1 MKRLKKLVSSILIT
15 MLTVATLG
23 IISAVKAA
31 SAGPLYL
38 GIVSLRRSGYGYQ
51 QGGASGKVWKIA
63 EYDSENGKT
72 ADLSKTIYCIKGG
85 PGFGSSDMA
94 TGGVPTISKYT
105 QKFNLKD
112 LASIP
117 STYSK
122 ILPTGTNYNSLMW
135 LLDNIYIMPAAGTD
149 NKTAREA
156 FLESKIPDEFYE
168 YVTDDDIDVVQQLAI
183 WYFTNP
189 SGDKYH
195 YETTNL
201 KVNSIANVDSNY
213 VSIGD
218 LAQYNGGDDGRDR
231 EDAIEALFQYYITN
245 AKANSNY
252 KSTNNTTSPIEIV
265 KNNATMTKVGSNYVA
280 GPYKINQL
288 LNVDYTLSAT
298 FTDINGKTITPTIGI
313 KNSSGNIVSTTKS
326 LKELVGQEFYLS
338 MPVSSNI
345 SGIKMTVNTSYT
357 SKTVDY
363 WSVADAPTT
372 EQPVV
377 IVDETPFKFSD
388 TTSIVVP
395 KPFDLSLRKFITN
408 INGTEITNRIPQV
421 DVSKLASGEATT
433 ATYNHPKNPLRV
445 AIGDEVTYTIR
456 VYNEGEVDGYVEEIT
471 DHLPEQLEFI
481 VDDQVNIQYGWK
493 IASSSDLKTIKTEYL
508 SKAKETTDG
517 ANKISAFNGK
527 TLAYKDVKIK
537 CRVVSTDPMPT
548 KITNIADIT
557 RFTDGDGNTVTDRDS
572 QANNVQLPTG
582 KDLENYRDSE
592 INRGEEYIPGQQ
604 DDDDFEKLTLK
615 DFDLSLRKFIT
626 GVNGTAITNREPKV
640 NVTPLNN
647 GGTTAIYNHPKTP
660 VSVAIGDL
668 VEYTIRVYNEA
679 EIDGYVEEI
688 TDHLPDQLE
697 FVSGNATNTKYGW
710 VVDST
715 NSKIIR
721 TNYLSK
727 AKESSAGSN
736 KIKAFNGTTLDYKD
750 VKVVCKVVSTDPMPT
765 KITNIADI
773 SNFTDGNGNK
783 VTDRDSQ
790 ENNVNI
796 PSDLP
801 GYKDDEIGKDYVP
814 GQQDDDDFEKLKI
827 KEFDLALR
835 KFITKL
841 NDEEITS
848 RIPQPD
854 VTKLAD
860 GTATTAT
867 YNHPKN
873 PIDVTIGDI
882 VEYTIR
888 VYNEGEVDGYVQEIT
903 DHLPDQLEFVANDET
918 NIKYGWTVDGNN
930 SKIIRTKY
938 LSKENDTAEGENKIT
953 SFNGTTLDYKDVK
966 VVCKVIETK
975 PMPTKIT
982 NIADISD
989 FTDGN
994 GNKVKD
1000 RDSQENNVNIPS
1012 DLPGYKDDE
1021 IGKNYV
1027 PGQQDDDDFE
1037 KLKIKEFDLALRKF
1051 ITKVNDENISS
1062 RVPVVDITQLKNGT
1076 ATTAT
1081 YDHPKTPIKVKIDDV
1096 VEYTIRVY
1104 NEGGVDG
1111 YVEEIT
1117 DHLPDQLEFIA
1128 DNETNK
1134 KYGWSVDN
1142 QNSKVV
1148 KTTYLSKANEKVAGE
1163 NKIPAFDGTTLSY
1176 KEVKIACKVISTN
1189 PMPTKITNIADISDF
1204 TNGNGEK
1211 VKDRDSEEN
1220 NVNIPSDLPGYK
1232 DDEIGKDYVP
1242 GQQDDDDFEK
1252 LEVKPL
1258 EFDLA
1263 LRKFIT
1269 KVNDE
1274 EITSRIPKVD
1284 ITKLASGEATT
1295 AIYNHSKTPV
1305 EVAIDDIVEYT
1316 IRVYNEGEI
1325 DGYAEEIKD
1334 HLPDQ
1339 LELIADNETNKAYG
1353 WTVDDQD
1360 SKVIKTTYLSKAN
1373 EKVAGENKIP
1383 AFDGTTLSYKDV
1395 KVVCKVVE
1403 TNQMPKKITNLADV
1417 SDFTDGDGNKVTDRD
1432 SEKDNVKIPED
1443 RPGYK
1448 DDESNKDY
1456 VPGQEDDDDF
1466 EKVTVA
1472 KFDLSLRKFITAV
1485 NDTEIT
1491 SRIPQVDVTPIKD
1504 GSGTT
1509 AKYDHPKDPVL
1520 VSNGNI
1526 VTYTIR
1532 VYNEGEIDGYASEI
1546 KDDMPQGLKFLTDN
1560 KTNIEYRWKMLDKD
1574 GKETENLDEAVSI
1587 VTDYLSKEQE
1597 KTAGANLLKAFDGEK
1612 LDYRDV
1618 KVAFEVTEPN
1628 TSDRILINQAQISK
1642 NTNKDGK
1649 DVKDQDSVPDK
1660 WNEGEDD
1667 QDIEKVKVQ
1676 YFDLSLRKW
1685 VTQAIVTENGE
1696 DKIIESGHKA
1706 EDDPEDVVKVDLK
1719 KSKINKVTIK
1729 FRYKIRVKNEGNI
1742 AGYAKELKDYIPDG
1756 LKFVAE
1762 DNPLW
1767 KQIDEKT
1774 ITTDQTKD
1782 ILLQPG
1788 DTTEVEVLLT
1798 WINDSE
1804 NFGVMDNWAEI
1815 SKDHNDFNSPDID
1828 STPDNNKKGEDDID
1842 DAPVSVGV
1850 QTGQIRTF
1858 TTIGLAVLVILSSG
1872 VALIKKFVL

>member
-1 MKRLKKLVSSILIT
+1 MESMKKFKKLVSSILIT

-23 IISAVKAA
+23 SISAVKAA

-38 GIVSLRRSGYGYQ
+38 GIVSLRRAGYGYQ
-51 QGGASGKVWKIA
+51 QEGSKVWKIA
-63 EYDSENGKT
+63 EYDSENGRT
-72 ADLSKTIYCIKGG
+72 ANLSKTIYCIKGG

-122 ILPTGTNYNSLMW
+122 ILPTGSNYNSLMW
-135 LLDNIYIMPAAGTD
+135 LLDNIYIMPAIGTD
-149 NKTAREA
+149 NTTAREE
-156 FLESKIPDEFYE
+156 FLKSKIPNELYGLI
-168 YVTDDDIDVVQQLAI
+168 TDDDIDAVQQLAI

-195 YETTNL
+195 YETSNF
-201 KVNSIANVDSNY
+201 KINSIANVDSNY
-213 VSIGD
+213 ASMGD
-218 LAQYNGGDDGRDR
+218 IFGDDGWDR

-265 KNNATMTKVGSNYVA
+265 KSNATMTKVGSNYVA

-288 LNVDYTLSAT
+288 LNVDYTLNAT
-298 FTDINGKTITPTIGI
+298 FTDINGTTITPSIGI
-313 KNSSGNIVSTTKS
+313 KDVSGNVTATTKT
-326 LKELVGQEFYLS
+326 LKELVGQEFYLI
-338 MPVSSNI
+338 MPTSSNI

-377 IVDETPFKFSD
+377 IVNETPLNFSD

-433 ATYNHPKNPLRV
+433 ATYNHPKTPLKV
-445 AIGDEVTYTIR
+445 AIGDVVTYTIR
-456 VYNEGEVDGYVEEIT
+456 VYNEGDIDGYVEEIT
-471 DHLPEQLEFI
+471 DHLPDQLEFI
-481 VDDQVNIQYGWK
+481 VDDQVNIEYGWK
-493 IASSSDLKTIKTEYL
+493 IASSTDLKTIKTEYL
-508 SKAKETTDG
+508 SKANETTDG
-517 ANKISAFNGK
+517 ANKISAFNGT

-537 CRVVSTDPMPT
+537 CRVVATDPMAD

-557 RFTDGDGNTVTDRDS
+557 KFTDGDGNTVTDRDS
-572 QANNVQLPTG
+572 QENNVNLPTG
-582 KDLENYRDSE
+582 KDLENYKDSE

-615 DFDLSLRKFIT
+615 EFDLSLRKFIT
-626 GVNGTAITNREPKV
+626 GVNGTAITNREPQV
-640 NVTPLNN
+640 NVTPLKN

-697 FVSGNATNTKYGW
+697 FVAGNEINTKYGW

-727 AKESSAGSN
+727 AKEASEGAN
-736 KIKAFNGTTLDYKD
+736 KIKAFDGTKLDYKD
-750 VKVVCKVVSTDPMPT
+750 VKVVCKVVSTEPMPT

-773 SNFTDGNGNK
+773 TKFTDGNGNT

-854 VTKLAD
+854 VSKLAD

-867 YNHPKN
+867 YNHPK
-873 PIDVTIGDI
+873 
-882 VEYTIR
+882 
-888 VYNEGEVDGYVQEIT
+888 
-903 DHLPDQLEFVANDET
+903 
-918 NIKYGWTVDGNN
+918 
-930 SKIIRTKY
+930 
-938 LSKENDTAEGENKIT
+938 
-953 SFNGTTLDYKDVK
+953 
-966 VVCKVIETK
+966 
-975 PMPTKIT
+975 
-982 NIADISD
+982 
-989 FTDGN
+989 
-994 GNKVKD
+994 
-1000 RDSQENNVNIPS
+1000 
-1012 DLPGYKDDE
+1012 
-1021 IGKNYV
+1021 
-1027 PGQQDDDDFE
+1027 
-1037 KLKIKEFDLALRKF
+1037 
-1051 ITKVNDENISS
+1051 
-1062 RVPVVDITQLKNGT
+1062 
-1076 ATTAT
+1076 
-1081 YDHPKTPIKVKIDDV
+1081 TPISVAIGDV

-1104 NEGGVDG
+1104 NEAEVDG

-1128 DNETNK
+1128 GNEINT
-1134 KYGWSVDN
+1134 KYGWTVDSN
-1142 QNSKVV
+1142 NSKII
-1148 KTTYLSKANEKVAGE
+1148 KTKYLSKANETTEGD
-1163 NKIPAFDGTTLSY
+1163 NKIKAFDGTKLDY
-1176 KEVKIACKVISTN
+1176 KDVKVVCKVVSTD
-1189 PMPTKITNIADISDF
+1189 PMPTKITNIADITKF
-1204 TNGNGEK
+1204 TDGNGNI
-1211 VKDRDSEEN
+1211 VTDRDSQEN

-1252 LEVKPL
+1252 LKIK

-1269 KVNDE
+1269 KVNNT
-1274 EITSRIPKVD
+1274 EIKSRIPQVD
-1284 ITKLASGEATT
+1284 TTPLKNGTGTT
-1295 AIYNHSKTPV
+1295 AIYNHSKEPV
-1305 EVAIDDIVEYT
+1305 KVSLGAVVEYT
-1316 IRVYNEGEI
+1316 IRVYNEGQV
-1325 DGYAEEIKD
+1325 DGYVEEIKD

-1339 LELIADNETNKAYG
+1339 LEFIKDNETNKKYG
-1353 WTVDDQD
+1353 WTVDSTD
-1360 SKVIKTTYLSKAN
+1360 SKVIKTSYLCKAN

-1383 AFDGTTLSYKDV
+1383 AFDGTTLSYKEV
-1395 KVVCKVVE
+1395 KVACKVVS
-1403 TNQMPKKITNLADV
+1403 TDPMPSKITNLADI
-1417 SDFTDGDGNKVTDRD
+1417 SDFTDGEGNKVTDRD
-1432 SEKDNVKIPED
+1432 SKEDNVKIPED

-1448 DDESNKDY
+1448 DDESKKDY

-1466 EKVTVA
+1466 EKVTLV

-1485 NDTEIT
+1485 NNTEIT

-1504 GSGTT
+1504 GSSTT

-1532 VYNEGEIDGYASEI
+1532 VFNEGEMDGYASEI

-1628 TSDRILINQAQISK
+1628 TSDRILINQAQISRDSD
-1642 NTNKDGK
+1642 KDGN
-1649 DVKDQDSVPDK
+1649 DVTDQDSVPDK

-1696 DKIIESGHKA
+1696 EKIIESGHKA

-1742 AGYAKELKDYIPDG
+1742 AGYAKELKDYIPNG
-1756 LKFVAE
+1756 LKFVPE

-1788 DTTEVEVLLT
+1788 DTTEVEVVLT

-1850 QTGQIRTF
+1850 QTGQIKTF

-1872 VALIKKFVL
+1872 VVLIKKFVL

>member
-1 MKRLKKLVSSILIT
+1 MKKFKKLVSSILIT

-23 IISAVKAA
+23 SFSAVKAA

-38 GIVSLRRSGYGYQ
+38 GIVSLRRAGYGYQ
-51 QGGASGKVWKIA
+51 QEGSKVWKIA

-122 ILPTGTNYNSLMW
+122 ILPTGSNYNSLMW
-135 LLDNIYIMPAAGTD
+135 LLDNIYIMPAIGTD
-149 NKTAREA
+149 NTTAREE
-156 FLESKIPDEFYE
+156 FLKSKIPNELYNLI
-168 YVTDDDIDVVQQLAI
+168 TDDDIDAVQQLAI

-195 YETTNL
+195 YETSNF
-201 KVNSIANVDSNY
+201 KINSIANVDSNY
-213 VSIGD
+213 ASMGD
-218 LAQYNGGDDGRDR
+218 IFGDDGWDR

-265 KNNATMTKVGSNYVA
+265 KSNATMTKVGSNYVA

-288 LNVDYTLSAT
+288 LNVDYTLNAT
-298 FTDINGKTITPTIGI
+298 FTDINGTTITPSIGI
-313 KNSSGNIVSTTKS
+313 KDVSGNVTATTKT
-326 LKELVGQEFYLS
+326 LKELVGQEFYLI
-338 MPVSSNI
+338 MPTSSNI

-377 IVDETPFKFSD
+377 IVNETPLNFSD

-433 ATYNHPKNPLRV
+433 ATYNHPKTPLKV
-445 AIGDEVTYTIR
+445 AIGDVVTYTIR
-456 VYNEGEVDGYVEEIT
+456 VYNEGDIDGYVEEIT
-471 DHLPEQLEFI
+471 DHLPDQLEFI
-481 VDDQVNIQYGWK
+481 VDDQVNIENGWK
-493 IASSSDLKTIKTEYL
+493 IASSTDLKTIKTEYL
-508 SKAKETTDG
+508 SKANETTDG
-517 ANKISAFNGK
+517 ANKISAFNGT

-537 CRVVSTDPMPT
+537 CRVVATDPMAD

-557 RFTDGDGNTVTDRDS
+557 KFTDGDGNTVTDRDS
-572 QANNVQLPTG
+572 QENNVNLPTG
-582 KDLENYRDSE
+582 KDLENYKDSE

-615 DFDLSLRKFIT
+615 EFDLSLRKFIT
-626 GVNGTAITNREPKV
+626 GVNGTAITNREPQV
-640 NVTPLNN
+640 NVTPLKN

-697 FVSGNATNTKYGW
+697 FVAGNEINTKYGW

-727 AKESSAGSN
+727 AKETSEGAN
-736 KIKAFNGTTLDYKD
+736 KIKAFDGTKLDYKD

-773 SNFTDGNGNK
+773 TKFTDGNGNT

-854 VTKLAD
+854 VSKLAD

-867 YNHPKN
+867 YNHPKT
-873 PIDVTIGDI
+873 PISVAIGDV

-888 VYNEGEVDGYVQEIT
+888 VYNEAEVDGYVEEIT
-903 DHLPDQLEFVANDET
+903 DHLPDQLEFVAGNET
-918 NIKYGWTVDGNN
+918 NTKYGWTVDSNN
-930 SKIIRTKY
+930 SKIIKTKY
-938 LSKENDTAEGENKIT
+938 LSKANETTEGDNKIKA
-953 SFNGTTLDYKDVK
+953 FDGTKLDYKDVK
-966 VVCKVIETK
+966 VVCKVVSTD

-994 GNKVKD
+994 GNKVTD
-1000 RDSQENNVNIPS
+1000 RDSQ
-1012 DLPGYKDDE
+1012 
-1021 IGKNYV
+1021 
-1027 PGQQDDDDFE
+1027 
-1037 KLKIKEFDLALRKF
+1037 
-1051 ITKVNDENISS
+1051 
-1062 RVPVVDITQLKNGT
+1062 
-1076 ATTAT
+1076 
-1081 YDHPKTPIKVKIDDV
+1081 
-1096 VEYTIRVY
+1096 
-1104 NEGGVDG
+1104 
-1111 YVEEIT
+1111 
-1117 DHLPDQLEFIA
+1117 
-1128 DNETNK
+1128 
-1134 KYGWSVDN
+1134 
-1142 QNSKVV
+1142 
-1148 KTTYLSKANEKVAGE
+1148 
-1163 NKIPAFDGTTLSY
+1163 
-1176 KEVKIACKVISTN
+1176 
-1189 PMPTKITNIADISDF
+1189 
-1204 TNGNGEK
+1204 
-1211 VKDRDSEEN
+1211 EN

-1252 LEVKPL
+1252 LKIK

-1269 KVNDE
+1269 KVNNT
-1274 EITSRIPKVD
+1274 EIKSRIPQVD
-1284 ITKLASGEATT
+1284 TTPLKNGTGTT
-1295 AIYNHSKTPV
+1295 AIYNHSKEPV
-1305 EVAIDDIVEYT
+1305 KVSLGAVVEYT
-1316 IRVYNEGEI
+1316 IRVYNEGQV
-1325 DGYAEEIKD
+1325 DGYVEEIKD

-1339 LELIADNETNKAYG
+1339 LEFIKDNETNKKYG
-1353 WTVDDQD
+1353 WTVDSTD
-1360 SKVIKTTYLSKAN
+1360 SKVIKTSYLSKAN

-1383 AFDGTTLSYKDV
+1383 AFDGTTLSYKEV
-1395 KVVCKVVE
+1395 KVACKVVS
-1403 TNQMPKKITNLADV
+1403 TDPMPSKITNLADI
-1417 SDFTDGDGNKVTDRD
+1417 SDFTDGEGNKVTDRD
-1432 SEKDNVKIPED
+1432 SKEDNVKIPED

-1448 DDESNKDY
+1448 DDESKKDY

-1466 EKVTVA
+1466 EKVTLV

-1485 NDTEIT
+1485 NNTEIT

-1504 GSGTT
+1504 GSSTT

-1532 VYNEGEIDGYASEI
+1532 VFNEGEMDGYASEI

-1642 NTNKDGK
+1642 DSDKDGN
-1649 DVKDQDSVPDK
+1649 DVTDQDSVPDK

-1685 VTQAIVTENGE
+1685 VIQAIVSENGE
-1696 DKIIESGHKA
+1696 EKIIESGHKA

-1742 AGYAKELKDYIPDG
+1742 AGYAKELKDYIPNG
-1756 LKFVAE
+1756 LKFVPE

-1788 DTTEVEVLLT
+1788 DTTEVEVVLT

-1850 QTGQIRTF
+1850 QTGQIKTF

-1872 VALIKKFVL
+1872 VVLIKKFVL

>member
-1 MKRLKKLVSSILIT
+1 MKKFKKLVSSILIT

-23 IISAVKAA
+23 SISAVKAA

-38 GIVSLRRSGYGYQ
+38 GIVSLRRAGYGYQ
-51 QGGASGKVWKIA
+51 QEGSKVWKIA

-122 ILPTGTNYNSLMW
+122 ILPTGSNYNSLMW
-135 LLDNIYIMPAAGTD
+135 LLDNIYIMPAIGTD
-149 NKTAREA
+149 NTTAREE
-156 FLESKIPDEFYE
+156 FLKSKIPNELYNLI
-168 YVTDDDIDVVQQLAI
+168 TDDDIDAVQQLAI

-195 YETTNL
+195 YETSNF
-201 KVNSIANVDSNY
+201 KINSIANVDSNY
-213 VSIGD
+213 ASMGD
-218 LAQYNGGDDGRDR
+218 IFGDDGWDR

-265 KNNATMTKVGSNYVA
+265 KSNATMTKVGNNYVA

-288 LNVDYTLSAT
+288 LNVDYTLNAT
-298 FTDINGKTITPTIGI
+298 FTDINGTTITPSIGI
-313 KNSSGNIVSTTKS
+313 KDVSGNVTATTKT
-326 LKELVGQEFYLS
+326 LKELVGQEFYLI
-338 MPVSSNI
+338 MPTSSNI

-377 IVDETPFKFSD
+377 IVNETPLNFSD
-388 TTSIVVP
+388 ATSIVVP

-433 ATYNHPKNPLRV
+433 ATYNHTKTPLKV
-445 AIGDEVTYTIR
+445 AIGDVVTYTIR
-456 VYNEGEVDGYVEEIT
+456 VYNEGDIDGYVEEIT
-471 DHLPEQLEFI
+471 DHLPDQLEFI
-481 VDDQVNIQYGWK
+481 VDDQVNIENGWK
-493 IASSSDLKTIKTEYL
+493 IASSTDLKTIKTEYL
-508 SKAKETTDG
+508 SKANETTDG
-517 ANKISAFNGK
+517 ANKISAFNGT

-537 CRVVSTDPMPT
+537 CRVVATDPMAD

-557 RFTDGDGNTVTDRDS
+557 KFTDGDGNTVTDRDS
-572 QANNVQLPTG
+572 QENNVNLPTG
-582 KDLENYRDSE
+582 KDLENYKDSE

-615 DFDLSLRKFIT
+615 EFDLSLRKFIT
-626 GVNGTAITNREPKV
+626 GVNGTAITNREPQV
-640 NVTPLNN
+640 NVTPLKN

-697 FVSGNATNTKYGW
+697 FVAGNEINTKYGW

-727 AKESSAGSN
+727 AKEASEGAN
-736 KIKAFNGTTLDYKD
+736 KIKAFDGTKLDYKD
-750 VKVVCKVVSTDPMPT
+750 VKVVCKVISTDPMPT

-773 SNFTDGNGNK
+773 TKFTDGNGNK

-854 VTKLAD
+854 VSKLAD

-867 YNHPKN
+867 YNHPK
-873 PIDVTIGDI
+873 
-882 VEYTIR
+882 
-888 VYNEGEVDGYVQEIT
+888 
-903 DHLPDQLEFVANDET
+903 
-918 NIKYGWTVDGNN
+918 
-930 SKIIRTKY
+930 
-938 LSKENDTAEGENKIT
+938 
-953 SFNGTTLDYKDVK
+953 
-966 VVCKVIETK
+966 
-975 PMPTKIT
+975 
-982 NIADISD
+982 
-989 FTDGN
+989 
-994 GNKVKD
+994 
-1000 RDSQENNVNIPS
+1000 
-1012 DLPGYKDDE
+1012 
-1021 IGKNYV
+1021 
-1027 PGQQDDDDFE
+1027 
-1037 KLKIKEFDLALRKF
+1037 
-1051 ITKVNDENISS
+1051 
-1062 RVPVVDITQLKNGT
+1062 
-1076 ATTAT
+1076 
-1081 YDHPKTPIKVKIDDV
+1081 TPISVAIGDV

-1104 NEGGVDG
+1104 NEAEVDG

-1117 DHLPDQLEFIA
+1117 DHLPDQLEFVA
-1128 DNETNK
+1128 GNETNT
-1134 KYGWSVDN
+1134 KYGWTVDSN
-1142 QNSKVV
+1142 NSKII
-1148 KTTYLSKANEKVAGE
+1148 KTKYLSKANETTEGD
-1163 NKIPAFDGTTLSY
+1163 NKIKAFDGTKLDY
-1176 KEVKIACKVISTN
+1176 KDVKVVCKVVSTD
-1189 PMPTKITNIADISDF
+1189 PMPTKITNIADITKF
-1204 TNGNGEK
+1204 TDGNGNT
-1211 VKDRDSEEN
+1211 VTDRDSQEN

-1252 LEVKPL
+1252 LKIK

-1269 KVNDE
+1269 KVNNT
-1274 EITSRIPKVD
+1274 EIKSRIPQVD
-1284 ITKLASGEATT
+1284 TTPLKNGTGTT
-1295 AIYNHSKTPV
+1295 AIYNHSKEPV
-1305 EVAIDDIVEYT
+1305 KVSLGAVVEYT
-1316 IRVYNEGEI
+1316 IRVYNEGQV
-1325 DGYAEEIKD
+1325 DGYVEEIKD

-1339 LELIADNETNKAYG
+1339 LEFIKDNETNKKYG
-1353 WTVDDQD
+1353 WTVDSTD
-1360 SKVIKTTYLSKAN
+1360 SKVIKTSYLSKAN

-1383 AFDGTTLSYKDV
+1383 AFDGTTLSYKEV
-1395 KVVCKVVE
+1395 KVACKVVS
-1403 TNQMPKKITNLADV
+1403 TDPMPSKITNLADI
-1417 SDFTDGDGNKVTDRD
+1417 SDFTDGEGNKVTDRD
-1432 SEKDNVKIPED
+1432 SKEDNVKIPED

-1448 DDESNKDY
+1448 DDESKKDY

-1466 EKVTVA
+1466 EKVTLV

-1485 NDTEIT
+1485 NNTEIT

-1504 GSGTT
+1504 GSSTT

-1532 VYNEGEIDGYASEI
+1532 VFNEGEMDGYASEI

-1642 NTNKDGK
+1642 DSDKDGN
-1649 DVKDQDSVPDK
+1649 DVTDQDSVPDK

-1696 DKIIESGHKA
+1696 EKIIESGHKA

-1742 AGYAKELKDYIPDG
+1742 AGYAKELKDYIPNG
-1756 LKFVAE
+1756 LKFVPE

-1788 DTTEVEVLLT
+1788 DTTEVEVVLT

-1850 QTGQIRTF
+1850 QTGQIKTF

-1872 VALIKKFVL
+1872 VVLIKKFVL

>member
-1 MKRLKKLVSSILIT
+1 MKKFKKLVSSILIT

-23 IISAVKAA
+23 SISAVKAA

-38 GIVSLRRSGYGYQ
+38 GIVSLRRAGYGYQ
-51 QGGASGKVWKIA
+51 QEGSKVWKIA

-122 ILPTGTNYNSLMW
+122 ILPTGSNYNSLMW
-135 LLDNIYIMPAAGTD
+135 LLDNIYIMPAIGTD
-149 NKTAREA
+149 NTTAREE
-156 FLESKIPDEFYE
+156 FLKSKIPNELYE
-168 YVTDDDIDVVQQLAI
+168 LITDDDIDAVQQLAI

-195 YETTNL
+195 YETSNF
-201 KVNSIANVDSNY
+201 KINSIANVDSNY
-213 VSIGD
+213 ASMGD
-218 LAQYNGGDDGRDR
+218 IFGDDGWDR

-265 KNNATMTKVGSNYVA
+265 KSNATMTKVGSNYVA

-288 LNVDYTLSAT
+288 LNVDYTLNAT
-298 FTDINGKTITPTIGI
+298 FTDINGTTITPSIGI
-313 KNSSGNIVSTTKS
+313 KDVSGNVTATTKT
-326 LKELVGQEFYLS
+326 LKELVGQEFYLI
-338 MPVSSNI
+338 MPTSSNI

-377 IVDETPFKFSD
+377 IVNETPLNFSD

-433 ATYNHPKNPLRV
+433 ATYNHTKTPLKV
-445 AIGDEVTYTIR
+445 AIGDVVTYTIR
-456 VYNEGEVDGYVEEIT
+456 VYNEGDIDGYVEEIT

-481 VDDQVNIQYGWK
+481 VDDQVNIEYGWK
-493 IASSSDLKTIKTEYL
+493 IASSTDLKTIKTEYL
-508 SKAKETTDG
+508 SKANETTDG
-517 ANKISAFNGK
+517 ANKISAFNGT

-537 CRVVSTDPMPT
+537 CRVVATEPMAD

-557 RFTDGDGNTVTDRDS
+557 KFTDGDGNTVTDRDS
-572 QANNVQLPTG
+572 QENNVNLPTG

-615 DFDLSLRKFIT
+615 EFDLSLRKFIT
-626 GVNGTAITNREPKV
+626 GVNGTAITNREPQV
-640 NVTPLNN
+640 NVTPLKN

-697 FVSGNATNTKYGW
+697 FVTGNEINTKYGW

-727 AKESSAGSN
+727 AKEASEGAN
-736 KIKAFNGTTLDYKD
+736 KIKAFDGEKLDYKD
-750 VKVVCKVVSTDPMPT
+750 VKVVCKVVSTEPMPT

-773 SNFTDGNGNK
+773 TKFTDGNGNT

-854 VTKLAD
+854 VSKLAD

-867 YNHPKN
+867 YNHPK
-873 PIDVTIGDI
+873 
-882 VEYTIR
+882 
-888 VYNEGEVDGYVQEIT
+888 
-903 DHLPDQLEFVANDET
+903 
-918 NIKYGWTVDGNN
+918 
-930 SKIIRTKY
+930 
-938 LSKENDTAEGENKIT
+938 
-953 SFNGTTLDYKDVK
+953 
-966 VVCKVIETK
+966 
-975 PMPTKIT
+975 
-982 NIADISD
+982 
-989 FTDGN
+989 
-994 GNKVKD
+994 
-1000 RDSQENNVNIPS
+1000 
-1012 DLPGYKDDE
+1012 
-1021 IGKNYV
+1021 
-1027 PGQQDDDDFE
+1027 
-1037 KLKIKEFDLALRKF
+1037 
-1051 ITKVNDENISS
+1051 
-1062 RVPVVDITQLKNGT
+1062 
-1076 ATTAT
+1076 
-1081 YDHPKTPIKVKIDDV
+1081 TPISVAIGDV

-1104 NEGGVDG
+1104 NEAEVDG

-1117 DHLPDQLEFIA
+1117 DHLPDQLEFVA
-1128 DNETNK
+1128 GNETNT
-1134 KYGWSVDN
+1134 KYGWTVDSN
-1142 QNSKVV
+1142 NSKII
-1148 KTTYLSKANEKVAGE
+1148 KTKYLSKANETAEGD
-1163 NKIPAFDGTTLSY
+1163 NKIKAFDGTKLDY
-1176 KEVKIACKVISTN
+1176 KDVKVVCKVVSTD
-1189 PMPTKITNIADISDF
+1189 PMPTKITNIADITKF
-1204 TNGNGEK
+1204 TDGNGNT
-1211 VKDRDSEEN
+1211 VTDRDSQEN

-1252 LEVKPL
+1252 LKIK

-1269 KVNDE
+1269 KVNNT
-1274 EITSRIPKVD
+1274 EIKSRIPQVD
-1284 ITKLASGEATT
+1284 TTPLKNGTGTT
-1295 AIYNHSKTPV
+1295 AIYNHSKEPV
-1305 EVAIDDIVEYT
+1305 KVSLGAIVEYT
-1316 IRVYNEGEI
+1316 IRVYNEGQV
-1325 DGYAEEIKD
+1325 DGYVEEIKD

-1339 LELIADNETNKAYG
+1339 LEFVKDNETNKKYG
-1353 WTVDDQD
+1353 WTVDSTD
-1360 SKVIKTTYLSKAN
+1360 SKVIKTSYLSKTN

-1383 AFDGTTLSYKDV
+1383 AFDGTTLSYKEV
-1395 KVVCKVVE
+1395 KVACKVVS
-1403 TNQMPKKITNLADV
+1403 TDPMPSKITNLADI
-1417 SDFTDGDGNKVTDRD
+1417 SDFTDGEGNKVTDRD
-1432 SEKDNVKIPED
+1432 SKEDNVKIPED

-1448 DDESNKDY
+1448 DDESKKDY

-1466 EKVTVA
+1466 EKVTLV

-1485 NDTEIT
+1485 NNTEIT

-1504 GSGTT
+1504 GSSTT

-1520 VSNGNI
+1520 VSNGKI

-1532 VYNEGEIDGYASEI
+1532 VFNEGEMDGYASEI

-1642 NTNKDGK
+1642 DSDKDGN
-1649 DVKDQDSVPDK
+1649 DVTDQDSVPDK

-1696 DKIIESGHKA
+1696 EKIIESGHKA

-1742 AGYAKELKDYIPDG
+1742 AGYAKELKDYIPNG
-1756 LKFVAE
+1756 LKFVPE

-1774 ITTDQTKD
+1774 ITTEQTKD

-1788 DTTEVEVLLT
+1788 DTTEVEVVLT

-1850 QTGQIRTF
+1850 QTGQIKTF

-1872 VALIKKFVL
+1872 VVLIKKFVL

>member
-1 MKRLKKLVSSILIT
+1 MKKFKKLVSSILIT

-23 IISAVKAA
+23 SISAVKAA

-38 GIVSLRRSGYGYQ
+38 GIVSLRRAGYGYQ
-51 QGGASGKVWKIA
+51 QEGSKVWKIA
-63 EYDSENGKT
+63 EYDSENGRT
-72 ADLSKTIYCIKGG
+72 ANLSKTIYCIKGG

-94 TGGVPTISKYT
+94 TGGVPTISRYT

-117 STYSK
+117 STYSR
-122 ILPTGTNYNSLMW
+122 ILPTGSNYNSLMW
-135 LLDNIYIMPAAGTD
+135 LLDNIYIMPAIGTD
-149 NKTAREA
+149 NTTAREE
-156 FLESKIPDEFYE
+156 FLKSKIPNELYE
-168 YVTDDDIDVVQQLAI
+168 LITDDDIDAVQQLAI

-195 YETTNL
+195 YETSNF
-201 KVNSIANVDSNY
+201 KINSIANVDSNY
-213 VSIGD
+213 ASMGD
-218 LAQYNGGDDGRDR
+218 IFGDDGWDR

-265 KNNATMTKVGSNYVA
+265 KSNATMTKVGSNYVA

-288 LNVDYTLSAT
+288 LNVDYTLNAT
-298 FTDINGKTITPTIGI
+298 FTDINGTTITPSIGI
-313 KNSSGNIVSTTKS
+313 KDVSGNVTATTKT
-326 LKELVGQEFYLS
+326 LKELVGQEFYLI
-338 MPVSSNI
+338 MPTSSNI

-377 IVDETPFKFSD
+377 IVNETPLNFSD
-388 TTSIVVP
+388 ETSIVVP

-433 ATYNHPKNPLRV
+433 ATYNHTKTPLKV
-445 AIGDEVTYTIR
+445 AIGDVVTYTIR
-456 VYNEGEVDGYVEEIT
+456 VYNEGDIDGYVEEIT
-471 DHLPEQLEFI
+471 DHLPDQLEFI
-481 VDDQVNIQYGWK
+481 VDDQVNIEYGWK
-493 IASSSDLKTIKTEYL
+493 IASSTDLKTIKTEYL
-508 SKAKETTDG
+508 SKANETTDG
-517 ANKISAFNGK
+517 ANKISAFNGT

-537 CRVVSTDPMPT
+537 CRVVATDPMAD

-557 RFTDGDGNTVTDRDS
+557 KFTDGDGNTVTDRDS
-572 QANNVQLPTG
+572 QENNVNLPTG
-582 KDLENYRDSE
+582 KDLENYKDSE

-615 DFDLSLRKFIT
+615 EFDLSLRKFIT
-626 GVNGTAITNREPKV
+626 GVNGTAITNREPQV
-640 NVTPLNN
+640 NVTPLKN

-697 FVSGNATNTKYGW
+697 FVSENEINTKYGW

-727 AKESSAGSN
+727 AKEASEGAN
-736 KIKAFNGTTLDYKD
+736 KIKAFDGTKLDYKD

-773 SNFTDGNGNK
+773 TKFTDGNGNT

-854 VTKLAD
+854 VSKLAD

-867 YNHPKN
+867 YNHPKT
-873 PIDVTIGDI
+873 PISVAIGDV

-888 VYNEGEVDGYVQEIT
+888 VYNEAEVDGYVEETT
-903 DHLPDQLEFVANDET
+903 DHLPDQLEFITGNEINT
-918 NIKYGWTVDGNN
+918 KYGWTVDSNN
-930 SKIIRTKY
+930 SKIIKTKY
-938 LSKENDTAEGENKIT
+938 LSKANETTEGDNKIKA
-953 SFNGTTLDYKDVK
+953 FDGTKLDYKDVK
-966 VVCKVIETK
+966 VVCKVVSTD

-982 NIADISD
+982 NIADITK

-994 GNKVKD
+994 GNTVTD
-1000 RDSQENNVNIPS
+1000 RDSQ
-1012 DLPGYKDDE
+1012 
-1021 IGKNYV
+1021 
-1027 PGQQDDDDFE
+1027 
-1037 KLKIKEFDLALRKF
+1037 
-1051 ITKVNDENISS
+1051 
-1062 RVPVVDITQLKNGT
+1062 
-1076 ATTAT
+1076 
-1081 YDHPKTPIKVKIDDV
+1081 
-1096 VEYTIRVY
+1096 
-1104 NEGGVDG
+1104 
-1111 YVEEIT
+1111 
-1117 DHLPDQLEFIA
+1117 
-1128 DNETNK
+1128 
-1134 KYGWSVDN
+1134 
-1142 QNSKVV
+1142 
-1148 KTTYLSKANEKVAGE
+1148 
-1163 NKIPAFDGTTLSY
+1163 
-1176 KEVKIACKVISTN
+1176 
-1189 PMPTKITNIADISDF
+1189 
-1204 TNGNGEK
+1204 
-1211 VKDRDSEEN
+1211 EN

-1252 LEVKPL
+1252 LKIK

-1269 KVNDE
+1269 KVNDTD
-1274 EITSRIPKVD
+1274 IKSRIPQVD
-1284 ITKLASGEATT
+1284 TTPLKNGTGTT
-1295 AIYNHSKTPV
+1295 AIYNHSKEPV
-1305 EVAIDDIVEYT
+1305 KVSLGAVVEYT
-1316 IRVYNEGEI
+1316 IRVYNEGQV
-1325 DGYAEEIKD
+1325 DGYVEEIKD

-1339 LELIADNETNKAYG
+1339 LEFIKDNETNKKYG
-1353 WTVDDQD
+1353 WTVDSTD
-1360 SKVIKTTYLSKAN
+1360 SKVIKTSYLCKAN

-1383 AFDGTTLSYKDV
+1383 AFDGTTLSYKEV
-1395 KVVCKVVE
+1395 KVACKVVS
-1403 TNQMPKKITNLADV
+1403 TDPMPSKITNLADI
-1417 SDFTDGDGNKVTDRD
+1417 SDFTDGEGNKVTDRD
-1432 SEKDNVKIPED
+1432 SKEDNVKIPED

-1448 DDESNKDY
+1448 DDESKKDY

-1466 EKVTVA
+1466 EKVTLV

-1485 NDTEIT
+1485 NNTEIT

-1504 GSGTT
+1504 GSSTT

-1532 VYNEGEIDGYASEI
+1532 VFNEGEMDGYASEI

-1642 NTNKDGK
+1642 DSDKDGN
-1649 DVKDQDSVPDK
+1649 DVTDQDSVPDK

-1685 VTQAIVTENGE
+1685 VTQAIITENGE
-1696 DKIIESGHKA
+1696 EKIIESGHKA

-1742 AGYAKELKDYIPDG
+1742 AGYAKELKDYIPNG

-1762 DNPLW
+1762 DNPQW

-1788 DTTEVEVLLT
+1788 DTTEVEVVLT

-1850 QTGQIRTF
+1850 QTGQIKTF

-1872 VALIKKFVL
+1872 VVLIKKFVL

>member
-1 MKRLKKLVSSILIT
+1 MKKFKKLVSSILIT

-23 IISAVKAA
+23 SISAVKAA

-38 GIVSLRRSGYGYQ
+38 GIVSLRRAGYGYQ
-51 QGGASGKVWKIA
+51 QEGSKVWKIA
-63 EYDSENGKT
+63 EYDSENGRT
-72 ADLSKTIYCIKGG
+72 ANLSKTIYCIKGG

-122 ILPTGTNYNSLMW
+122 ILPTGSNYNSLMW
-135 LLDNIYIMPAAGTD
+135 LLDNIYIMPAIGTD
-149 NKTAREA
+149 NTTAREE
-156 FLESKIPDEFYE
+156 FLKSKIPNELYNLI
-168 YVTDDDIDVVQQLAI
+168 TDDDIDAVQQLAI

-195 YETTNL
+195 YETSNF
-201 KVNSIANVDSNY
+201 KINSIANVDSNY
-213 VSIGD
+213 ASMGD
-218 LAQYNGGDDGRDR
+218 IFGDDGWDR

-265 KNNATMTKVGSNYVA
+265 KSNATMTKVGSNYVA

-288 LNVDYTLSAT
+288 LNVDYTLNAT
-298 FTDINGKTITPTIGI
+298 FTDINGTTITPSIGI
-313 KNSSGNIVSTTKS
+313 KDVSGNVTATTKT
-326 LKELVGQEFYLS
+326 LKELVGQEFYLI
-338 MPVSSNI
+338 MPTSSNI

-377 IVDETPFKFSD
+377 IVNETPLNFSD
-388 TTSIVVP
+388 ATSIVVP

-433 ATYNHPKNPLRV
+433 ATYNHTKTPLKV
-445 AIGDEVTYTIR
+445 AIGDVVTYTIR
-456 VYNEGEVDGYVEEIT
+456 VYNEGDIDGYVEEIT
-471 DHLPEQLEFI
+471 DHLPDQLEFI
-481 VDDQVNIQYGWK
+481 VDDQVNIEYGWK
-493 IASSSDLKTIKTEYL
+493 IASSTDLKTIKTEYL
-508 SKAKETTDG
+508 SKANETTDG
-517 ANKISAFNGK
+517 ANKISAFNGT

-537 CRVVSTDPMPT
+537 CRVVATDPMAD

-557 RFTDGDGNTVTDRDS
+557 KFTDGDGNTVTDRDS
-572 QANNVQLPTG
+572 QENNVNLPTG
-582 KDLENYRDSE
+582 KDLENYKDSE

-615 DFDLSLRKFIT
+615 EFDLSLRKFIT
-626 GVNGTAITNREPKV
+626 GVNGTAITNREPQV
-640 NVTPLNN
+640 NVTPLKN

-688 TDHLPDQLE
+688 TDHLPEQLE
-697 FVSGNATNTKYGW
+697 FVSRNEINTKYGW

-727 AKESSAGSN
+727 AKEASEGAN
-736 KIKAFNGTTLDYKD
+736 KIKAFDGEKLDYKD

-773 SNFTDGNGNK
+773 TKFTDGNGNT

-854 VTKLAD
+854 VSKLAD

-867 YNHPKN
+867 YNHPK
-873 PIDVTIGDI
+873 
-882 VEYTIR
+882 
-888 VYNEGEVDGYVQEIT
+888 
-903 DHLPDQLEFVANDET
+903 
-918 NIKYGWTVDGNN
+918 
-930 SKIIRTKY
+930 
-938 LSKENDTAEGENKIT
+938 
-953 SFNGTTLDYKDVK
+953 
-966 VVCKVIETK
+966 
-975 PMPTKIT
+975 
-982 NIADISD
+982 
-989 FTDGN
+989 
-994 GNKVKD
+994 
-1000 RDSQENNVNIPS
+1000 
-1012 DLPGYKDDE
+1012 
-1021 IGKNYV
+1021 
-1027 PGQQDDDDFE
+1027 
-1037 KLKIKEFDLALRKF
+1037 
-1051 ITKVNDENISS
+1051 
-1062 RVPVVDITQLKNGT
+1062 
-1076 ATTAT
+1076 
-1081 YDHPKTPIKVKIDDV
+1081 TPISVAIGDV

-1104 NEGGVDG
+1104 NEAEVDG

-1117 DHLPDQLEFIA
+1117 DHLPDQLEFVA
-1128 DNETNK
+1128 GNEINT
-1134 KYGWSVDN
+1134 KYGWTIDSN
-1142 QNSKVV
+1142 NSKII
-1148 KTTYLSKANEKVAGE
+1148 KTKYLSKANETAEGD
-1163 NKIPAFDGTTLSY
+1163 NKIKAFDGTKLDY
-1176 KEVKIACKVISTN
+1176 KDVKVVCKVVSTD
-1189 PMPTKITNIADISDF
+1189 PMPTKITNIADITKF
-1204 TNGNGEK
+1204 TDGNGNT
-1211 VKDRDSEEN
+1211 VTDRDSQEN

-1252 LEVKPL
+1252 LKIK

-1269 KVNDE
+1269 KVNNT
-1274 EITSRIPKVD
+1274 EIKSRIPQVD
-1284 ITKLASGEATT
+1284 TTPLKNGTGTT
-1295 AIYNHSKTPV
+1295 AIYNHSKEPV
-1305 EVAIDDIVEYT
+1305 KVSLGAVVEYT
-1316 IRVYNEGEI
+1316 IRVYNEGQV
-1325 DGYAEEIKD
+1325 DGYVEEIKD

-1339 LELIADNETNKAYG
+1339 LEFVKDNETNKKYG
-1353 WTVDDQD
+1353 WTVDSTD
-1360 SKVIKTTYLSKAN
+1360 SKVIKTSYLSKAN

-1383 AFDGTTLSYKDV
+1383 AFDGTTLSYKEV
-1395 KVVCKVVE
+1395 KVACKVVS
-1403 TNQMPKKITNLADV
+1403 TDPMPSKITNLADI
-1417 SDFTDGDGNKVTDRD
+1417 SDFTDGEGNKVTDRD
-1432 SEKDNVKIPED
+1432 SKEDNVKIPED

-1448 DDESNKDY
+1448 DDESKKDY

-1466 EKVTVA
+1466 EKVTLV

-1485 NDTEIT
+1485 NNTEIT

-1504 GSGTT
+1504 GSSTT

-1532 VYNEGEIDGYASEI
+1532 VFNEGEMDGYASEI

-1642 NTNKDGK
+1642 DSDKDGN
-1649 DVKDQDSVPDK
+1649 DVTDQDSVPDK

-1719 KSKINKVTIK
+1719 KSNINKVTIK

-1742 AGYAKELKDYIPDG
+1742 AGYAKELKDYIPNG
-1756 LKFVAE
+1756 LKFVPE

-1788 DTTEVEVLLT
+1788 DTTEVEVVLT

-1850 QTGQIRTF
+1850 QTGQIKTF

-1872 VALIKKFVL
+1872 VVLIKKFVL

>member
-1 MKRLKKLVSSILIT
+1 MKKFKKLVSIILIT

-23 IISAVKAA
+23 SISAVKAA

-38 GIVSLRRSGYGYQ
+38 GIVSLRRAGYGYQ
-51 QGGASGKVWKIA
+51 QEGSKVWKIA

-122 ILPTGTNYNSLMW
+122 ILPTGSNYNSLMW
-135 LLDNIYIMPAAGTD
+135 LLDNIYIMPAIGTD
-149 NKTAREA
+149 NTTAREE
-156 FLESKIPDEFYE
+156 FLKSKIPNELYDLI
-168 YVTDDDIDVVQQLAI
+168 TDDDIDAVQQLAI

-195 YETTNL
+195 YETSNF
-201 KVNSIANVDSNY
+201 KINSIANVDSNY
-213 VSIGD
+213 ASMGD
-218 LAQYNGGDDGRDR
+218 IFGDDGWDR

-265 KNNATMTKVGSNYVA
+265 KSNATMTKVGSNYVA

-288 LNVDYTLSAT
+288 LNVDYTLNAT
-298 FTDINGKTITPTIGI
+298 FTDINGTTITPSIGI
-313 KNSSGNIVSTTKS
+313 KDVSGNVTATTKT
-326 LKELVGQEFYLS
+326 LKELVGQEFYLI
-338 MPVSSNI
+338 MPTSSNI

-377 IVDETPFKFSD
+377 IVNETPLNFSD
-388 TTSIVVP
+388 ATSIVVP

-433 ATYNHPKNPLRV
+433 ATYNHTKTPLKV
-445 AIGDEVTYTIR
+445 AIGDVVTYTIR
-456 VYNEGEVDGYVEEIT
+456 VYNEGDIDGYVEEIT
-471 DHLPEQLEFI
+471 DHLPDQLEFI
-481 VDDQVNIQYGWK
+481 VDDQVNIEYGWK
-493 IASSSDLKTIKTEYL
+493 IASSTDLKTIKTEYL
-508 SKAKETTDG
+508 SKANETTDG
-517 ANKISAFNGK
+517 ANKISAFNGT

-537 CRVVSTDPMPT
+537 CRVVATDPMAD

-557 RFTDGDGNTVTDRDS
+557 KFTDGDGNTVTDRDS
-572 QANNVQLPTG
+572 QENNVNLPTG
-582 KDLENYRDSE
+582 KNLENYRDSE

-615 DFDLSLRKFIT
+615 EFDLSLRKFIT
-626 GVNGTAITNREPKV
+626 GVNGTAITNREPQV
-640 NVTPLNN
+640 NVTPLKN

-697 FVSGNATNTKYGW
+697 FVTGNEINTKYGW

-727 AKESSAGSN
+727 AKETSEGAN
-736 KIKAFNGTTLDYKD
+736 KIKAFDGTKLDYKD

-773 SNFTDGNGNK
+773 TKFTDGNGNT

-854 VTKLAD
+854 VSKLAD

-867 YNHPKN
+867 YNHPKT
-873 PIDVTIGDI
+873 PISVAIGDV

-888 VYNEGEVDGYVQEIT
+888 VYNEAEVDGYVEEIT
-903 DHLPDQLEFVANDET
+903 DHLPDQLEFVAGNET
-918 NIKYGWTVDGNN
+918 NTKYGWTVDSNN
-930 SKIIRTKY
+930 SKIIKTKY
-938 LSKENDTAEGENKIT
+938 LSKANETTEGDNKIKA
-953 SFNGTTLDYKDVK
+953 FDGTKLDYKDVK
-966 VVCKVIETK
+966 VVCKVVSTD

-982 NIADISD
+982 NIADITK

-994 GNKVKD
+994 GNTVTD

-1012 DLPGYKDDE
+1012 YLPGYKDDE
-1021 IGKNYV
+1021 IGKDYV

-1051 ITKVNDENISS
+1051 ITKVNNTEIKS
-1062 RVPVVDITQLKNGT
+1062 RIPQVDTTPLKNGT
-1076 ATTAT
+1076 GTTAI
-1081 YDHPKTPIKVKIDDV
+1081 YNHSKEPVKVSLGAV

-1104 NEGGVDG
+1104 NEGQVDG
-1111 YVEEIT
+1111 YVEEIK
-1117 DHLPDQLEFIA
+1117 DHLPDQLEFIK

-1134 KYGWSVDN
+1134 KYGWTVDSTD
-1142 QNSKVV
+1142 SKVI
-1148 KTTYLSKANEKVAGE
+1148 KTSYLSKANEKVAGE

-1176 KEVKIACKVISTN
+1176 KEVKVACKVVSTD
-1189 PMPTKITNIADISDF
+1189 PMPSKITNLADISDF
-1204 TNGNGEK
+1204 TDGE
-1211 VKDRDSEEN
+1211 
-1220 NVNIPSDLPGYK
+1220 
-1232 DDEIGKDYVP
+1232 
-1242 GQQDDDDFEK
+1242 
-1252 LEVKPL
+1252 
-1258 EFDLA
+1258 
-1263 LRKFIT
+1263 
-1269 KVNDE
+1269 
-1274 EITSRIPKVD
+1274 
-1284 ITKLASGEATT
+1284 
-1295 AIYNHSKTPV
+1295 
-1305 EVAIDDIVEYT
+1305 
-1316 IRVYNEGEI
+1316 
-1325 DGYAEEIKD
+1325 
-1334 HLPDQ
+1334 
-1339 LELIADNETNKAYG
+1339 
-1353 WTVDDQD
+1353 
-1360 SKVIKTTYLSKAN
+1360 
-1373 EKVAGENKIP
+1373 
-1383 AFDGTTLSYKDV
+1383 
-1395 KVVCKVVE
+1395 
-1403 TNQMPKKITNLADV
+1403 
-1417 SDFTDGDGNKVTDRD
+1417 GNKVTDRD
-1432 SEKDNVKIPED
+1432 SKEDNVKIPED

-1448 DDESNKDY
+1448 DDESKKDY

-1466 EKVTVA
+1466 EKVTLV

-1485 NDTEIT
+1485 NNTEIT

-1504 GSGTT
+1504 GSSTT

-1532 VYNEGEIDGYASEI
+1532 VFNEGEMDGYASEI

-1642 NTNKDGK
+1642 DSDKDGN
-1649 DVKDQDSVPDK
+1649 DVTDQDSVPDK

-1696 DKIIESGHKA
+1696 EKIIESGHKA

-1742 AGYAKELKDYIPDG
+1742 AGYAKELKDYIPNG
-1756 LKFVAE
+1756 LKFVPE

-1774 ITTDQTKD
+1774 ITTEQTKD

-1788 DTTEVEVLLT
+1788 DTTEVEVVLT

-1850 QTGQIRTF
+1850 QTGQIKTF

-1872 VALIKKFVL
+1872 VVLIKKFVL

>member
-1 MKRLKKLVSSILIT
+1 MKKFKKLVSSILIT

-23 IISAVKAA
+23 SISAVKAA

-38 GIVSLRRSGYGYQ
+38 GIVSLRRAGYGYQ
-51 QGGASGKVWKIA
+51 QEGSKVWKIA

-122 ILPTGTNYNSLMW
+122 ILPTGSNYNSLMW
-135 LLDNIYIMPAAGTD
+135 LLDNIYIMPAIGTD
-149 NKTAREA
+149 NTTAREE
-156 FLESKIPDEFYE
+156 FLKSKIPNELYDLI
-168 YVTDDDIDVVQQLAI
+168 TDDDIDAVQQLAI

-195 YETTNL
+195 YETSNF
-201 KVNSIANVDSNY
+201 KINSIANVDSNY
-213 VSIGD
+213 ASMGD
-218 LAQYNGGDDGRDR
+218 IFGDDGWDR

-265 KNNATMTKVGSNYVA
+265 KSNATMTKVGSNYVA

-288 LNVDYTLSAT
+288 LNIDYTLNAT
-298 FTDINGKTITPTIGI
+298 FTDINGTTITPSIGI
-313 KNSSGNIVSTTKS
+313 KDVSGNVTATTKT
-326 LKELVGQEFYLS
+326 LKELVGQEFYLI
-338 MPVSSNI
+338 MPTSSNI

-377 IVDETPFKFSD
+377 IVNETPLNFSD

-433 ATYNHPKNPLRV
+433 ATYNHPKTPLKV
-445 AIGDEVTYTIR
+445 AIGDVVTYTIR
-456 VYNEGEVDGYVEEIT
+456 VYNEGDIDGYVEEIT

-481 VDDQVNIQYGWK
+481 VDDQVNIEYGWK
-493 IASSSDLKTIKTEYL
+493 IASSTDLKTIKTEYL
-508 SKAKETTDG
+508 SKANETTDG
-517 ANKISAFNGK
+517 ANKISAFNGT

-537 CRVVSTDPMPT
+537 CRVVATEPMAD

-557 RFTDGDGNTVTDRDS
+557 KFTDGDGNTVTDRDS
-572 QANNVQLPTG
+572 QENNVNLPTG
-582 KDLENYRDSE
+582 KDLENYKDSE

-615 DFDLSLRKFIT
+615 EFDLSLRKFIT
-626 GVNGTAITNREPKV
+626 GVNGTAITNREPQV
-640 NVTPLNN
+640 NVTPLKN

-697 FVSGNATNTKYGW
+697 FIAGNEINTKYGW
-710 VVDST
+710 TVDSN
-715 NSKIIR
+715 NSKIIK
-721 TNYLSK
+721 TKYLSK
-727 AKESSAGSN
+727 ANETTEGDN
-736 KIKAFNGTTLDYKD
+736 KIKAFDGTKLDYKD
-750 VKVVCKVVSTDPMPT
+750 VKVVCKVVSTEPMPT

-773 SNFTDGNGNK
+773 TKFTDGNGNT

-854 VTKLAD
+854 VSKLAD

-867 YNHPKN
+867 YNHPK
-873 PIDVTIGDI
+873 
-882 VEYTIR
+882 
-888 VYNEGEVDGYVQEIT
+888 
-903 DHLPDQLEFVANDET
+903 
-918 NIKYGWTVDGNN
+918 
-930 SKIIRTKY
+930 
-938 LSKENDTAEGENKIT
+938 
-953 SFNGTTLDYKDVK
+953 
-966 VVCKVIETK
+966 
-975 PMPTKIT
+975 
-982 NIADISD
+982 
-989 FTDGN
+989 
-994 GNKVKD
+994 
-1000 RDSQENNVNIPS
+1000 
-1012 DLPGYKDDE
+1012 
-1021 IGKNYV
+1021 
-1027 PGQQDDDDFE
+1027 
-1037 KLKIKEFDLALRKF
+1037 
-1051 ITKVNDENISS
+1051 
-1062 RVPVVDITQLKNGT
+1062 
-1076 ATTAT
+1076 
-1081 YDHPKTPIKVKIDDV
+1081 TPISVAIGDV

-1104 NEGGVDG
+1104 NEAEVDG

-1128 DNETNK
+1128 GNEINT
-1134 KYGWSVDN
+1134 KYGWTVDSN
-1142 QNSKVV
+1142 NSKII
-1148 KTTYLSKANEKVAGE
+1148 KTKYLSKANETTEGD
-1163 NKIPAFDGTTLSY
+1163 NKIKAFDGTKLDY
-1176 KEVKIACKVISTN
+1176 KDVKVVCKVVSTE
-1189 PMPTKITNIADISDF
+1189 PMPTKITNIADITKF
-1204 TNGNGEK
+1204 TDGNGNT
-1211 VKDRDSEEN
+1211 VTDRDSQEN

-1252 LEVKPL
+1252 LKIK

-1269 KVNDE
+1269 KVNNT
-1274 EITSRIPKVD
+1274 EIKSRIPQVD
-1284 ITKLASGEATT
+1284 TTPLKNGTGTT
-1295 AIYNHSKTPV
+1295 AIYNHSKEPV
-1305 EVAIDDIVEYT
+1305 KVSLGAVVEYT
-1316 IRVYNEGEI
+1316 IRVYNEGQV
-1325 DGYAEEIKD
+1325 DGYVEEIKD

-1339 LELIADNETNKAYG
+1339 LEFIKDNETNKKYG
-1353 WTVDDQD
+1353 WTVDSTD
-1360 SKVIKTTYLSKAN
+1360 SKVIKTSYLSKAN

-1383 AFDGTTLSYKDV
+1383 AFDGTTLSYKEV
-1395 KVVCKVVE
+1395 KVACKVVS
-1403 TNQMPKKITNLADV
+1403 TDPMPSKITNLADI
-1417 SDFTDGDGNKVTDRD
+1417 SDFTDGEGNKVTDRD
-1432 SEKDNVKIPED
+1432 SKEDNVKIPED

-1448 DDESNKDY
+1448 DDESKKDY

-1466 EKVTVA
+1466 EKVTLV

-1485 NDTEIT
+1485 NNTEIT

-1504 GSGTT
+1504 GSSTT

-1532 VYNEGEIDGYASEI
+1532 VFNEGEMDGYASEI

-1642 NTNKDGK
+1642 DSDKDGN
-1649 DVKDQDSVPDK
+1649 DVTDQDSVPDK

-1696 DKIIESGHKA
+1696 EKIIESGHKA

-1742 AGYAKELKDYIPDG
+1742 AGYAKELKDYIPNG
-1756 LKFVAE
+1756 LKFVPE

-1788 DTTEVEVLLT
+1788 DTTEVEVVLT

-1850 QTGQIRTF
+1850 QTGQIKTF

-1872 VALIKKFVL
+1872 VVLIKKFVL

>member
-1 MKRLKKLVSSILIT
+1 MKKFKKLVSSILIT

-23 IISAVKAA
+23 SISAVKAA

-38 GIVSLRRSGYGYQ
+38 GIVSLRRAGYGYQ
-51 QGGASGKVWKIA
+51 QEGSKVWKIA

-122 ILPTGTNYNSLMW
+122 ILPTGSNYNSLMW
-135 LLDNIYIMPAAGTD
+135 LLDNIYIMPAIGTD
-149 NKTAREA
+149 NTTAREE
-156 FLESKIPDEFYE
+156 FLKSKIPNELYGLI
-168 YVTDDDIDVVQQLAI
+168 TDDDIDAVQQLAI

-195 YETTNL
+195 YETSNF
-201 KVNSIANVDSNY
+201 KINSIANVDSNY
-213 VSIGD
+213 ASMGD
-218 LAQYNGGDDGRDR
+218 IFGDDGWDR

-265 KNNATMTKVGSNYVA
+265 KSNATMTKVGSNYVA

-288 LNVDYTLSAT
+288 LNVDYTLNAT
-298 FTDINGKTITPTIGI
+298 FTDINGTTITPSIGI
-313 KNSSGNIVSTTKS
+313 KDVSGNVTATTKT
-326 LKELVGQEFYLS
+326 LKELVGQEFYLI
-338 MPVSSNI
+338 MPTSSNI

-377 IVDETPFKFSD
+377 IVNETPLNFSD
-388 TTSIVVP
+388 ATSIVVP

-433 ATYNHPKNPLRV
+433 ATYNHTKTPLKV
-445 AIGDEVTYTIR
+445 AIGDVVTYTIR
-456 VYNEGEVDGYVEEIT
+456 VYNEGDIDGYVEEIT
-471 DHLPEQLEFI
+471 DHLPDQLEFI
-481 VDDQVNIQYGWK
+481 VDDQVNIEYGWK
-493 IASSSDLKTIKTEYL
+493 IASSTDLKTIKTEYL
-508 SKAKETTDG
+508 SKANETTDG
-517 ANKISAFNGK
+517 ANKISAFNGT

-537 CRVVSTDPMPT
+537 CRVVATDPMAD

-557 RFTDGDGNTVTDRDS
+557 KFTDGDGNTVTDRDS
-572 QANNVQLPTG
+572 QENNVNLPTG
-582 KDLENYRDSE
+582 KDLENYKDSE

-615 DFDLSLRKFIT
+615 EFDLSLRKFIT
-626 GVNGTAITNREPKV
+626 GVNGTAITNREPQV
-640 NVTPLNN
+640 NVTPLKN

-697 FVSGNATNTKYGW
+697 FVTGNEINTKYGW

-727 AKESSAGSN
+727 AKEASEGAN
-736 KIKAFNGTTLDYKD
+736 KIKAFDGTKLDYKD

-773 SNFTDGNGNK
+773 TKFTDGNGNT

-854 VTKLAD
+854 VSKLAD

-867 YNHPKN
+867 YNHPKT
-873 PIDVTIGDI
+873 PISVTIG
-882 VEYTIR
+882 
-888 VYNEGEVDGYVQEIT
+888 
-903 DHLPDQLEFVANDET
+903 
-918 NIKYGWTVDGNN
+918 
-930 SKIIRTKY
+930 
-938 LSKENDTAEGENKIT
+938 
-953 SFNGTTLDYKDVK
+953 
-966 VVCKVIETK
+966 
-975 PMPTKIT
+975 
-982 NIADISD
+982 
-989 FTDGN
+989 
-994 GNKVKD
+994 
-1000 RDSQENNVNIPS
+1000 
-1012 DLPGYKDDE
+1012 
-1021 IGKNYV
+1021 
-1027 PGQQDDDDFE
+1027 
-1037 KLKIKEFDLALRKF
+1037 
-1051 ITKVNDENISS
+1051 
-1062 RVPVVDITQLKNGT
+1062 
-1076 ATTAT
+1076 
-1081 YDHPKTPIKVKIDDV
+1081 DV

-1104 NEGGVDG
+1104 NEAEVDG

-1117 DHLPDQLEFIA
+1117 DHLPDQLEFVA
-1128 DNETNK
+1128 GNETNT
-1134 KYGWSVDN
+1134 KYGWTVDSN
-1142 QNSKVV
+1142 NSKIIR
-1148 KTTYLSKANEKVAGE
+1148 TNYLSKAKEASEGA
-1163 NKIPAFDGTTLSY
+1163 NKIKAFDGTKLDY
-1176 KEVKIACKVISTN
+1176 KDVKVVCKVVSTD
-1189 PMPTKITNIADISDF
+1189 PMPTKITNIADITKF
-1204 TNGNGEK
+1204 TDGNGNT
-1211 VKDRDSEEN
+1211 VTDRDSQEN

-1252 LEVKPL
+1252 LKIK

-1269 KVNDE
+1269 KVNNT
-1274 EITSRIPKVD
+1274 EIKSRIPQVD
-1284 ITKLASGEATT
+1284 TTPLKNGTGTT
-1295 AIYNHSKTPV
+1295 AIYNHSKEPV
-1305 EVAIDDIVEYT
+1305 KVSLGAVVEYT
-1316 IRVYNEGEI
+1316 IRVYNEGQV
-1325 DGYAEEIKD
+1325 DGYVEEIKD

-1339 LELIADNETNKAYG
+1339 LEFIKDNETNKKYG
-1353 WTVDDQD
+1353 WTVDSTD
-1360 SKVIKTTYLSKAN
+1360 SKVIKTSYLCKAN

-1383 AFDGTTLSYKDV
+1383 AFDGTTLSYKEV
-1395 KVVCKVVE
+1395 KVACKVVS
-1403 TNQMPKKITNLADV
+1403 TDPMPSKITNLADI
-1417 SDFTDGDGNKVTDRD
+1417 SDFTDGEGNKVTDRD
-1432 SEKDNVKIPED
+1432 SKEDNVKIPED

-1448 DDESNKDY
+1448 DDESKKDY

-1466 EKVTVA
+1466 EKVTLV

-1485 NDTEIT
+1485 NNTEIT

-1504 GSGTT
+1504 GSSTT

-1532 VYNEGEIDGYASEI
+1532 VFNEGEMDGYASEI

-1642 NTNKDGK
+1642 DSDKDGN
-1649 DVKDQDSVPDK
+1649 DVTDQDSVPDK

-1696 DKIIESGHKA
+1696 EKIIESGHKA

-1742 AGYAKELKDYIPDG
+1742 AGYAKELKDYIPNG
-1756 LKFVAE
+1756 LKFVPE

-1788 DTTEVEVLLT
+1788 DTTEVEVVLT

-1850 QTGQIRTF
+1850 QTGQIKTF

-1872 VALIKKFVL
+1872 VVLIKKFVL

>member
-1 MKRLKKLVSSILIT
+1 MKKFKKLVSSILIT

-23 IISAVKAA
+23 SISTVKAA

-38 GIVSLRRSGYGYQ
+38 GIVSLRRAGYGYQ
-51 QGGASGKVWKIA
+51 QEGSKVWKIA

-122 ILPTGTNYNSLMW
+122 ILPTGSNYNSLMW
-135 LLDNIYIMPAAGTD
+135 LLDNIYIMPAIGTD
-149 NKTAREA
+149 NTTAREE
-156 FLESKIPDEFYE
+156 FLKSKIPNELYDLI
-168 YVTDDDIDVVQQLAI
+168 TDDDIDAVQQLAI

-195 YETTNL
+195 YETSNF
-201 KVNSIANVDSNY
+201 KINSIANVDSNY
-213 VSIGD
+213 ASMGD
-218 LAQYNGGDDGRDR
+218 IFGDDGWDR

-265 KNNATMTKVGSNYVA
+265 KSNATMTKVGSNYVA

-288 LNVDYTLSAT
+288 LNVDYTLNAT
-298 FTDINGKTITPTIGI
+298 FTDINGTTITPSIGI
-313 KNSSGNIVSTTKS
+313 KDVSGNVTATTKT
-326 LKELVGQEFYLS
+326 LKELVGQEFYLI
-338 MPVSSNI
+338 MPTSSNI

-377 IVDETPFKFSD
+377 IVNETPLNFSD

-433 ATYNHPKNPLRV
+433 ATYNHTKTPLKV
-445 AIGDEVTYTIR
+445 AIGDVVTYTIR
-456 VYNEGEVDGYVEEIT
+456 VYNEGDIDGYVEEIT
-471 DHLPEQLEFI
+471 DHLPDQLEFI
-481 VDDQVNIQYGWK
+481 VDDQVNIENGWK
-493 IASSSDLKTIKTEYL
+493 IASSTDLKTIKTEYL
-508 SKAKETTDG
+508 SKANETTDG
-517 ANKISAFNGK
+517 ANKISAFNGT

-537 CRVVSTDPMPT
+537 CRVVATDPMAD

-557 RFTDGDGNTVTDRDS
+557 KFTDGDGNTVTDRDS
-572 QANNVQLPTG
+572 QENNVNLPTG
-582 KDLENYRDSE
+582 KDLENYKDSE

-615 DFDLSLRKFIT
+615 EFDLSLRKFIT
-626 GVNGTAITNREPKV
+626 GVNGTAITNREPQV
-640 NVTPLNN
+640 NVTPLKN

-697 FVSGNATNTKYGW
+697 FVTGNEINTKYGW

-727 AKESSAGSN
+727 AKEASEGAN
-736 KIKAFNGTTLDYKD
+736 KIKAFDGTKLDYKD

-773 SNFTDGNGNK
+773 TKFTDGNGNT

-835 KFITKL
+835 KFITKV
-841 NDEEITS
+841 NNTEIKS
-848 RIPQPD
+848 RIPQVD
-854 VTKLAD
+854 
-860 GTATTAT
+860 TT
-867 YNHPKN
+867 P
-873 PIDVTIGDI
+873 
-882 VEYTIR
+882 
-888 VYNEGEVDGYVQEIT
+888 
-903 DHLPDQLEFVANDET
+903 
-918 NIKYGWTVDGNN
+918 
-930 SKIIRTKY
+930 
-938 LSKENDTAEGENKIT
+938 
-953 SFNGTTLDYKDVK
+953 
-966 VVCKVIETK
+966 
-975 PMPTKIT
+975 
-982 NIADISD
+982 
-989 FTDGN
+989 
-994 GNKVKD
+994 
-1000 RDSQENNVNIPS
+1000 
-1012 DLPGYKDDE
+1012 
-1021 IGKNYV
+1021 
-1027 PGQQDDDDFE
+1027 
-1037 KLKIKEFDLALRKF
+1037 
-1051 ITKVNDENISS
+1051 
-1062 RVPVVDITQLKNGT
+1062 LKNGT
-1076 ATTAT
+1076 GTTAI
-1081 YDHPKTPIKVKIDDV
+1081 YNHSKEPVKVSLGAV

-1104 NEGGVDG
+1104 NEGQVDG
-1111 YVEEIT
+1111 YVEEIK
-1117 DHLPDQLEFIA
+1117 DHLPDQLEFIK

-1134 KYGWSVDN
+1134 KYGWTVDSTD
-1142 QNSKVV
+1142 SKVI
-1148 KTTYLSKANEKVAGE
+1148 KTSYLSKANEKVAGE

-1176 KEVKIACKVISTN
+1176 KEVKVACKVVSTD
-1189 PMPTKITNIADISDF
+1189 PMPSKITNLADISDF
-1204 TNGNGEK
+1204 TDGE
-1211 VKDRDSEEN
+1211 
-1220 NVNIPSDLPGYK
+1220 
-1232 DDEIGKDYVP
+1232 
-1242 GQQDDDDFEK
+1242 
-1252 LEVKPL
+1252 
-1258 EFDLA
+1258 
-1263 LRKFIT
+1263 
-1269 KVNDE
+1269 
-1274 EITSRIPKVD
+1274 
-1284 ITKLASGEATT
+1284 
-1295 AIYNHSKTPV
+1295 
-1305 EVAIDDIVEYT
+1305 
-1316 IRVYNEGEI
+1316 
-1325 DGYAEEIKD
+1325 
-1334 HLPDQ
+1334 
-1339 LELIADNETNKAYG
+1339 
-1353 WTVDDQD
+1353 
-1360 SKVIKTTYLSKAN
+1360 
-1373 EKVAGENKIP
+1373 
-1383 AFDGTTLSYKDV
+1383 
-1395 KVVCKVVE
+1395 
-1403 TNQMPKKITNLADV
+1403 
-1417 SDFTDGDGNKVTDRD
+1417 GNKVTDRD
-1432 SEKDNVKIPED
+1432 SKEDNVKIPED

-1448 DDESNKDY
+1448 DDESKKDY

-1466 EKVTVA
+1466 EKVTLV

-1485 NDTEIT
+1485 NNTEIT

-1504 GSGTT
+1504 GSSTT

-1532 VYNEGEIDGYASEI
+1532 VFNEGEMDGYASEI

-1642 NTNKDGK
+1642 DSDKDGN
-1649 DVKDQDSVPDK
+1649 DVTDQDSVPDK

-1696 DKIIESGHKA
+1696 EKIIESGHKA

-1719 KSKINKVTIK
+1719 KSKINSVTIK

-1762 DNPLW
+1762 DNPQW

-1788 DTTEVEVLLT
+1788 DTTEVEVVLT

-1872 VALIKKFVL
+1872 VVLIKKFVL

>member
-1 MKRLKKLVSSILIT
+1 MKKFKKLVSSILIT

-23 IISAVKAA
+23 SISAVKAA

-38 GIVSLRRSGYGYQ
+38 GIVSLRRAGYGYQ
-51 QGGASGKVWKIA
+51 QEGSKVWKIA

-122 ILPTGTNYNSLMW
+122 ILPTGSNYNSLMW
-135 LLDNIYIMPAAGTD
+135 LLDNIYIMPAIGTD
-149 NKTAREA
+149 NTTAREE
-156 FLESKIPDEFYE
+156 FLKSKIPNELYDLI
-168 YVTDDDIDVVQQLAI
+168 TDDDIDAVQQLAI

-195 YETTNL
+195 YETSNF
-201 KVNSIANVDSNY
+201 KINSIANVDSNY
-213 VSIGD
+213 ASMGD
-218 LAQYNGGDDGRDR
+218 IFGDDGWDR

-265 KNNATMTKVGSNYVA
+265 KSNATMTKVGSNYVA

-288 LNVDYTLSAT
+288 LNIDYTLNAT
-298 FTDINGKTITPTIGI
+298 FTDINGTTITPSIGI
-313 KNSSGNIVSTTKS
+313 KDVSGNVTATTKT
-326 LKELVGQEFYLS
+326 LKELVGQEFYLI
-338 MPVSSNI
+338 MPTSSNI

-377 IVDETPFKFSD
+377 IVNETPLNFSD

-433 ATYNHPKNPLRV
+433 ATYNHPKTPLKV
-445 AIGDEVTYTIR
+445 AIGDVVTYTIR
-456 VYNEGEVDGYVEEIT
+456 VYNEGDIDGYVEEIT

-481 VDDQVNIQYGWK
+481 VDDQVNIEYGWK
-493 IASSSDLKTIKTEYL
+493 IASSTDLKTIKTEYL
-508 SKAKETTDG
+508 SKANETTDG
-517 ANKISAFNGK
+517 ANKISAFNGT

-537 CRVVSTDPMPT
+537 CRVVATEPMAD

-557 RFTDGDGNTVTDRDS
+557 KFTDGDGNTVTDRDS
-572 QANNVQLPTG
+572 QENNVNLPTG
-582 KDLENYRDSE
+582 KDLENYKDSE

-615 DFDLSLRKFIT
+615 EFDLSLRKFIT
-626 GVNGTAITNREPKV
+626 GVNGTAITNREPHV
-640 NVTPLNN
+640 NVTPLKN

-697 FVSGNATNTKYGW
+697 FVTGNEINTKYGW

-715 NSKIIR
+715 NPKIIR

-727 AKESSAGSN
+727 AKEASEGAN
-736 KIKAFNGTTLDYKD
+736 KIKAFDGTKLDYKD

-773 SNFTDGNGNK
+773 TKFTDGNGNT

-835 KFITKL
+835 KFITKV
-841 NDEEITS
+841 NNTEIKS
-848 RIPQPD
+848 RIPQVD
-854 VTKLAD
+854 
-860 GTATTAT
+860 TT
-867 YNHPKN
+867 P
-873 PIDVTIGDI
+873 
-882 VEYTIR
+882 
-888 VYNEGEVDGYVQEIT
+888 
-903 DHLPDQLEFVANDET
+903 
-918 NIKYGWTVDGNN
+918 
-930 SKIIRTKY
+930 
-938 LSKENDTAEGENKIT
+938 
-953 SFNGTTLDYKDVK
+953 
-966 VVCKVIETK
+966 
-975 PMPTKIT
+975 
-982 NIADISD
+982 
-989 FTDGN
+989 
-994 GNKVKD
+994 
-1000 RDSQENNVNIPS
+1000 
-1012 DLPGYKDDE
+1012 
-1021 IGKNYV
+1021 
-1027 PGQQDDDDFE
+1027 
-1037 KLKIKEFDLALRKF
+1037 
-1051 ITKVNDENISS
+1051 
-1062 RVPVVDITQLKNGT
+1062 LKNGT
-1076 ATTAT
+1076 GTTAI
-1081 YDHPKTPIKVKIDDV
+1081 YNHSKEPVKVSLGAV

-1104 NEGGVDG
+1104 NEGQVDG
-1111 YVEEIT
+1111 YVEEIK
-1117 DHLPDQLEFIA
+1117 DHLPDQLEFIK

-1134 KYGWSVDN
+1134 KYGWTVDSTD
-1142 QNSKVV
+1142 SKVI
-1148 KTTYLSKANEKVAGE
+1148 KTSYLSKANEKVAGE

-1176 KEVKIACKVISTN
+1176 KEVKVDCKVVSTD
-1189 PMPTKITNIADISDF
+1189 PMPSKITNLADISDF
-1204 TNGNGEK
+1204 TDGE
-1211 VKDRDSEEN
+1211 
-1220 NVNIPSDLPGYK
+1220 
-1232 DDEIGKDYVP
+1232 
-1242 GQQDDDDFEK
+1242 
-1252 LEVKPL
+1252 
-1258 EFDLA
+1258 
-1263 LRKFIT
+1263 
-1269 KVNDE
+1269 
-1274 EITSRIPKVD
+1274 
-1284 ITKLASGEATT
+1284 
-1295 AIYNHSKTPV
+1295 
-1305 EVAIDDIVEYT
+1305 
-1316 IRVYNEGEI
+1316 
-1325 DGYAEEIKD
+1325 
-1334 HLPDQ
+1334 
-1339 LELIADNETNKAYG
+1339 
-1353 WTVDDQD
+1353 
-1360 SKVIKTTYLSKAN
+1360 
-1373 EKVAGENKIP
+1373 
-1383 AFDGTTLSYKDV
+1383 
-1395 KVVCKVVE
+1395 
-1403 TNQMPKKITNLADV
+1403 
-1417 SDFTDGDGNKVTDRD
+1417 GNKVTDRD
-1432 SEKDNVKIPED
+1432 SKEDNVKIPED

-1448 DDESNKDY
+1448 DDESKKDY

-1466 EKVTVA
+1466 EKVTLV

-1485 NDTEIT
+1485 NNTEIT

-1504 GSGTT
+1504 GSSTT

-1532 VYNEGEIDGYASEI
+1532 VFNEGEMDGYASEI

-1642 NTNKDGK
+1642 DSDKDGN
-1649 DVKDQDSVPDK
+1649 DVTDQDSVPDK

-1696 DKIIESGHKA
+1696 EKIIESGHKA

-1742 AGYAKELKDYIPDG
+1742 AGYAKELKDYIPNG
-1756 LKFVAE
+1756 LKFVPE

-1788 DTTEVEVLLT
+1788 DTTEVEVVLT

-1850 QTGQIRTF
+1850 QTGQIKTF

-1872 VALIKKFVL
+1872 VVLIKKFVL

>member
-1 MKRLKKLVSSILIT
+1 MKKFKKLVSSILIT

-23 IISAVKAA
+23 SISAVKAA

-38 GIVSLRRSGYGYQ
+38 GIVSLRRAGYGYQ
-51 QGGASGKVWKIA
+51 QEGSKVWKIA

-117 STYSK
+117 STYSR
-122 ILPTGTNYNSLMW
+122 ILPTGSNYNSLMW
-135 LLDNIYIMPAAGTD
+135 LLDNIYIMPAIGTD
-149 NKTAREA
+149 NTTAREE
-156 FLESKIPDEFYE
+156 FLKSKIPNELYNLI
-168 YVTDDDIDVVQQLAI
+168 TDDDIDAVQQLAI

-195 YETTNL
+195 YETSNF
-201 KVNSIANVDSNY
+201 KINSIANVDSNY
-213 VSIGD
+213 ASMGD
-218 LAQYNGGDDGRDR
+218 IFGDDGWDR

-265 KNNATMTKVGSNYVA
+265 KSNATMTKVGSNYVA

-288 LNVDYTLSAT
+288 LNVDYTLNAT
-298 FTDINGKTITPTIGI
+298 FTDINGTTITPSIGI
-313 KNSSGNIVSTTKS
+313 KDVSGNVTATTKT
-326 LKELVGQEFYLS
+326 LKELVGQEFYLI
-338 MPVSSNI
+338 MPTSSNI

-377 IVDETPFKFSD
+377 IVNETPLNFSD
-388 TTSIVVP
+388 ATSIVVP

-433 ATYNHPKNPLRV
+433 ATYNHTKTPLKV
-445 AIGDEVTYTIR
+445 AIGDVVTYTIR
-456 VYNEGEVDGYVEEIT
+456 VYNEGD
-471 DHLPEQLEFI
+471 
-481 VDDQVNIQYGWK
+481 
-493 IASSSDLKTIKTEYL
+493 
-508 SKAKETTDG
+508 
-517 ANKISAFNGK
+517 
-527 TLAYKDVKIK
+527 
-537 CRVVSTDPMPT
+537 
-548 KITNIADIT
+548 
-557 RFTDGDGNTVTDRDS
+557 
-572 QANNVQLPTG
+572 
-582 KDLENYRDSE
+582 
-592 INRGEEYIPGQQ
+592 
-604 DDDDFEKLTLK
+604 
-615 DFDLSLRKFIT
+615 
-626 GVNGTAITNREPKV
+626 
-640 NVTPLNN
+640 
-647 GGTTAIYNHPKTP
+647 
-660 VSVAIGDL
+660 
-668 VEYTIRVYNEA
+668 
-679 EIDGYVEEI
+679 IDGYVEEI

-697 FVSGNATNTKYGW
+697 FVAGNEINTKYGW

-727 AKESSAGSN
+727 AKEASEGAN
-736 KIKAFNGTTLDYKD
+736 KIKAFDGTKLDYKD

-773 SNFTDGNGNK
+773 TKFTDGNGNT

-854 VTKLAD
+854 VSKLAD

-867 YNHPKN
+867 YNHPK
-873 PIDVTIGDI
+873 
-882 VEYTIR
+882 
-888 VYNEGEVDGYVQEIT
+888 
-903 DHLPDQLEFVANDET
+903 
-918 NIKYGWTVDGNN
+918 
-930 SKIIRTKY
+930 
-938 LSKENDTAEGENKIT
+938 
-953 SFNGTTLDYKDVK
+953 
-966 VVCKVIETK
+966 
-975 PMPTKIT
+975 
-982 NIADISD
+982 
-989 FTDGN
+989 
-994 GNKVKD
+994 
-1000 RDSQENNVNIPS
+1000 
-1012 DLPGYKDDE
+1012 
-1021 IGKNYV
+1021 
-1027 PGQQDDDDFE
+1027 
-1037 KLKIKEFDLALRKF
+1037 
-1051 ITKVNDENISS
+1051 
-1062 RVPVVDITQLKNGT
+1062 
-1076 ATTAT
+1076 
-1081 YDHPKTPIKVKIDDV
+1081 TPISVAIGDV

-1104 NEGGVDG
+1104 NEAEVDG

-1117 DHLPDQLEFIA
+1117 DHLPDQLEFVTG
-1128 DNETNK
+1128 NEINT
-1134 KYGWSVDN
+1134 KYGWVVDSTN
-1142 QNSKVV
+1142 PKIIRTN
-1148 KTTYLSKANEKVAGE
+1148 YLSKAKEASEGA
-1163 NKIPAFDGTTLSY
+1163 NKIKAFDGEKLDY
-1176 KEVKIACKVISTN
+1176 KDVKVVCKVVSTD
-1189 PMPTKITNIADISDF
+1189 PMPTKITNIADITKF
-1204 TNGNGEK
+1204 TDGNGNT
-1211 VKDRDSEEN
+1211 VTDRDSQEN

-1252 LEVKPL
+1252 LKIK

-1269 KVNDE
+1269 KVNNT
-1274 EITSRIPKVD
+1274 EIKSRIPQVD
-1284 ITKLASGEATT
+1284 TTPLKNGTGTT
-1295 AIYNHSKTPV
+1295 AIYNHSKEPV
-1305 EVAIDDIVEYT
+1305 KVSLGAVVEYT
-1316 IRVYNEGEI
+1316 IRVYNEGQV
-1325 DGYAEEIKD
+1325 DGYVEEIKD

-1339 LELIADNETNKAYG
+1339 LEFIKDNETNKKYG
-1353 WTVDDQD
+1353 WTVDSTD
-1360 SKVIKTTYLSKAN
+1360 SKVIKTSYLSKAN

-1383 AFDGTTLSYKDV
+1383 AFDGTTLSYKEV
-1395 KVVCKVVE
+1395 KVACKVVS
-1403 TNQMPKKITNLADV
+1403 TDPMPSKITNLADI
-1417 SDFTDGDGNKVTDRD
+1417 SDFTDGEGNKVTDRD
-1432 SEKDNVKIPED
+1432 SKEDNVKIPED

-1448 DDESNKDY
+1448 DDESKKDY

-1466 EKVTVA
+1466 EKVTLV

-1485 NDTEIT
+1485 NNTEIT

-1504 GSGTT
+1504 GSSTT

-1532 VYNEGEIDGYASEI
+1532 VFNEGEMDGYASEI

-1642 NTNKDGK
+1642 DSDKDGN
-1649 DVKDQDSVPDK
+1649 DVTDQDSVPDK

-1696 DKIIESGHKA
+1696 EKIIESGHKA

-1742 AGYAKELKDYIPDG
+1742 AGYAKELKDYIPNG
-1756 LKFVAE
+1756 LKFVPE

-1788 DTTEVEVLLT
+1788 DTTEVEVVLT

-1850 QTGQIRTF
+1850 QTGQIKTF

-1872 VALIKKFVL
+1872 VVLIKKFVL

>member
-23 IISAVKAA
+23 SISAVKAA

-149 NKTAREA
+149 NKTAREE
-156 FLESKIPDEFYE
+156 FLKNKIPDKFYG

-213 VSIGD
+213 ASMRDIF
-218 LAQYNGGDDGRDR
+218 GDDGWDR

-265 KNNATMTKVGSNYVA
+265 KSNATMTKVGSNYVA
-280 GPYKINQL
+280 GPYKINKL
-288 LNVDYTLSAT
+288 LNVDYTLNAT
-298 FTDINGKTITPTIGI
+298 FTDINGTAITPSIGI
-313 KNSSGNIVSTTKS
+313 KDVSGNVTATTKT
-326 LKELVGQEFYLS
+326 LKELVGQEFYLI
-338 MPVSSNI
+338 MPTSSNI

-377 IVDETPFKFSD
+377 IVDETPLNFSD

-433 ATYNHPKNPLRV
+433 ATYNHPKTPLKV
-445 AIGDEVTYTIR
+445 AIGDVVTYTIR
-456 VYNEGEVDGYVEEIT
+456 VYNEGDIDGYVEEIT
-471 DHLPEQLEFI
+471 DHLPDQLEFI
-481 VDDQVNIQYGWK
+481 VDDQVNIEYGWK
-493 IASSSDLKTIKTEYL
+493 IASSTDLKTIKTEYL
-508 SKAKETTDG
+508 SKANETTDG
-517 ANKISAFNGK
+517 ANKISSFNGT

-537 CRVVSTDPMPT
+537 CRVVATDPMAD

-557 RFTDGDGNTVTDRDS
+557 KFADGDGNTVTDRDS
-572 QANNVQLPTG
+572 QENNVNLPNG
-582 KDLENYRDSE
+582 KDLENYKDYE

-615 DFDLSLRKFIT
+615 EFDLSLRKFIT
-626 GVNGTAITNREPKV
+626 GVNGTEITNREPQV
-640 NVTPLNN
+640 NVTPLKN

-660 VSVAIGDL
+660 VSVAIGDV

-679 EIDGYVEEI
+679 EVNGYVEEI

-697 FVSGNATNTKYGW
+697 FVTENEINTKYGW

-715 NSKIIR
+715 NPKIIR
-721 TNYLSK
+721 TSYLSK
-727 AKESSAGSN
+727 AKEASEGAN
-736 KIKAFNGTTLDYKD
+736 KIKAFDGTKLDYKD

-773 SNFTDGNGNK
+773 TKFTDGNGNT

-835 KFITKL
+835 KFITKV
-841 NDEEITS
+841 NNTEIKS
-848 RIPQPD
+848 RIPQVD
-854 VTKLAD
+854 
-860 GTATTAT
+860 TT
-867 YNHPKN
+867 P
-873 PIDVTIGDI
+873 
-882 VEYTIR
+882 
-888 VYNEGEVDGYVQEIT
+888 
-903 DHLPDQLEFVANDET
+903 
-918 NIKYGWTVDGNN
+918 
-930 SKIIRTKY
+930 
-938 LSKENDTAEGENKIT
+938 
-953 SFNGTTLDYKDVK
+953 
-966 VVCKVIETK
+966 
-975 PMPTKIT
+975 
-982 NIADISD
+982 
-989 FTDGN
+989 
-994 GNKVKD
+994 
-1000 RDSQENNVNIPS
+1000 
-1012 DLPGYKDDE
+1012 
-1021 IGKNYV
+1021 
-1027 PGQQDDDDFE
+1027 
-1037 KLKIKEFDLALRKF
+1037 
-1051 ITKVNDENISS
+1051 
-1062 RVPVVDITQLKNGT
+1062 LKNGT
-1076 ATTAT
+1076 GTTAI
-1081 YDHPKTPIKVKIDDV
+1081 YNHSKEPVKVSLGAV

-1104 NEGGVDG
+1104 NEGQVDG
-1111 YVEEIT
+1111 YVEEIK
-1117 DHLPDQLEFIA
+1117 DHLPDQLEFII

-1134 KYGWSVDN
+1134 KYGWTVDSTD
-1142 QNSKVV
+1142 SKVI
-1148 KTTYLSKANEKVAGE
+1148 KTSYLSKANEKVAGE

-1176 KEVKIACKVISTN
+1176 KEVKVACKVVSTD
-1189 PMPTKITNIADISDF
+1189 PMPSKITNLADISDF
-1204 TNGNGEK
+1204 TDGE
-1211 VKDRDSEEN
+1211 
-1220 NVNIPSDLPGYK
+1220 
-1232 DDEIGKDYVP
+1232 
-1242 GQQDDDDFEK
+1242 
-1252 LEVKPL
+1252 
-1258 EFDLA
+1258 
-1263 LRKFIT
+1263 
-1269 KVNDE
+1269 
-1274 EITSRIPKVD
+1274 
-1284 ITKLASGEATT
+1284 
-1295 AIYNHSKTPV
+1295 
-1305 EVAIDDIVEYT
+1305 
-1316 IRVYNEGEI
+1316 
-1325 DGYAEEIKD
+1325 
-1334 HLPDQ
+1334 
-1339 LELIADNETNKAYG
+1339 
-1353 WTVDDQD
+1353 
-1360 SKVIKTTYLSKAN
+1360 
-1373 EKVAGENKIP
+1373 
-1383 AFDGTTLSYKDV
+1383 
-1395 KVVCKVVE
+1395 
-1403 TNQMPKKITNLADV
+1403 
-1417 SDFTDGDGNKVTDRD
+1417 GNKVTDRD
-1432 SEKDNVKIPED
+1432 SKEDNVKIPED

-1448 DDESNKDY
+1448 DDESKKDY

-1466 EKVTVA
+1466 EKVTLV

-1485 NDTEIT
+1485 NNTEIT

-1504 GSGTT
+1504 GSSTT

-1532 VYNEGEIDGYASEI
+1532 VFNEGEMDGYASEI

-1642 NTNKDGK
+1642 DSDKDGN
-1649 DVKDQDSVPDK
+1649 DVTDQDSVPDK

-1719 KSKINKVTIK
+1719 KSKINSVTIK

-1872 VALIKKFVL
+1872 VTLIKKFVL

>member
-1 MKRLKKLVSSILIT
+1 MKKFKKLVSSILIT

-23 IISAVKAA
+23 SISAVKAA

-38 GIVSLRRSGYGYQ
+38 GIVSLRRAGYGYQ
-51 QGGASGKVWKIA
+51 QEGSKVWKIA

-122 ILPTGTNYNSLMW
+122 ILPTGSNYNSLMW
-135 LLDNIYIMPAAGTD
+135 LLDNIYIMPAIGTD
-149 NKTAREA
+149 NTTAREE
-156 FLESKIPDEFYE
+156 FLKSKIPNELYE
-168 YVTDDDIDVVQQLAI
+168 LVTDDDIDAVQQLAV

-195 YETTNL
+195 YETSNF
-201 KVNSIANVDSNY
+201 KINSIANVDSNY
-213 VSIGD
+213 ASMGD
-218 LAQYNGGDDGRDR
+218 IFGDDGWDR

-265 KNNATMTKVGSNYVA
+265 KSNATMTKVGSNYVA

-288 LNVDYTLSAT
+288 LNIDYTLNAT
-298 FTDINGKTITPTIGI
+298 FTDINGTTITPSIGI
-313 KNSSGNIVSTTKS
+313 KDVSGNVTATTKT
-326 LKELVGQEFYLS
+326 LKELVGQEFYLI
-338 MPVSSNI
+338 MPTSSNI

-377 IVDETPFKFSD
+377 IVNETPLNFSD

-433 ATYNHPKNPLRV
+433 ATYNHPKTPLKV
-445 AIGDEVTYTIR
+445 AIGDVVTYTIR
-456 VYNEGEVDGYVEEIT
+456 VYNEGDIDGYVEEIT
-471 DHLPEQLEFI
+471 DHLPDQLEFI
-481 VDDQVNIQYGWK
+481 VDDQVNIEYGWK
-493 IASSSDLKTIKTEYL
+493 IASSTDLKTIKTEYL
-508 SKAKETTDG
+508 SKANETTDG
-517 ANKISAFNGK
+517 ANKISAFNGT

-537 CRVVSTDPMPT
+537 CRVVATDPMAD

-557 RFTDGDGNTVTDRDS
+557 KFTDGDGNTVTDRDS
-572 QANNVQLPTG
+572 QENNVNLPTG

-615 DFDLSLRKFIT
+615 EFDLSLRKFIT
-626 GVNGTAITNREPKV
+626 GVNGTAITNREPQV
-640 NVTPLNN
+640 NVTPLKN

-697 FVSGNATNTKYGW
+697 FVAGNETNSKYGW
-710 VVDST
+710 TVDSN
-715 NSKIIR
+715 NSKIIK
-721 TNYLSK
+721 TKHLSK
-727 AKESSAGSN
+727 ANETTEGDN
-736 KIKAFNGTTLDYKD
+736 KIKAFDGTKLDYKD
-750 VKVVCKVVSTDPMPT
+750 VKVVCKVVSTEPMPT

-773 SNFTDGNGNK
+773 TKFTDGNGNT

-835 KFITKL
+835 KFITKV
-841 NDEEITS
+841 NNTEIKS
-848 RIPQPD
+848 RIPQVD
-854 VTKLAD
+854 
-860 GTATTAT
+860 TT
-867 YNHPKN
+867 P
-873 PIDVTIGDI
+873 
-882 VEYTIR
+882 
-888 VYNEGEVDGYVQEIT
+888 
-903 DHLPDQLEFVANDET
+903 
-918 NIKYGWTVDGNN
+918 
-930 SKIIRTKY
+930 
-938 LSKENDTAEGENKIT
+938 
-953 SFNGTTLDYKDVK
+953 
-966 VVCKVIETK
+966 
-975 PMPTKIT
+975 
-982 NIADISD
+982 
-989 FTDGN
+989 
-994 GNKVKD
+994 
-1000 RDSQENNVNIPS
+1000 
-1012 DLPGYKDDE
+1012 
-1021 IGKNYV
+1021 
-1027 PGQQDDDDFE
+1027 
-1037 KLKIKEFDLALRKF
+1037 
-1051 ITKVNDENISS
+1051 
-1062 RVPVVDITQLKNGT
+1062 LKNGT
-1076 ATTAT
+1076 GTTAI
-1081 YDHPKTPIKVKIDDV
+1081 YNHSKEPVKVSLGSV

-1104 NEGGVDG
+1104 NEGQVDG
-1111 YVEEIT
+1111 YVEEIK
-1117 DHLPDQLEFIA
+1117 DHLPDQLEFVK

-1134 KYGWSVDN
+1134 KYGWTVDSTD
-1142 QNSKVV
+1142 SKVI
-1148 KTTYLSKANEKVAGE
+1148 KTSYLSKANEKVAGE

-1176 KEVKIACKVISTN
+1176 KEVKVACKVVSTD
-1189 PMPTKITNIADISDF
+1189 PMPSKITNLADISDF
-1204 TNGNGEK
+1204 TDGE
-1211 VKDRDSEEN
+1211 
-1220 NVNIPSDLPGYK
+1220 
-1232 DDEIGKDYVP
+1232 
-1242 GQQDDDDFEK
+1242 
-1252 LEVKPL
+1252 
-1258 EFDLA
+1258 
-1263 LRKFIT
+1263 
-1269 KVNDE
+1269 
-1274 EITSRIPKVD
+1274 
-1284 ITKLASGEATT
+1284 
-1295 AIYNHSKTPV
+1295 
-1305 EVAIDDIVEYT
+1305 
-1316 IRVYNEGEI
+1316 
-1325 DGYAEEIKD
+1325 
-1334 HLPDQ
+1334 
-1339 LELIADNETNKAYG
+1339 
-1353 WTVDDQD
+1353 
-1360 SKVIKTTYLSKAN
+1360 
-1373 EKVAGENKIP
+1373 
-1383 AFDGTTLSYKDV
+1383 
-1395 KVVCKVVE
+1395 
-1403 TNQMPKKITNLADV
+1403 
-1417 SDFTDGDGNKVTDRD
+1417 GNKVTDRD
-1432 SEKDNVKIPED
+1432 SKEDNVKIPED

-1448 DDESNKDY
+1448 DDESKKDY

-1466 EKVTVA
+1466 EKVTLV

-1485 NDTEIT
+1485 NNTEIT

-1504 GSGTT
+1504 GSSTT

-1532 VYNEGEIDGYASEI
+1532 VFNEGEMDGYASEI

-1642 NTNKDGK
+1642 DSDKDGN
-1649 DVKDQDSVPDK
+1649 DVTDQDSVPDK

-1696 DKIIESGHKA
+1696 EKIIESGHKA

-1742 AGYAKELKDYIPDG
+1742 AGYAKELKDYIPNG
-1756 LKFVAE
+1756 LKFVPE

-1788 DTTEVEVLLT
+1788 DTTEVEVVLT

-1850 QTGQIRTF
+1850 QTGQIKTF

-1872 VALIKKFVL
+1872 VVLIKKFVL

>member
-1 MKRLKKLVSSILIT
+1 MKKLKKLVSSILIT

-23 IISAVKAA
+23 SISAVKAA

-38 GIVSLRRSGYGYQ
+38 GIVSLRRAGYGYQ
-51 QGGASGKVWKIA
+51 QEGSKVWKIA
-63 EYDSENGKT
+63 EYDSENGRT
-72 ADLSKTIYCIKGG
+72 ANLSKTIYCIKGG

-122 ILPTGTNYNSLMW
+122 ILPTGSNYNSLMW
-135 LLDNIYIMPAAGTD
+135 LLDNIYIMPAIGTD
-149 NKTAREA
+149 NTVAREE
-156 FLESKIPDEFYE
+156 FLKNKIPDEVYE
-168 YVTDDDIDVVQQLAI
+168 LLTDDDIDTVQQLAI

-195 YETTNL
+195 YNQTNL
-201 KVNSIANVDSNY
+201 TVNSIANVDSNY
-213 VSIGD
+213 VAIAD
-218 LAQYNGGDDGRDR
+218 LSQYNGGKDGWNR

-252 KSTNNTTSPIEIV
+252 KSTNNTTSPIEII
-265 KNNATMTKVGSNYVA
+265 KSNATMTKIGSNYVA

-288 LNVDYTLSAT
+288 LNVDYTLNAT
-298 FTDINGKTITPTIGI
+298 FTDINGTTITPSIGI
-313 KNSSGNIVSTTKS
+313 KDVSGNVTATTKT
-326 LKELVGQEFYLS
+326 LKELVGQEFYLI
-338 MPVSSNI
+338 MPTSSNI

-377 IVDETPFKFSD
+377 IVNETPLNFSD
-388 TTSIVVP
+388 ATSIVVP

-433 ATYNHPKNPLRV
+433 ATYNHPKTPLKV
-445 AIGDEVTYTIR
+445 AIGDVVTYTIR
-456 VYNEGEVDGYVEEIT
+456 VYNEGDIDGYVEEIT

-481 VDDQVNIQYGWK
+481 VDDQVNIEYGWK
-493 IASSSDLKTIKTEYL
+493 IASSTDLKTIKTEYL
-508 SKAKETTDG
+508 SKANETTDG
-517 ANKISAFNGK
+517 ANKISAFNGT

-537 CRVVSTDPMPT
+537 CRVVATEPMVD

-557 RFTDGDGNTVTDRDS
+557 KFTDGDGNTVTDRDS
-572 QANNVQLPTG
+572 QENNVNLPTG

-615 DFDLSLRKFIT
+615 EFDLSLRKFIT
-626 GVNGTAITNREPKV
+626 GVNGTAIINREPQV
-640 NVTPLNN
+640 NVTPLKN

-697 FVSGNATNTKYGW
+697 FVAGNETNTKYGW

-727 AKESSAGSN
+727 AKEASEGAN
-736 KIKAFNGTTLDYKD
+736 KIKAFDGEKLDYKD
-750 VKVVCKVVSTDPMPT
+750 VKVVCKVVTTDPMPT

-773 SNFTDGNGNK
+773 TKFTDGNGNT

-854 VTKLAD
+854 VSKLAD

-867 YNHPKN
+867 YNHPK
-873 PIDVTIGDI
+873 
-882 VEYTIR
+882 
-888 VYNEGEVDGYVQEIT
+888 
-903 DHLPDQLEFVANDET
+903 
-918 NIKYGWTVDGNN
+918 
-930 SKIIRTKY
+930 
-938 LSKENDTAEGENKIT
+938 
-953 SFNGTTLDYKDVK
+953 
-966 VVCKVIETK
+966 
-975 PMPTKIT
+975 
-982 NIADISD
+982 
-989 FTDGN
+989 
-994 GNKVKD
+994 
-1000 RDSQENNVNIPS
+1000 
-1012 DLPGYKDDE
+1012 
-1021 IGKNYV
+1021 
-1027 PGQQDDDDFE
+1027 
-1037 KLKIKEFDLALRKF
+1037 
-1051 ITKVNDENISS
+1051 
-1062 RVPVVDITQLKNGT
+1062 
-1076 ATTAT
+1076 
-1081 YDHPKTPIKVKIDDV
+1081 TPISVAIGDV

-1104 NEGGVDG
+1104 NEAEVDG

-1128 DNETNK
+1128 GNEINT
-1134 KYGWSVDN
+1134 KYGWVVDST
-1142 QNSKVV
+1142 NSKII
-1148 KTTYLSKANEKVAGE
+1148 KTNYLSKAKEASEGA
-1163 NKIPAFDGTTLSY
+1163 NKIKAFDGEKLDY
-1176 KEVKIACKVISTN
+1176 KDVKVVCKVVTTD
-1189 PMPTKITNIADISDF
+1189 PMPTKITNIADITKF
-1204 TNGNGEK
+1204 TDGNGNT
-1211 VKDRDSEEN
+1211 VTDRDSQEN

-1252 LEVKPL
+1252 LKIK

-1269 KVNDE
+1269 KVNNT
-1274 EITSRIPKVD
+1274 EIKSRIPQVD
-1284 ITKLASGEATT
+1284 TTPLKNGTGTT
-1295 AIYNHSKTPV
+1295 AIYNHSKEPV
-1305 EVAIDDIVEYT
+1305 KVSLGAVVEYT
-1316 IRVYNEGEI
+1316 IRVYNEGQV
-1325 DGYAEEIKD
+1325 DGYVEEIKD

-1339 LELIADNETNKAYG
+1339 LEFVKDNETNKKYG
-1353 WTVDDQD
+1353 WTVDSTD
-1360 SKVIKTTYLSKAN
+1360 SKVIKTSYLSKAN

-1383 AFDGTTLSYKDV
+1383 AFDGTTLSYKEV
-1395 KVVCKVVE
+1395 KVACKVVS
-1403 TNQMPKKITNLADV
+1403 TDPMPSKITNLADI
-1417 SDFTDGDGNKVTDRD
+1417 SDFTDGEGNKVTDRD
-1432 SEKDNVKIPED
+1432 SKEDNVKIPED

-1448 DDESNKDY
+1448 DDESKKDY

-1466 EKVTVA
+1466 EKVTLV

-1485 NDTEIT
+1485 NNTEIT

-1504 GSGTT
+1504 GSSTT

-1532 VYNEGEIDGYASEI
+1532 VFNEGEMDGYASEI

-1642 NTNKDGK
+1642 DSDKDGN
-1649 DVKDQDSVPDK
+1649 DVTDQDSVPDK

-1696 DKIIESGHKA
+1696 EKIIESGHKA

-1742 AGYAKELKDYIPDG
+1742 AGYAKELKDYIPNG
-1756 LKFVAE
+1756 LKFVPE

-1788 DTTEVEVLLT
+1788 DTTEVEVVLT

-1850 QTGQIRTF
+1850 QTGQIKTF
-1858 TTIGLAVLVILSSG
+1858 TTISLAVLVILSSG
-1872 VALIKKFVL
+1872 VVLIKKFVL

>member
-1 MKRLKKLVSSILIT
+1 MKKFKKLVSSILIT

-23 IISAVKAA
+23 SISAVKAA

-38 GIVSLRRSGYGYQ
+38 GIVSLRRAGYGYQ
-51 QGGASGKVWKIA
+51 QEGSKVWKIA

-122 ILPTGTNYNSLMW
+122 ILPTGSNYNSLMW
-135 LLDNIYIMPAAGTD
+135 LLDNIYIMPAIGTD
-149 NKTAREA
+149 NTTAREE
-156 FLESKIPDEFYE
+156 FLKSKIPNELYDLI
-168 YVTDDDIDVVQQLAI
+168 TDDDIDAVQQLAI

-195 YETTNL
+195 YETSNF
-201 KVNSIANVDSNY
+201 KINSIANVDSNY
-213 VSIGD
+213 ASMGD
-218 LAQYNGGDDGRDR
+218 IFGDDGWDR

-265 KNNATMTKVGSNYVA
+265 KSNATMTKVGSNYVA

-288 LNVDYTLSAT
+288 LNIDYTLNAT
-298 FTDINGKTITPTIGI
+298 FTDINGTTITPSIGI
-313 KNSSGNIVSTTKS
+313 KDVSGNVTATTKT
-326 LKELVGQEFYLS
+326 LKELVGQEFYLI
-338 MPVSSNI
+338 MPTSSNI

-377 IVDETPFKFSD
+377 IVNETPLNFSD

-433 ATYNHPKNPLRV
+433 ATYNHTKTPLKV
-445 AIGDEVTYTIR
+445 AIGDVVTYTIR
-456 VYNEGEVDGYVEEIT
+456 VYNEGDIDGYVEEIT

-481 VDDQVNIQYGWK
+481 VDDQVNIEYGWK
-493 IASSSDLKTIKTEYL
+493 IASSTDLKTIKTEYL
-508 SKAKETTDG
+508 SKANETTDG
-517 ANKISAFNGK
+517 ANKISAFNGT

-537 CRVVSTDPMPT
+537 CKVVATDPMAD

-557 RFTDGDGNTVTDRDS
+557 KFTDGDGNTVTDRDS
-572 QANNVQLPTG
+572 QENNVNLPTG
-582 KDLENYRDSE
+582 KDLENYKDSE

-615 DFDLSLRKFIT
+615 EFDLSLRKFIT
-626 GVNGTAITNREPKV
+626 GVNGTAITNREPQV
-640 NVTPLNN
+640 NVTPLKN

-697 FVSGNATNTKYGW
+697 FVAGNETNSKYGW

-727 AKESSAGSN
+727 AKEASEGAN
-736 KIKAFNGTTLDYKD
+736 KIKAFDGTKLDYKD

-773 SNFTDGNGNK
+773 TKFTDGNGNT

-854 VTKLAD
+854 VSKLAD

-867 YNHPKN
+867 YNHPK
-873 PIDVTIGDI
+873 
-882 VEYTIR
+882 
-888 VYNEGEVDGYVQEIT
+888 
-903 DHLPDQLEFVANDET
+903 
-918 NIKYGWTVDGNN
+918 
-930 SKIIRTKY
+930 
-938 LSKENDTAEGENKIT
+938 
-953 SFNGTTLDYKDVK
+953 
-966 VVCKVIETK
+966 
-975 PMPTKIT
+975 
-982 NIADISD
+982 
-989 FTDGN
+989 
-994 GNKVKD
+994 
-1000 RDSQENNVNIPS
+1000 
-1012 DLPGYKDDE
+1012 
-1021 IGKNYV
+1021 
-1027 PGQQDDDDFE
+1027 
-1037 KLKIKEFDLALRKF
+1037 
-1051 ITKVNDENISS
+1051 
-1062 RVPVVDITQLKNGT
+1062 
-1076 ATTAT
+1076 
-1081 YDHPKTPIKVKIDDV
+1081 TPISVAIGDV

-1104 NEGGVDG
+1104 NEAEVDG

-1117 DHLPDQLEFIA
+1117 DHLPDQLEFVA
-1128 DNETNK
+1128 RNETNT
-1134 KYGWSVDN
+1134 KYGWTVDSN
-1142 QNSKVV
+1142 NSKII
-1148 KTTYLSKANEKVAGE
+1148 KTEYLSKANETTEGD
-1163 NKIPAFDGTTLSY
+1163 NKIKAFDGTKLDY
-1176 KEVKIACKVISTN
+1176 KDVKVVCKVVSTD
-1189 PMPTKITNIADISDF
+1189 PMPTKITNIADITKF
-1204 TNGNGEK
+1204 TDGNGNT
-1211 VKDRDSEEN
+1211 VTDRDSQEN

-1252 LEVKPL
+1252 LKIK

-1269 KVNDE
+1269 KVNNT
-1274 EITSRIPKVD
+1274 EIKSRIPQVD
-1284 ITKLASGEATT
+1284 TTPLKNGTGTT
-1295 AIYNHSKTPV
+1295 AIYNHSKEPV
-1305 EVAIDDIVEYT
+1305 KVSLGAVVEYT
-1316 IRVYNEGEI
+1316 IRVYNEGQV
-1325 DGYAEEIKD
+1325 DGYVEEIKD

-1339 LELIADNETNKAYG
+1339 LEFIKDNETNKKYG
-1353 WTVDDQD
+1353 WTVDSTD
-1360 SKVIKTTYLSKAN
+1360 SKVIKTSYLSKAN

-1383 AFDGTTLSYKDV
+1383 AFDGTTLSYKEV
-1395 KVVCKVVE
+1395 KVACKVVS
-1403 TNQMPKKITNLADV
+1403 TDPMPSKITNLADI
-1417 SDFTDGDGNKVTDRD
+1417 SDFTDGEGNKVTDRD
-1432 SEKDNVKIPED
+1432 SKEDNVKIPED

-1448 DDESNKDY
+1448 DDESKKDY

-1466 EKVTVA
+1466 EKVTLV

-1485 NDTEIT
+1485 NNTEIT

-1504 GSGTT
+1504 GSSTT

-1532 VYNEGEIDGYASEI
+1532 VFNEGEMDGYASEI

-1642 NTNKDGK
+1642 DSDKDGN
-1649 DVKDQDSVPDK
+1649 DVTDQDSVPDK

-1742 AGYAKELKDYIPDG
+1742 AGYAKELKDYIPNG
-1756 LKFVAE
+1756 LKFVPE

-1788 DTTEVEVLLT
+1788 DTTEVEVVLT

-1850 QTGQIRTF
+1850 QTGQIKTF

-1872 VALIKKFVL
+1872 VVLIKKFVL

>member
-1 MKRLKKLVSSILIT
+1 
-15 MLTVATLG
+15 
-23 IISAVKAA
+23 
-31 SAGPLYL
+31 
-38 GIVSLRRSGYGYQ
+38 
-51 QGGASGKVWKIA
+51 
-63 EYDSENGKT
+63 
-72 ADLSKTIYCIKGG
+72 
-85 PGFGSSDMA
+85 
-94 TGGVPTISKYT
+94 
-105 QKFNLKD
+105 
-112 LASIP
+112 
-117 STYSK
+117 
-122 ILPTGTNYNSLMW
+122 MW
-135 LLDNIYIMPAAGTD
+135 LLDNIYIMPAIGTD
-149 NKTAREA
+149 NTTAREE
-156 FLESKIPDEFYE
+156 FLKSKIPNELYNLI
-168 YVTDDDIDVVQQLAI
+168 TDDDIDAVQQLAI

-195 YETTNL
+195 YETSNF
-201 KVNSIANVDSNY
+201 KINSIANVDSNY
-213 VSIGD
+213 ASMGD
-218 LAQYNGGDDGRDR
+218 IFGDDGWDR

-265 KNNATMTKVGSNYVA
+265 KSNATMTKVGSNYVA

-288 LNVDYTLSAT
+288 LNVDYTLNAT
-298 FTDINGKTITPTIGI
+298 FTDINGTTITPSIGI
-313 KNSSGNIVSTTKS
+313 KDVSGNVTATTKT
-326 LKELVGQEFYLS
+326 LKELVGQEFYLI
-338 MPVSSNI
+338 MPTSSNI

-377 IVDETPFKFSD
+377 IVNETPLNFSD

-433 ATYNHPKNPLRV
+433 ATYNHTKTPLKV
-445 AIGDEVTYTIR
+445 AIGDVVTYTIR
-456 VYNEGEVDGYVEEIT
+456 VYNEGDIDGYVEEIT
-471 DHLPEQLEFI
+471 DHLPDQLEFI
-481 VDDQVNIQYGWK
+481 VDDQVNIENGWK
-493 IASSSDLKTIKTEYL
+493 IASSTDLKTIKTEYL
-508 SKAKETTDG
+508 SKANETTDG
-517 ANKISAFNGK
+517 ANKISAFNGT

-537 CRVVSTDPMPT
+537 CRVVATDPMAD

-557 RFTDGDGNTVTDRDS
+557 KFSDGDGNTVTDRDS
-572 QANNVQLPTG
+572 QENNVNLPTG
-582 KDLENYRDSE
+582 KDLENYKDSE

-615 DFDLSLRKFIT
+615 EFDLSLRKFIT
-626 GVNGTAITNREPKV
+626 GVNETAITNREPQV
-640 NVTPLNN
+640 NVTPLKN

-697 FVSGNATNTKYGW
+697 FVTENEINTKYGW

-727 AKESSAGSN
+727 AKEASEGAN
-736 KIKAFNGTTLDYKD
+736 KIKAFDGTKLDYKD

-773 SNFTDGNGNK
+773 TKFTDGNGNK

-835 KFITKL
+835 KFITKV
-841 NDEEITS
+841 NNTEIKS
-848 RIPQPD
+848 RIPQVD
-854 VTKLAD
+854 
-860 GTATTAT
+860 TT
-867 YNHPKN
+867 P
-873 PIDVTIGDI
+873 
-882 VEYTIR
+882 
-888 VYNEGEVDGYVQEIT
+888 
-903 DHLPDQLEFVANDET
+903 
-918 NIKYGWTVDGNN
+918 
-930 SKIIRTKY
+930 
-938 LSKENDTAEGENKIT
+938 
-953 SFNGTTLDYKDVK
+953 
-966 VVCKVIETK
+966 
-975 PMPTKIT
+975 
-982 NIADISD
+982 
-989 FTDGN
+989 
-994 GNKVKD
+994 
-1000 RDSQENNVNIPS
+1000 
-1012 DLPGYKDDE
+1012 
-1021 IGKNYV
+1021 
-1027 PGQQDDDDFE
+1027 
-1037 KLKIKEFDLALRKF
+1037 
-1051 ITKVNDENISS
+1051 
-1062 RVPVVDITQLKNGT
+1062 LKNGT
-1076 ATTAT
+1076 GTTAI
-1081 YDHPKTPIKVKIDDV
+1081 YNHSKEPVKVSLGAV

-1104 NEGGVDG
+1104 NEGQVDG
-1111 YVEEIT
+1111 YVEEIK
-1117 DHLPDQLEFIA
+1117 DHLPDQLEFVK

-1134 KYGWSVDN
+1134 KYGWTVDSTD
-1142 QNSKVV
+1142 SKVI
-1148 KTTYLSKANEKVAGE
+1148 KTSYLSKANEKVAGE

-1176 KEVKIACKVISTN
+1176 KEVKVACKVVSTD
-1189 PMPTKITNIADISDF
+1189 PMPS
-1204 TNGNGEK
+1204 
-1211 VKDRDSEEN
+1211 
-1220 NVNIPSDLPGYK
+1220 
-1232 DDEIGKDYVP
+1232 
-1242 GQQDDDDFEK
+1242 
-1252 LEVKPL
+1252 
-1258 EFDLA
+1258 
-1263 LRKFIT
+1263 
-1269 KVNDE
+1269 
-1274 EITSRIPKVD
+1274 
-1284 ITKLASGEATT
+1284 
-1295 AIYNHSKTPV
+1295 
-1305 EVAIDDIVEYT
+1305 
-1316 IRVYNEGEI
+1316 
-1325 DGYAEEIKD
+1325 
-1334 HLPDQ
+1334 
-1339 LELIADNETNKAYG
+1339 
-1353 WTVDDQD
+1353 
-1360 SKVIKTTYLSKAN
+1360 
-1373 EKVAGENKIP
+1373 
-1383 AFDGTTLSYKDV
+1383 
-1395 KVVCKVVE
+1395 
-1403 TNQMPKKITNLADV
+1403 KITNLADI
-1417 SDFTDGDGNKVTDRD
+1417 SEFTDGEGKKVTDRD
-1432 SEKDNVKIPED
+1432 SKEDNVKIPED

-1448 DDESNKDY
+1448 DDESKKDY

-1466 EKVTVA
+1466 EKVTLV

-1485 NDTEIT
+1485 NNTEIT

-1504 GSGTT
+1504 GSSTT

-1532 VYNEGEIDGYASEI
+1532 VFNEGEMDGYASEI

-1574 GKETENLDEAVSI
+1574 GKETENLDEAISI

-1642 NTNKDGK
+1642 DSDKDGN
-1649 DVKDQDSVPDK
+1649 DVTDQDSVPDK

-1696 DKIIESGHKA
+1696 EKIIESGHKA

-1742 AGYAKELKDYIPDG
+1742 AGYAKELKDYIPNG
-1756 LKFVAE
+1756 LKFVPE

-1788 DTTEVEVLLT
+1788 DTTEVEVVLT

-1850 QTGQIRTF
+1850 QTGQIKTF

-1872 VALIKKFVL
+1872 VVLIKKFVL

>member
-1 MKRLKKLVSSILIT
+1 MKKLKKLVSSILIT

-23 IISAVKAA
+23 SISAVKAA

-38 GIVSLRRSGYGYQ
+38 GIVSLRRAGYGYQ
-51 QGGASGKVWKIA
+51 QEGSKVWKIA

-122 ILPTGTNYNSLMW
+122 ILPTGSNYNSLMW
-135 LLDNIYIMPAAGTD
+135 LLDNIYIMPAIGTD
-149 NKTAREA
+149 NTTAREE
-156 FLESKIPDEFYE
+156 FLKSKIPNELYDLI
-168 YVTDDDIDVVQQLAI
+168 TDDDIDAVQQLAI

-195 YETTNL
+195 YETSNF
-201 KVNSIANVDSNY
+201 KINSIANVDSNY
-213 VSIGD
+213 ASMGD
-218 LAQYNGGDDGRDR
+218 IFGDDGWDR

-265 KNNATMTKVGSNYVA
+265 KSNATMTKVGSNYVA

-288 LNVDYTLSAT
+288 LNIDYTLNAT
-298 FTDINGKTITPTIGI
+298 FTDINGTTITPSIGI
-313 KNSSGNIVSTTKS
+313 KDVSGNVTATTKT
-326 LKELVGQEFYLS
+326 LKELVGQEFYLI
-338 MPVSSNI
+338 MPTSSNI

-377 IVDETPFKFSD
+377 IVNETPLNFSD

-433 ATYNHPKNPLRV
+433 ATYNHPKTPLKV
-445 AIGDEVTYTIR
+445 AIGDVVTYTIR
-456 VYNEGEVDGYVEEIT
+456 VYNEGDIDGYVEEIT
-471 DHLPEQLEFI
+471 DHLPDQLEFI
-481 VDDQVNIQYGWK
+481 VDDQVNIEYGWK
-493 IASSSDLKTIKTEYL
+493 IASSTDLKTIKTEYL
-508 SKAKETTDG
+508 SKANETTDG
-517 ANKISAFNGK
+517 ANKISAFNGT

-537 CRVVSTDPMPT
+537 CRVVATDPMAD

-557 RFTDGDGNTVTDRDS
+557 KFTDGDGNTVTDRDS
-572 QANNVQLPTG
+572 QENNVNLPTG
-582 KDLENYRDSE
+582 KDLENYKDSE

-615 DFDLSLRKFIT
+615 EFDLSLRKFIT
-626 GVNGTAITNREPKV
+626 GVNGTAITNREPQV
-640 NVTPLNN
+640 NVTPLKN

-697 FVSGNATNTKYGW
+697 FVAGNEINTKYGW

-727 AKESSAGSN
+727 AKEASEGAN
-736 KIKAFNGTTLDYKD
+736 KIKAFDGTKLDYKD
-750 VKVVCKVVSTDPMPT
+750 VKVVCKVVSTEPMPT

-773 SNFTDGNGNK
+773 TKFTDGNGNT

-854 VTKLAD
+854 VSKLAD

-867 YNHPKN
+867 YNHPK
-873 PIDVTIGDI
+873 
-882 VEYTIR
+882 
-888 VYNEGEVDGYVQEIT
+888 
-903 DHLPDQLEFVANDET
+903 
-918 NIKYGWTVDGNN
+918 
-930 SKIIRTKY
+930 
-938 LSKENDTAEGENKIT
+938 
-953 SFNGTTLDYKDVK
+953 
-966 VVCKVIETK
+966 
-975 PMPTKIT
+975 
-982 NIADISD
+982 
-989 FTDGN
+989 
-994 GNKVKD
+994 
-1000 RDSQENNVNIPS
+1000 
-1012 DLPGYKDDE
+1012 
-1021 IGKNYV
+1021 
-1027 PGQQDDDDFE
+1027 
-1037 KLKIKEFDLALRKF
+1037 
-1051 ITKVNDENISS
+1051 
-1062 RVPVVDITQLKNGT
+1062 
-1076 ATTAT
+1076 
-1081 YDHPKTPIKVKIDDV
+1081 TPISVAIGDV

-1104 NEGGVDG
+1104 NEAEVDG

-1117 DHLPDQLEFIA
+1117 DHLPDQLEFVA
-1128 DNETNK
+1128 RNETNT
-1134 KYGWSVDN
+1134 KYGWTVDSN
-1142 QNSKVV
+1142 NSKII
-1148 KTTYLSKANEKVAGE
+1148 KTEYLSKANETTEGD
-1163 NKIPAFDGTTLSY
+1163 NKIKAFDGTKLDY
-1176 KEVKIACKVISTN
+1176 KDVKVVCKVVSTD
-1189 PMPTKITNIADISDF
+1189 PMPTKITNIADITKF
-1204 TNGNGEK
+1204 TDGNGNT
-1211 VKDRDSEEN
+1211 VTDRDSQEN

-1252 LEVKPL
+1252 LKIK

-1269 KVNDE
+1269 KVNNT
-1274 EITSRIPKVD
+1274 EIKSRIPQVD
-1284 ITKLASGEATT
+1284 TTPLKNGTGTT
-1295 AIYNHSKTPV
+1295 AIYNHSKEPV
-1305 EVAIDDIVEYT
+1305 KVSLGAVVEYT
-1316 IRVYNEGEI
+1316 IRVYNEGQV
-1325 DGYAEEIKD
+1325 DGYVEEIKD

-1339 LELIADNETNKAYG
+1339 LEFIKDNETNKKYG
-1353 WTVDDQD
+1353 WTVDSTD
-1360 SKVIKTTYLSKAN
+1360 SKVIKTSYLCKAN

-1383 AFDGTTLSYKDV
+1383 AFDGTTLSYKEV
-1395 KVVCKVVE
+1395 KVACKVVS
-1403 TNQMPKKITNLADV
+1403 TDPMPSKITNLADI
-1417 SDFTDGDGNKVTDRD
+1417 SDFTDGEGNKVTDRD
-1432 SEKDNVKIPED
+1432 SKEDNVKIPED

-1448 DDESNKDY
+1448 DDESKKDY

-1466 EKVTVA
+1466 EKVTLV

-1485 NDTEIT
+1485 NNTEIT

-1504 GSGTT
+1504 GSSTT

-1532 VYNEGEIDGYASEI
+1532 VFNEGEMDGYASEI

-1642 NTNKDGK
+1642 DSDKDGN
-1649 DVKDQDSVPDK
+1649 DVTDQDSVPDK

-1696 DKIIESGHKA
+1696 EKIIESGHKA

-1742 AGYAKELKDYIPDG
+1742 AGYAKELKDYIPNG
-1756 LKFVAE
+1756 LKFVPE

-1788 DTTEVEVLLT
+1788 DTTEVEVVLT

-1850 QTGQIRTF
+1850 QTGQIKTF

-1872 VALIKKFVL
+1872 VVLIKKFVL

>member
-1 MKRLKKLVSSILIT
+1 MKKLKKLVSSILIT

-23 IISAVKAA
+23 SISAVKAA

-38 GIVSLRRSGYGYQ
+38 GIVSLRSAGYGYQ
-51 QGGASGKVWKIA
+51 QEGSKVWKIA
-63 EYDSENGKT
+63 EYDSENGRT

-122 ILPTGTNYNSLMW
+122 ILPTGSNYNSLMW
-135 LLDNIYIMPAAGTD
+135 LLDNIYIMPAIGTD
-149 NKTAREA
+149 NTTAREE
-156 FLESKIPDEFYE
+156 FLKSKIPNELYDLI
-168 YVTDDDIDVVQQLAI
+168 TDDDIDAVQQLAI

-195 YETTNL
+195 YETSNF
-201 KVNSIANVDSNY
+201 KINSIANVDSNY
-213 VSIGD
+213 ASMGD
-218 LAQYNGGDDGRDR
+218 IFGDDGWDR

-265 KNNATMTKVGSNYVA
+265 KSNATMTKVGSNYVA

-288 LNVDYTLSAT
+288 LNIDYTLNAT
-298 FTDINGKTITPTIGI
+298 FTDINGTTITPSIGI
-313 KNSSGNIVSTTKS
+313 KDVSGNVTATTKT
-326 LKELVGQEFYLS
+326 LKELVGQEFYLI
-338 MPVSSNI
+338 MPTSSNI

-377 IVDETPFKFSD
+377 IVNETPLNFSD

-433 ATYNHPKNPLRV
+433 ATYNHPKTPLKI
-445 AIGDEVTYTIR
+445 AIGDVVTYTIR
-456 VYNEGEVDGYVEEIT
+456 VYNEGDIDGYVEEIT
-471 DHLPEQLEFI
+471 DHLPDQLEFI
-481 VDDQVNIQYGWK
+481 VDDQVNIEYGWK
-493 IASSSDLKTIKTEYL
+493 IASSTDLKTIKTEYL
-508 SKAKETTDG
+508 SKANETTDG
-517 ANKISAFNGK
+517 ANKISAFNGT

-537 CRVVSTDPMPT
+537 CRVVATEPMAD

-557 RFTDGDGNTVTDRDS
+557 KFTDGDGNTVTDRDS
-572 QANNVQLPTG
+572 QENNVNLPTG
-582 KDLENYRDSE
+582 KDLENYKDSE

-615 DFDLSLRKFIT
+615 EFDLSLRKFIT
-626 GVNGTAITNREPKV
+626 GVNGTAITNREPQV
-640 NVTPLNN
+640 NVTPLKN

-697 FVSGNATNTKYGW
+697 FVAGNETNSKYGW

-727 AKESSAGSN
+727 AKEASEGAN
-736 KIKAFNGTTLDYKD
+736 KIKAFDGTKLDYKD
-750 VKVVCKVVSTDPMPT
+750 VKVVCKVVSTEPMPT

-773 SNFTDGNGNK
+773 TKFTDGNGNT

-854 VTKLAD
+854 VSKLAD

-867 YNHPKN
+867 YNHPK
-873 PIDVTIGDI
+873 
-882 VEYTIR
+882 
-888 VYNEGEVDGYVQEIT
+888 
-903 DHLPDQLEFVANDET
+903 
-918 NIKYGWTVDGNN
+918 
-930 SKIIRTKY
+930 
-938 LSKENDTAEGENKIT
+938 
-953 SFNGTTLDYKDVK
+953 
-966 VVCKVIETK
+966 
-975 PMPTKIT
+975 
-982 NIADISD
+982 
-989 FTDGN
+989 
-994 GNKVKD
+994 
-1000 RDSQENNVNIPS
+1000 
-1012 DLPGYKDDE
+1012 
-1021 IGKNYV
+1021 
-1027 PGQQDDDDFE
+1027 
-1037 KLKIKEFDLALRKF
+1037 
-1051 ITKVNDENISS
+1051 
-1062 RVPVVDITQLKNGT
+1062 
-1076 ATTAT
+1076 
-1081 YDHPKTPIKVKIDDV
+1081 TPISVAIGDV

-1104 NEGGVDG
+1104 NEAEVDG

-1117 DHLPDQLEFIA
+1117 DHLPDKLEFIA
-1128 DNETNK
+1128 GNEINT
-1134 KYGWSVDN
+1134 KYGWTVDSN
-1142 QNSKVV
+1142 NSKII
-1148 KTTYLSKANEKVAGE
+1148 KTKYLSKANETTEGD
-1163 NKIPAFDGTTLSY
+1163 NKIKAFDGTKLDY
-1176 KEVKIACKVISTN
+1176 KDVKVVCKVVSTD
-1189 PMPTKITNIADISDF
+1189 PMPTKITNIADITKF
-1204 TNGNGEK
+1204 TDGNGNI
-1211 VKDRDSEEN
+1211 VTDRDSQEN

-1252 LEVKPL
+1252 LKIK

-1269 KVNDE
+1269 KVNNT
-1274 EITSRIPKVD
+1274 EIKSRIPQVD
-1284 ITKLASGEATT
+1284 TTPLKNGTGTT
-1295 AIYNHSKTPV
+1295 AIYNHSKEPV
-1305 EVAIDDIVEYT
+1305 KVSLGAVVEYT
-1316 IRVYNEGEI
+1316 IRVYNEGQV
-1325 DGYAEEIKD
+1325 DGYVEEIKD

-1339 LELIADNETNKAYG
+1339 LEFVKDNETNKKYG
-1353 WTVDDQD
+1353 WTVDSTD
-1360 SKVIKTTYLSKAN
+1360 SKVIKTSYLSKAN

-1383 AFDGTTLSYKDV
+1383 AFDGTTLSYKEV
-1395 KVVCKVVE
+1395 KVACKVVS
-1403 TNQMPKKITNLADV
+1403 TDPMPSKITNLADI
-1417 SDFTDGDGNKVTDRD
+1417 SDFTDGEGNKVTDRD
-1432 SEKDNVKIPED
+1432 SKEDNVKIPED

-1448 DDESNKDY
+1448 DDESKKDY

-1466 EKVTVA
+1466 EKVTLV

-1485 NDTEIT
+1485 NNTEIT

-1504 GSGTT
+1504 GSSTT

-1532 VYNEGEIDGYASEI
+1532 VFNEGEMDGYASEI

-1612 LDYRDV
+1612 LDYRDA

-1642 NTNKDGK
+1642 DSDKDGN
-1649 DVKDQDSVPDK
+1649 DVTDQDSVPDK

-1696 DKIIESGHKA
+1696 EKIIESGHKA

-1719 KSKINKVTIK
+1719 KSKINKVIIK

-1742 AGYAKELKDYIPDG
+1742 AGYAKELKDYIPNG
-1756 LKFVAE
+1756 LKFVPE

-1788 DTTEVEVLLT
+1788 DTTEVEVVLT

-1850 QTGQIRTF
+1850 QTGQIKTF

-1872 VALIKKFVL
+1872 VVLIKKFVL

>member
-1 MKRLKKLVSSILIT
+1 MKKFKKLVSSILIT

-23 IISAVKAA
+23 SISAVKAA

-38 GIVSLRRSGYGYQ
+38 GIVSLRRAGYGYQ
-51 QGGASGKVWKIA
+51 QEGSKVWKIA

-122 ILPTGTNYNSLMW
+122 ILPTGSNYNSLMW
-135 LLDNIYIMPAAGTD
+135 LLDNIYIMPAIGTD
-149 NKTAREA
+149 NTTAREE
-156 FLESKIPDEFYE
+156 FLKSKIPNELYDLI
-168 YVTDDDIDVVQQLAI
+168 TDDDIDAVQQLAI

-195 YETTNL
+195 YETSNF
-201 KVNSIANVDSNY
+201 KINSIANVDSNY
-213 VSIGD
+213 ASMGD
-218 LAQYNGGDDGRDR
+218 IFGDDGWDR

-265 KNNATMTKVGSNYVA
+265 KSNATMTKVGSNYVA
-280 GPYKINQL
+280 GPYKINKL
-288 LNVDYTLSAT
+288 LNVDYTLNAT
-298 FTDINGKTITPTIGI
+298 FTDINGTAITPSIGI
-313 KNSSGNIVSTTKS
+313 KDVSGNVTATTKT
-326 LKELVGQEFYLS
+326 LKELVGQEFYLI
-338 MPVSSNI
+338 MPTSSNI

-377 IVDETPFKFSD
+377 IVNETPLNFSD
-388 TTSIVVP
+388 ATSIVVP

-433 ATYNHPKNPLRV
+433 ATYNHPKTPLKI
-445 AIGDEVTYTIR
+445 AIGDVVTYTIR
-456 VYNEGEVDGYVEEIT
+456 VYNEGDIDGYVEEIT
-471 DHLPEQLEFI
+471 DHLPDQLEFI
-481 VDDQVNIQYGWK
+481 VDDQVNIEYGWK
-493 IASSSDLKTIKTEYL
+493 IASSTDLKTIKTEYL
-508 SKAKETTDG
+508 SKANETTDG
-517 ANKISAFNGK
+517 ANKISAFNGT

-537 CRVVSTDPMPT
+537 CRVVATEPMAD

-557 RFTDGDGNTVTDRDS
+557 KFTDGDGNTVTDRDS
-572 QANNVQLPTG
+572 QENNVNLPTG
-582 KDLENYRDSE
+582 KDLENYKDSE

-615 DFDLSLRKFIT
+615 EFDLSLRKFIT
-626 GVNGTAITNREPKV
+626 GVNGTAITNREPQV
-640 NVTPLNN
+640 NVTPLKN

-697 FVSGNATNTKYGW
+697 FVAGNETNSKYGW

-727 AKESSAGSN
+727 AKEASEGAN
-736 KIKAFNGTTLDYKD
+736 KIKAFDGTKLDYKD
-750 VKVVCKVVSTDPMPT
+750 VKVVCKVVSTEPMPT

-773 SNFTDGNGNK
+773 TKFTDGNGNT

-854 VTKLAD
+854 VSKLAD

-867 YNHPKN
+867 YNHPK
-873 PIDVTIGDI
+873 
-882 VEYTIR
+882 
-888 VYNEGEVDGYVQEIT
+888 
-903 DHLPDQLEFVANDET
+903 
-918 NIKYGWTVDGNN
+918 
-930 SKIIRTKY
+930 
-938 LSKENDTAEGENKIT
+938 
-953 SFNGTTLDYKDVK
+953 
-966 VVCKVIETK
+966 
-975 PMPTKIT
+975 
-982 NIADISD
+982 
-989 FTDGN
+989 
-994 GNKVKD
+994 
-1000 RDSQENNVNIPS
+1000 
-1012 DLPGYKDDE
+1012 
-1021 IGKNYV
+1021 
-1027 PGQQDDDDFE
+1027 
-1037 KLKIKEFDLALRKF
+1037 
-1051 ITKVNDENISS
+1051 
-1062 RVPVVDITQLKNGT
+1062 
-1076 ATTAT
+1076 
-1081 YDHPKTPIKVKIDDV
+1081 TPISVAIGDV

-1104 NEGGVDG
+1104 NEAEVDG

-1117 DHLPDQLEFIA
+1117 DHLPDQLEFVA
-1128 DNETNK
+1128 GNETNT
-1134 KYGWSVDN
+1134 KYGWTVDSN
-1142 QNSKVV
+1142 NSKII
-1148 KTTYLSKANEKVAGE
+1148 KTKYLSKANETTEGD
-1163 NKIPAFDGTTLSY
+1163 NKIKAFDGTKLDY
-1176 KEVKIACKVISTN
+1176 KDVKVVCKVVSTD
-1189 PMPTKITNIADISDF
+1189 PMPTKITNIADITKF
-1204 TNGNGEK
+1204 TDGNGNT
-1211 VKDRDSEEN
+1211 VTDRDSQEN

-1252 LEVKPL
+1252 LKIK

-1269 KVNDE
+1269 KVNNT
-1274 EITSRIPKVD
+1274 EIKSRIPQVD
-1284 ITKLASGEATT
+1284 TTPLKNGTGTT
-1295 AIYNHSKTPV
+1295 AIYNHSKEPV
-1305 EVAIDDIVEYT
+1305 KVSLGSVVEYT
-1316 IRVYNEGEI
+1316 IRVYNEGQV
-1325 DGYAEEIKD
+1325 DGYVEEIKD

-1339 LELIADNETNKAYG
+1339 LEFVKDNETNKKYG
-1353 WTVDDQD
+1353 WTVDSTD
-1360 SKVIKTTYLSKAN
+1360 SKVIKTSYLSKAN

-1383 AFDGTTLSYKDV
+1383 AFDGTTLSYKEV
-1395 KVVCKVVE
+1395 KVACKVVS
-1403 TNQMPKKITNLADV
+1403 TDQMPSKITNLADI
-1417 SDFTDGDGNKVTDRD
+1417 SDFTDGEGNKVTDRD
-1432 SEKDNVKIPED
+1432 SKEDNVKIPED

-1448 DDESNKDY
+1448 DDESKKDY

-1466 EKVTVA
+1466 EKVTLV

-1485 NDTEIT
+1485 NNTEIT

-1504 GSGTT
+1504 GSSTT

-1532 VYNEGEIDGYASEI
+1532 VFNEGEMDGYASEI

-1642 NTNKDGK
+1642 DSDKDGN
-1649 DVKDQDSVPDK
+1649 DVTDQDSVPDK

-1696 DKIIESGHKA
+1696 EKIIESGHKA

-1742 AGYAKELKDYIPDG
+1742 AGYAKELKDYIPNG
-1756 LKFVAE
+1756 LKFVPE

-1788 DTTEVEVLLT
+1788 DTTEVEVVLT

-1850 QTGQIRTF
+1850 QTGQIKTF

-1872 VALIKKFVL
+1872 VVLIKKFVL

>member
-1 MKRLKKLVSSILIT
+1 MKKFKKLVSSILIT

-23 IISAVKAA
+23 SISAVKAA

-38 GIVSLRRSGYGYQ
+38 GIVSLRRAGYGYQ
-51 QGGASGKVWKIA
+51 QEGSKVWKIA

-122 ILPTGTNYNSLMW
+122 ILPTGSNYNSLMW
-135 LLDNIYIMPAAGTD
+135 LLDNIYIMPAIGTD
-149 NKTAREA
+149 NTTAREE
-156 FLESKIPDEFYE
+156 FLKSKIPNELYE
-168 YVTDDDIDVVQQLAI
+168 LITDDDIDAVQQLAI

-195 YETTNL
+195 YETSNF
-201 KVNSIANVDSNY
+201 KINSIANVDSNY
-213 VSIGD
+213 ASMGD
-218 LAQYNGGDDGRDR
+218 IFGDDGWDR

-265 KNNATMTKVGSNYVA
+265 KSNATMTKVGSNYVA

-288 LNVDYTLSAT
+288 LNVDYTLNAT
-298 FTDINGKTITPTIGI
+298 FTDINGTTITPSIGI
-313 KNSSGNIVSTTKS
+313 KDVSGNVTATTKT
-326 LKELVGQEFYLS
+326 LKELVGQEFYLI
-338 MPVSSNI
+338 MPTSSNI

-377 IVDETPFKFSD
+377 IVNETPLNFSD
-388 TTSIVVP
+388 ATSIVVP

-433 ATYNHPKNPLRV
+433 ATYNHTKTPLKV
-445 AIGDEVTYTIR
+445 AIGDVVTYTIR
-456 VYNEGEVDGYVEEIT
+456 VYNEGDIDGYVEEIT
-471 DHLPEQLEFI
+471 DHLPDQLEFI
-481 VDDQVNIQYGWK
+481 VDDQVNIEYGWK
-493 IASSSDLKTIKTEYL
+493 IASSTDLKTIKTEYL
-508 SKAKETTDG
+508 SKANETTDG
-517 ANKISAFNGK
+517 ANKISAFNGT

-537 CRVVSTDPMPT
+537 CRVVATDPMAD

-557 RFTDGDGNTVTDRDS
+557 KFTDGDGNTVTDRDS
-572 QANNVQLPTG
+572 QENNVNLPTG

-615 DFDLSLRKFIT
+615 EFDLSLRKFIT
-626 GVNGTAITNREPKV
+626 GVNGTAITNREPQV
-640 NVTPLNN
+640 NVTPLKN

-697 FVSGNATNTKYGW
+697 FVAGNEINTKYGW

-715 NSKIIR
+715 NSKIIK

-727 AKESSAGSN
+727 AKEASEGAN
-736 KIKAFNGTTLDYKD
+736 KIMAFDGTKLDYKD

-773 SNFTDGNGNK
+773 TKFTDGNGNT

-835 KFITKL
+835 KFITKV
-841 NDEEITS
+841 NNTEIKS
-848 RIPQPD
+848 RIPQVD
-854 VTKLAD
+854 
-860 GTATTAT
+860 TT
-867 YNHPKN
+867 P
-873 PIDVTIGDI
+873 
-882 VEYTIR
+882 
-888 VYNEGEVDGYVQEIT
+888 
-903 DHLPDQLEFVANDET
+903 
-918 NIKYGWTVDGNN
+918 
-930 SKIIRTKY
+930 
-938 LSKENDTAEGENKIT
+938 
-953 SFNGTTLDYKDVK
+953 
-966 VVCKVIETK
+966 
-975 PMPTKIT
+975 
-982 NIADISD
+982 
-989 FTDGN
+989 
-994 GNKVKD
+994 
-1000 RDSQENNVNIPS
+1000 
-1012 DLPGYKDDE
+1012 
-1021 IGKNYV
+1021 
-1027 PGQQDDDDFE
+1027 
-1037 KLKIKEFDLALRKF
+1037 
-1051 ITKVNDENISS
+1051 
-1062 RVPVVDITQLKNGT
+1062 LKNGT
-1076 ATTAT
+1076 GTTAI
-1081 YDHPKTPIKVKIDDV
+1081 YNHSKEPVKVSLGAV

-1104 NEGGVDG
+1104 NEGQVDG
-1111 YVEEIT
+1111 YVEEIK
-1117 DHLPDQLEFIA
+1117 DHLPDQLEFIK

-1134 KYGWSVDN
+1134 KYGWTVDSTD
-1142 QNSKVV
+1142 SKVI
-1148 KTTYLSKANEKVAGE
+1148 KTSYLCKANEKVAGE
-1163 NKIPAFDGTTLSY
+1163 YKIPAFDGTTLSY
-1176 KEVKIACKVISTN
+1176 KEVKVACKVVSTD
-1189 PMPTKITNIADISDF
+1189 PMPSKITNLADISDF
-1204 TNGNGEK
+1204 TDGE
-1211 VKDRDSEEN
+1211 
-1220 NVNIPSDLPGYK
+1220 
-1232 DDEIGKDYVP
+1232 
-1242 GQQDDDDFEK
+1242 
-1252 LEVKPL
+1252 
-1258 EFDLA
+1258 
-1263 LRKFIT
+1263 
-1269 KVNDE
+1269 
-1274 EITSRIPKVD
+1274 
-1284 ITKLASGEATT
+1284 
-1295 AIYNHSKTPV
+1295 
-1305 EVAIDDIVEYT
+1305 
-1316 IRVYNEGEI
+1316 
-1325 DGYAEEIKD
+1325 
-1334 HLPDQ
+1334 
-1339 LELIADNETNKAYG
+1339 
-1353 WTVDDQD
+1353 
-1360 SKVIKTTYLSKAN
+1360 
-1373 EKVAGENKIP
+1373 
-1383 AFDGTTLSYKDV
+1383 
-1395 KVVCKVVE
+1395 
-1403 TNQMPKKITNLADV
+1403 
-1417 SDFTDGDGNKVTDRD
+1417 GNKVTDRD
-1432 SEKDNVKIPED
+1432 SKEDNVKIPED

-1448 DDESNKDY
+1448 DDESKKDY

-1466 EKVTVA
+1466 EKVTLV

-1485 NDTEIT
+1485 NNTEIT

-1504 GSGTT
+1504 GSSTT

-1532 VYNEGEIDGYASEI
+1532 VFNEGEMDGYASEI

-1642 NTNKDGK
+1642 DSDKDGN
-1649 DVKDQDSVPDK
+1649 DVTDQDSVPDK

-1696 DKIIESGHKA
+1696 EKIIESGHKA

-1742 AGYAKELKDYIPDG
+1742 AGYAKELKDYIPNG
-1756 LKFVAE
+1756 LKFVPE

-1788 DTTEVEVLLT
+1788 DTTEVEVVLT

-1850 QTGQIRTF
+1850 QTGQIKTF

-1872 VALIKKFVL
+1872 VVLIKKFVL

>member
-1 MKRLKKLVSSILIT
+1 MKKFKKLVSSILIT

-23 IISAVKAA
+23 SISAVKAA

-38 GIVSLRRSGYGYQ
+38 GIVSLRRAGYGYQ
-51 QGGASGKVWKIA
+51 QEGSKVWKIA

-117 STYSK
+117 STYSR
-122 ILPTGTNYNSLMW
+122 ILPTGSNYNSLMW
-135 LLDNIYIMPAAGTD
+135 LLDNIYIMPAIGTD
-149 NKTAREA
+149 NTTAREE
-156 FLESKIPDEFYE
+156 FLKSKIPNELYNLI
-168 YVTDDDIDVVQQLAI
+168 TDDDIDAVQQLAI

-195 YETTNL
+195 YETSNF
-201 KVNSIANVDSNY
+201 KINSIANVDSNY
-213 VSIGD
+213 ASMGD
-218 LAQYNGGDDGRDR
+218 IFGDDGWDR

-265 KNNATMTKVGSNYVA
+265 KSNATMTKVGSNYVA

-288 LNVDYTLSAT
+288 LNVDYTLNAT
-298 FTDINGKTITPTIGI
+298 FTDINGTTITPSIGI
-313 KNSSGNIVSTTKS
+313 KDVSGNVTATTKT
-326 LKELVGQEFYLS
+326 LKELVGQEFYLI
-338 MPVSSNI
+338 MPTSSNI

-377 IVDETPFKFSD
+377 IVNETPLNFSD
-388 TTSIVVP
+388 ATSIVVP

-433 ATYNHPKNPLRV
+433 ATYNHTKTPLKV
-445 AIGDEVTYTIR
+445 AIGDVVTYTIR
-456 VYNEGEVDGYVEEIT
+456 VYNEGDIDGYVEEIT

-481 VDDQVNIQYGWK
+481 VDDQVNIEYGWK
-493 IASSSDLKTIKTEYL
+493 IASSTDLKTIKTEYL
-508 SKAKETTDG
+508 SKANETTDG
-517 ANKISAFNGK
+517 ANKISAFNGT

-537 CRVVSTDPMPT
+537 CRVVATEPMAD

-557 RFTDGDGNTVTDRDS
+557 KFTDGDGNTVTDRDS
-572 QANNVQLPTG
+572 QENNVNLPTG
-582 KDLENYRDSE
+582 KDLENYKDSE

-615 DFDLSLRKFIT
+615 EFDLSLRKFIT
-626 GVNGTAITNREPKV
+626 GVNGTAITNREPQV
-640 NVTPLNN
+640 NVTPLKN

-697 FVSGNATNTKYGW
+697 FVAGNEINTKYGW

-727 AKESSAGSN
+727 AKEASEGAN
-736 KIKAFNGTTLDYKD
+736 KIKAFDGTKLDYKD

-773 SNFTDGNGNK
+773 TKFTDGNGNT

-835 KFITKL
+835 KFITKV
-841 NDEEITS
+841 NNTEIKS
-848 RIPQPD
+848 RIPQVD
-854 VTKLAD
+854 
-860 GTATTAT
+860 TT
-867 YNHPKN
+867 P
-873 PIDVTIGDI
+873 
-882 VEYTIR
+882 
-888 VYNEGEVDGYVQEIT
+888 
-903 DHLPDQLEFVANDET
+903 
-918 NIKYGWTVDGNN
+918 
-930 SKIIRTKY
+930 
-938 LSKENDTAEGENKIT
+938 
-953 SFNGTTLDYKDVK
+953 
-966 VVCKVIETK
+966 
-975 PMPTKIT
+975 
-982 NIADISD
+982 
-989 FTDGN
+989 
-994 GNKVKD
+994 
-1000 RDSQENNVNIPS
+1000 
-1012 DLPGYKDDE
+1012 
-1021 IGKNYV
+1021 
-1027 PGQQDDDDFE
+1027 
-1037 KLKIKEFDLALRKF
+1037 
-1051 ITKVNDENISS
+1051 
-1062 RVPVVDITQLKNGT
+1062 LKNGT
-1076 ATTAT
+1076 GTTAI
-1081 YDHPKTPIKVKIDDV
+1081 YNHSKEPVKVSLGAV

-1104 NEGGVDG
+1104 NEGQVDG
-1111 YVEEIT
+1111 YVEEIK
-1117 DHLPDQLEFIA
+1117 DHLPDQLEFIK

-1134 KYGWSVDN
+1134 KYGWTVDSTD
-1142 QNSKVV
+1142 SKVI
-1148 KTTYLSKANEKVAGE
+1148 KTSYLSKANEKVAGE

-1176 KEVKIACKVISTN
+1176 KEVKVACKVVSTD
-1189 PMPTKITNIADISDF
+1189 PMPSKITNLADISDF
-1204 TNGNGEK
+1204 TDGE
-1211 VKDRDSEEN
+1211 
-1220 NVNIPSDLPGYK
+1220 
-1232 DDEIGKDYVP
+1232 
-1242 GQQDDDDFEK
+1242 
-1252 LEVKPL
+1252 
-1258 EFDLA
+1258 
-1263 LRKFIT
+1263 
-1269 KVNDE
+1269 
-1274 EITSRIPKVD
+1274 
-1284 ITKLASGEATT
+1284 
-1295 AIYNHSKTPV
+1295 
-1305 EVAIDDIVEYT
+1305 
-1316 IRVYNEGEI
+1316 
-1325 DGYAEEIKD
+1325 
-1334 HLPDQ
+1334 
-1339 LELIADNETNKAYG
+1339 
-1353 WTVDDQD
+1353 
-1360 SKVIKTTYLSKAN
+1360 
-1373 EKVAGENKIP
+1373 
-1383 AFDGTTLSYKDV
+1383 
-1395 KVVCKVVE
+1395 
-1403 TNQMPKKITNLADV
+1403 
-1417 SDFTDGDGNKVTDRD
+1417 GNKVTDRD
-1432 SEKDNVKIPED
+1432 SKEDNVKIPED

-1448 DDESNKDY
+1448 DDESKKDY

-1466 EKVTVA
+1466 EKVTLV

-1485 NDTEIT
+1485 NNTEIT

-1504 GSGTT
+1504 GSSTT

-1532 VYNEGEIDGYASEI
+1532 VFNEGEMDGYASEI

-1642 NTNKDGK
+1642 DSDKDGN
-1649 DVKDQDSVPDK
+1649 DVTDQDSVPDK

-1696 DKIIESGHKA
+1696 EKIIESGHKA

-1742 AGYAKELKDYIPDG
+1742 AGYAKELKDYIPNG
-1756 LKFVAE
+1756 LKFVPE

-1788 DTTEVEVLLT
+1788 DTTEVEVVLT

-1850 QTGQIRTF
+1850 QTGQIKTF

-1872 VALIKKFVL
+1872 VVLIKKFVL

>member
-1 MKRLKKLVSSILIT
+1 MKKFKKLVSSILIT

-23 IISAVKAA
+23 SISAVKAA

-38 GIVSLRRSGYGYQ
+38 GIVSLRSAGYGYQ
-51 QGGASGKVWKIA
+51 QEGSKVWKIA

-122 ILPTGTNYNSLMW
+122 ILPTGSNYNSLMW
-135 LLDNIYIMPAAGTD
+135 LLDNIYIMPAIGTD
-149 NKTAREA
+149 NTTAREE
-156 FLESKIPDEFYE
+156 FLKSKIPNELYGLI
-168 YVTDDDIDVVQQLAI
+168 TDDDIDAVQQLAI

-195 YETTNL
+195 YETSNF
-201 KVNSIANVDSNY
+201 KINSIANVDSNY
-213 VSIGD
+213 ASMGD
-218 LAQYNGGDDGRDR
+218 IFGDDGWDR

-265 KNNATMTKVGSNYVA
+265 KSNATMTKVGSNYVA
-280 GPYKINQL
+280 GPYKINKL
-288 LNVDYTLSAT
+288 LNVDYTLNAT
-298 FTDINGKTITPTIGI
+298 FTDINGTAITPSIGI
-313 KNSSGNIVSTTKS
+313 KDVSGNVTATTKT
-326 LKELVGQEFYLS
+326 LKELVGQEFYLI
-338 MPVSSNI
+338 MPTSSNI

-377 IVDETPFKFSD
+377 IVNETPLNFSD
-388 TTSIVVP
+388 ATSIVVP

-433 ATYNHPKNPLRV
+433 ATYNHPKTPLKI
-445 AIGDEVTYTIR
+445 AIGDVVTYTIR
-456 VYNEGEVDGYVEEIT
+456 VYNEGDIDGYVEEIT
-471 DHLPEQLEFI
+471 DHLPDQLEFI
-481 VDDQVNIQYGWK
+481 VDDQVNIEYGWK
-493 IASSSDLKTIKTEYL
+493 IASSTDLKTIKTEYL
-508 SKAKETTDG
+508 SKANETTDG
-517 ANKISAFNGK
+517 ANKISAFNGT

-537 CRVVSTDPMPT
+537 CRVVATEPMAD

-557 RFTDGDGNTVTDRDS
+557 KFTDGDGNTVTDRDS
-572 QANNVQLPTG
+572 QENNVNLPTG
-582 KDLENYRDSE
+582 KDLENYKDSE

-615 DFDLSLRKFIT
+615 EFDLSLRKFIT
-626 GVNGTAITNREPKV
+626 GVNGTAITNREPQV
-640 NVTPLNN
+640 NVTPLKN

-697 FVSGNATNTKYGW
+697 FVAGNETNSKYGW

-727 AKESSAGSN
+727 AKEASEGAN
-736 KIKAFNGTTLDYKD
+736 KIKAFDGTKLDYKD
-750 VKVVCKVVSTDPMPT
+750 VKVVCKVVSTEPMPT

-773 SNFTDGNGNK
+773 TKFTDGNGNT

-854 VTKLAD
+854 VSKLAD

-867 YNHPKN
+867 YNHPK
-873 PIDVTIGDI
+873 
-882 VEYTIR
+882 
-888 VYNEGEVDGYVQEIT
+888 
-903 DHLPDQLEFVANDET
+903 
-918 NIKYGWTVDGNN
+918 
-930 SKIIRTKY
+930 
-938 LSKENDTAEGENKIT
+938 
-953 SFNGTTLDYKDVK
+953 
-966 VVCKVIETK
+966 
-975 PMPTKIT
+975 
-982 NIADISD
+982 
-989 FTDGN
+989 
-994 GNKVKD
+994 
-1000 RDSQENNVNIPS
+1000 
-1012 DLPGYKDDE
+1012 
-1021 IGKNYV
+1021 
-1027 PGQQDDDDFE
+1027 
-1037 KLKIKEFDLALRKF
+1037 
-1051 ITKVNDENISS
+1051 
-1062 RVPVVDITQLKNGT
+1062 
-1076 ATTAT
+1076 
-1081 YDHPKTPIKVKIDDV
+1081 TPISVAIGDV

-1104 NEGGVDG
+1104 NEAEVDG

-1117 DHLPDQLEFIA
+1117 DHLPDQLEFVTG
-1128 DNETNK
+1128 NETNT
-1134 KYGWSVDN
+1134 KYGWTVDSN
-1142 QNSKVV
+1142 NSKII
-1148 KTTYLSKANEKVAGE
+1148 KTKYLSKANETTEGD
-1163 NKIPAFDGTTLSY
+1163 NKIKAFDGTKLDY
-1176 KEVKIACKVISTN
+1176 KDVKVVCKVVSTE
-1189 PMPTKITNIADISDF
+1189 PMPTKITNIADITKF
-1204 TNGNGEK
+1204 TDGNGNT
-1211 VKDRDSEEN
+1211 VTDRDSQEN

-1252 LEVKPL
+1252 LKIK

-1269 KVNDE
+1269 KVNNT
-1274 EITSRIPKVD
+1274 EIKSRIPQVD
-1284 ITKLASGEATT
+1284 TTPLKNGTGTT
-1295 AIYNHSKTPV
+1295 AIYNHSKEPV
-1305 EVAIDDIVEYT
+1305 KVSLGAVVEYT
-1316 IRVYNEGEI
+1316 IRVYNEGQV
-1325 DGYAEEIKD
+1325 DGYVEEIKD

-1339 LELIADNETNKAYG
+1339 LEFVKDNETNKKYG
-1353 WTVDDQD
+1353 WTVDSTD
-1360 SKVIKTTYLSKAN
+1360 SKVIKTSYLSKAN
-1373 EKVAGENKIP
+1373 EKVAEENKIP
-1383 AFDGTTLSYKDV
+1383 AFDGTTLSYKEV
-1395 KVVCKVVE
+1395 KVACKVVS
-1403 TNQMPKKITNLADV
+1403 TDPMPSKITNLADI
-1417 SDFTDGDGNKVTDRD
+1417 SDFTDGEGNKVTDRD
-1432 SEKDNVKIPED
+1432 SKEDNVKIPED

-1448 DDESNKDY
+1448 DDESKKDY

-1466 EKVTVA
+1466 EKVTLV

-1485 NDTEIT
+1485 NNTEIT

-1504 GSGTT
+1504 GSSTT

-1532 VYNEGEIDGYASEI
+1532 VFNEGEMDGYASEI

-1628 TSDRILINQAQISK
+1628 TSDRILINQAQISRDSD
-1642 NTNKDGK
+1642 KDGN
-1649 DVKDQDSVPDK
+1649 DVTDQDSVPDK

-1696 DKIIESGHKA
+1696 EKIIESGHKA

-1742 AGYAKELKDYIPDG
+1742 AGYAKELKDYIPNG
-1756 LKFVAE
+1756 LKFVPE

-1788 DTTEVEVLLT
+1788 DTTEVEVVLT

-1850 QTGQIRTF
+1850 QTGQIKTF

-1872 VALIKKFVL
+1872 VVLIKKFVL

>member
-1 MKRLKKLVSSILIT
+1 MKKFKKLVSSILIT

-23 IISAVKAA
+23 SISAVKAA

-38 GIVSLRRSGYGYQ
+38 GIVSLRRAGYGYQ
-51 QGGASGKVWKIA
+51 QEGSKVWKIA

-122 ILPTGTNYNSLMW
+122 ILPTGSNYNSLMW
-135 LLDNIYIMPAAGTD
+135 LLDNIYIMPAIGTD
-149 NKTAREA
+149 NTTAREE
-156 FLESKIPDEFYE
+156 FLKSKIPNELYE
-168 YVTDDDIDVVQQLAI
+168 LVTDDDIDAVQQLAI

-195 YETTNL
+195 YETSNF
-201 KVNSIANVDSNY
+201 KINSIANVDSNY
-213 VSIGD
+213 ASMGD
-218 LAQYNGGDDGRDR
+218 IFGDDGWDR

-245 AKANSNY
+245 AKANSSY
-252 KSTNNTTSPIEIV
+252 QSTNNTTSPIEIV
-265 KNNATMTKVGSNYVA
+265 KSNAKMFKVRDNYIA

-288 LNVDYTLSAT
+288 LNVDYTLNAT
-298 FTDINGKTITPTIGI
+298 FTDMDGTPITPRIAYRDLDDTTDIPSTGDGTILAT
-313 KNSSGNIVSTTKS
+313 SEA
-326 LKELVGQEFYLS
+326 LKELVGQEFYLM
-338 MPVSSNI
+338 MPTSSNI

-377 IVDETPFKFSD
+377 IVNETPLNFSD

-433 ATYNHPKNPLRV
+433 ATYNHPKTPLKV
-445 AIGDEVTYTIR
+445 AIGDVVTYTIR
-456 VYNEGEVDGYVEEIT
+456 VYNEGDIDGYVEEIT
-471 DHLPEQLEFI
+471 DHLPDQLEFI
-481 VDDQVNIQYGWK
+481 VDDQVNIEYGWK
-493 IASSSDLKTIKTEYL
+493 IASSTDLKTIKTEYL
-508 SKAKETTDG
+508 SKANETTDG
-517 ANKISAFNGK
+517 ANKISAFNVT
-527 TLAYKDVKIK
+527 TLAYKDGKIK
-537 CRVVSTDPMPT
+537 CRVVATDPMAD

-557 RFTDGDGNTVTDRDS
+557 KFTDGDGNTVTDRDS
-572 QANNVQLPTG
+572 QENNVNLPTG

-615 DFDLSLRKFIT
+615 EFDLSLRKFIT
-626 GVNGTAITNREPKV
+626 GVNGTAITNREPQV
-640 NVTPLNN
+640 NVTPLKN

-697 FVSGNATNTKYGW
+697 FVTGNEINTKYGW

-715 NSKIIR
+715 NPKIIR

-727 AKESSAGSN
+727 AKEASEGAN
-736 KIKAFNGTTLDYKD
+736 KIKAFDGEKLDYKD

-773 SNFTDGNGNK
+773 TKFTDGNGNT

-854 VTKLAD
+854 VSKLAD

-867 YNHPKN
+867 YNHPK
-873 PIDVTIGDI
+873 
-882 VEYTIR
+882 
-888 VYNEGEVDGYVQEIT
+888 
-903 DHLPDQLEFVANDET
+903 
-918 NIKYGWTVDGNN
+918 
-930 SKIIRTKY
+930 
-938 LSKENDTAEGENKIT
+938 
-953 SFNGTTLDYKDVK
+953 
-966 VVCKVIETK
+966 
-975 PMPTKIT
+975 
-982 NIADISD
+982 
-989 FTDGN
+989 
-994 GNKVKD
+994 
-1000 RDSQENNVNIPS
+1000 
-1012 DLPGYKDDE
+1012 
-1021 IGKNYV
+1021 
-1027 PGQQDDDDFE
+1027 
-1037 KLKIKEFDLALRKF
+1037 
-1051 ITKVNDENISS
+1051 
-1062 RVPVVDITQLKNGT
+1062 
-1076 ATTAT
+1076 
-1081 YDHPKTPIKVKIDDV
+1081 TPISVAIGDV

-1104 NEGGVDG
+1104 NEAEVDG

-1117 DHLPDQLEFIA
+1117 DHLPDQLEFVA
-1128 DNETNK
+1128 GNETNT
-1134 KYGWSVDN
+1134 KYGWTVDSN
-1142 QNSKVV
+1142 NSKII
-1148 KTTYLSKANEKVAGE
+1148 KTKYLSKANETTEGD
-1163 NKIPAFDGTTLSY
+1163 NKIKAFDGTKLDY
-1176 KEVKIACKVISTN
+1176 KDVKVVCKVVSTD
-1189 PMPTKITNIADISDF
+1189 PMPTKITNIADITKF
-1204 TNGNGEK
+1204 TDGNGNT
-1211 VKDRDSEEN
+1211 VTDRDSQEN

-1252 LEVKPL
+1252 LKIK

-1269 KVNDE
+1269 KVNNT
-1274 EITSRIPKVD
+1274 EIKSRIPQVD
-1284 ITKLASGEATT
+1284 TTPLKNGTGTT
-1295 AIYNHSKTPV
+1295 AIYNHSKEPV
-1305 EVAIDDIVEYT
+1305 KVSLGAVVEYT
-1316 IRVYNEGEI
+1316 IRVYNEGQV
-1325 DGYAEEIKD
+1325 DGYVEEIKD

-1339 LELIADNETNKAYG
+1339 LEFIKDNETNKKYG
-1353 WTVDDQD
+1353 WTVDSTD
-1360 SKVIKTTYLSKAN
+1360 SKVIKTSYLSKAN

-1383 AFDGTTLSYKDV
+1383 AFDGTTLSYKEV
-1395 KVVCKVVE
+1395 KVACKVVS
-1403 TNQMPKKITNLADV
+1403 TDPMPSKITNLADI
-1417 SDFTDGDGNKVTDRD
+1417 SDFTDGEGNKVTDRD
-1432 SEKDNVKIPED
+1432 SKEDNVKIPED

-1448 DDESNKDY
+1448 DDESKKDY

-1466 EKVTVA
+1466 EKVTLV

-1485 NDTEIT
+1485 NNTEIT

-1504 GSGTT
+1504 GSSTT

-1532 VYNEGEIDGYASEI
+1532 VFNEGEMDGYASEI

-1642 NTNKDGK
+1642 DSDKDGN
-1649 DVKDQDSVPDK
+1649 DVTDQDSVPDK

-1696 DKIIESGHKA
+1696 EKIIESGHKA

-1742 AGYAKELKDYIPDG
+1742 AGYAKELKDYIPNG
-1756 LKFVAE
+1756 LKFVPE

-1788 DTTEVEVLLT
+1788 DTTEVEVVLT

-1850 QTGQIRTF
+1850 QTGQIKTF

-1872 VALIKKFVL
+1872 VVLIKKFVL

>member
-1 MKRLKKLVSSILIT
+1 MKKFKKLVSSILIT

-23 IISAVKAA
+23 SISAVKAA
-31 SAGPLYL
+31 SAGRLYL
-38 GIVSLRRSGYGYQ
+38 GIVSLRRAGYGYQ
-51 QGGASGKVWKIA
+51 QEGSKVWKIA

-122 ILPTGTNYNSLMW
+122 ILPTGSNYNSLMW
-135 LLDNIYIMPAAGTD
+135 LLDNIYIMPAIGTD
-149 NKTAREA
+149 NTTAREE
-156 FLESKIPDEFYE
+156 FLKSKIPNELYDLI
-168 YVTDDDIDVVQQLAI
+168 TDDDIDAVQQLAV

-195 YETTNL
+195 YETSNF
-201 KVNSIANVDSNY
+201 KINSIANVDSNY
-213 VSIGD
+213 ASMGD
-218 LAQYNGGDDGRDR
+218 IFGDDGWKR

-265 KNNATMTKVGSNYVA
+265 KSNATMTKVGSNYVA

-288 LNVDYTLSAT
+288 LNVDYTLNAT
-298 FTDINGKTITPTIGI
+298 FTDINGTTITPSIGI
-313 KNSSGNIVSTTKS
+313 KDVSGNITATTKT
-326 LKELVGQEFYLS
+326 LKELVGQEFYLI
-338 MPVSSNI
+338 MPTSSNI

-377 IVDETPFKFSD
+377 IVNETPLNFSD

-433 ATYNHPKNPLRV
+433 ATYNHTKTPLKV
-445 AIGDEVTYTIR
+445 AIGDVVTYTIR
-456 VYNEGEVDGYVEEIT
+456 VYNEGDIDGYVEEIT
-471 DHLPEQLEFI
+471 DHLPDQLEFI
-481 VDDQVNIQYGWK
+481 VDDQVNIEYGWK
-493 IASSSDLKTIKTEYL
+493 IASSTDLKTIKTEYL
-508 SKAKETTDG
+508 SKANETTDG
-517 ANKISAFNGK
+517 ANKISAFNGT

-537 CRVVSTDPMPT
+537 CRVVATDPIAS

-557 RFTDGDGNTVTDRDS
+557 KFTDGDGNTVTDRDS
-572 QANNVQLPTG
+572 QENNVNLPTG

-615 DFDLSLRKFIT
+615 EFDLSLRKFIT
-626 GVNGTAITNREPKV
+626 GVNGTAITNREPQV
-640 NVTPLNN
+640 NVTPLKN

-697 FVSGNATNTKYGW
+697 FVAGNEINTKYGW

-715 NSKIIR
+715 NPKIIK

-727 AKESSAGSN
+727 AKEASEGAN
-736 KIKAFNGTTLDYKD
+736 KIKAFDGEKLDYKD

-773 SNFTDGNGNK
+773 TKFTDGNGNTVTDRDSQENNVNLPTGK
-783 VTDRDSQ
+783 DLENYRDSEINRGEEYIPGQQDDDDFEKLKIKEFDLALRKFITKLNDEEITSRIPQPDVSKLADGAATSATYNHPKTPISVAIGDVVEYTIRVYNEAEVDGYVEEITDHLPDQLEFITGNEINTKYGWTVDSNNSKIIKTKYLSKANETTEGDNKIKAFDGTKLDYKDVKVVCKVVSTDPMPTKITNIADITKFTDDNGNTVTDRDSQ

-835 KFITKL
+835 KFITKV
-841 NDEEITS
+841 NNTEIKS
-848 RIPQPD
+848 RIPQVD
-854 VTKLAD
+854 
-860 GTATTAT
+860 TT
-867 YNHPKN
+867 P
-873 PIDVTIGDI
+873 
-882 VEYTIR
+882 
-888 VYNEGEVDGYVQEIT
+888 
-903 DHLPDQLEFVANDET
+903 
-918 NIKYGWTVDGNN
+918 
-930 SKIIRTKY
+930 
-938 LSKENDTAEGENKIT
+938 
-953 SFNGTTLDYKDVK
+953 
-966 VVCKVIETK
+966 
-975 PMPTKIT
+975 
-982 NIADISD
+982 
-989 FTDGN
+989 
-994 GNKVKD
+994 
-1000 RDSQENNVNIPS
+1000 
-1012 DLPGYKDDE
+1012 
-1021 IGKNYV
+1021 
-1027 PGQQDDDDFE
+1027 
-1037 KLKIKEFDLALRKF
+1037 
-1051 ITKVNDENISS
+1051 
-1062 RVPVVDITQLKNGT
+1062 LKNGT
-1076 ATTAT
+1076 GTTAI
-1081 YDHPKTPIKVKIDDV
+1081 YNHSKEPVKVSLGAV

-1104 NEGGVDG
+1104 NEGQVDG
-1111 YVEEIT
+1111 YVEEIK
-1117 DHLPDQLEFIA
+1117 DHLPDQLEFIK

-1134 KYGWSVDN
+1134 KYGWTVDSTD
-1142 QNSKVV
+1142 SKVI
-1148 KTTYLSKANEKVAGE
+1148 KTSYLCKANEKVAGE

-1176 KEVKIACKVISTN
+1176 KEVKVACKVVSTD
-1189 PMPTKITNIADISDF
+1189 PMPSKITNLADISDF
-1204 TNGNGEK
+1204 TDGE
-1211 VKDRDSEEN
+1211 
-1220 NVNIPSDLPGYK
+1220 
-1232 DDEIGKDYVP
+1232 
-1242 GQQDDDDFEK
+1242 
-1252 LEVKPL
+1252 
-1258 EFDLA
+1258 
-1263 LRKFIT
+1263 
-1269 KVNDE
+1269 
-1274 EITSRIPKVD
+1274 
-1284 ITKLASGEATT
+1284 
-1295 AIYNHSKTPV
+1295 
-1305 EVAIDDIVEYT
+1305 
-1316 IRVYNEGEI
+1316 
-1325 DGYAEEIKD
+1325 
-1334 HLPDQ
+1334 
-1339 LELIADNETNKAYG
+1339 
-1353 WTVDDQD
+1353 
-1360 SKVIKTTYLSKAN
+1360 
-1373 EKVAGENKIP
+1373 
-1383 AFDGTTLSYKDV
+1383 
-1395 KVVCKVVE
+1395 
-1403 TNQMPKKITNLADV
+1403 
-1417 SDFTDGDGNKVTDRD
+1417 GNKVTDRD
-1432 SEKDNVKIPED
+1432 SKEDNVKIPED

-1448 DDESNKDY
+1448 DDESKKDY

-1466 EKVTVA
+1466 EKVTLV

-1485 NDTEIT
+1485 NNTEIT

-1504 GSGTT
+1504 GSSTT

-1532 VYNEGEIDGYASEI
+1532 VFNEGEMDGYASEI

-1642 NTNKDGK
+1642 DSDKDGN
-1649 DVKDQDSVPDK
+1649 DVTDQDSVPDK

-1696 DKIIESGHKA
+1696 EKIIESGHKA

-1742 AGYAKELKDYIPDG
+1742 AGYAKELKDYIPNG
-1756 LKFVAE
+1756 LKFVPE

-1788 DTTEVEVLLT
+1788 DTTEVEVVLT

-1850 QTGQIRTF
+1850 QTGQIKTF

-1872 VALIKKFVL
+1872 VVLIKKFVL

>member
-1 MKRLKKLVSSILIT
+1 MKKFKKLVSSILIT

-23 IISAVKAA
+23 SISAVKAA

-38 GIVSLRRSGYGYQ
+38 GIVSLRRAGYGYQ
-51 QGGASGKVWKIA
+51 QEGSKVWKIA

-117 STYSK
+117 STYSR
-122 ILPTGTNYNSLMW
+122 ILPTGSNYNSLMW
-135 LLDNIYIMPAAGTD
+135 LLDNIYIMPAIGTD
-149 NKTAREA
+149 NTTAREE
-156 FLESKIPDEFYE
+156 FLKSKIPNELYNLI
-168 YVTDDDIDVVQQLAI
+168 TDDDIDAVQQLAI

-195 YETTNL
+195 YETSNF
-201 KVNSIANVDSNY
+201 KINSIANVDSNY
-213 VSIGD
+213 ASMGD
-218 LAQYNGGDDGRDR
+218 IFGDDGWDR

-265 KNNATMTKVGSNYVA
+265 KSNATMTKVGSNYVA

-288 LNVDYTLSAT
+288 LNVDYTLNAT
-298 FTDINGKTITPTIGI
+298 FTDINGTTITPSIGI
-313 KNSSGNIVSTTKS
+313 KDVSGNVTATTKT
-326 LKELVGQEFYLS
+326 LKELVGQEFYLI
-338 MPVSSNI
+338 MPTSSNI

-377 IVDETPFKFSD
+377 IVNETPLNFSD
-388 TTSIVVP
+388 ATSIVVP

-421 DVSKLASGEATT
+421 DVSKLSSGEATT
-433 ATYNHPKNPLRV
+433 ATYNHTKTPLKV
-445 AIGDEVTYTIR
+445 AIGDVVTYTIR
-456 VYNEGEVDGYVEEIT
+456 VYNEGDIDGYVEEIT

-481 VDDQVNIQYGWK
+481 VDDQVNIEYGWK
-493 IASSSDLKTIKTEYL
+493 IASSTDLKTIKTEYL
-508 SKAKETTDG
+508 SKANETTDG
-517 ANKISAFNGK
+517 ANKISAFNGT

-537 CRVVSTDPMPT
+537 CRVVATEPMAD

-557 RFTDGDGNTVTDRDS
+557 KFTDGDGNTVTDRDS
-572 QANNVQLPTG
+572 QENNVNLPTG
-582 KDLENYRDSE
+582 KDLENYKDSE

-615 DFDLSLRKFIT
+615 EFDLSLRKFIT
-626 GVNGTAITNREPKV
+626 GVNGTAITNREPQV
-640 NVTPLNN
+640 NVTPLKN

-697 FVSGNATNTKYGW
+697 FVAGNEINTKYGW

-727 AKESSAGSN
+727 AKEASEGAN
-736 KIKAFNGTTLDYKD
+736 KIKAFDGTKLDYKD

-773 SNFTDGNGNK
+773 TKFTDGNGNK

-854 VTKLAD
+854 VSKLAD

-867 YNHPKN
+867 YNHPK
-873 PIDVTIGDI
+873 
-882 VEYTIR
+882 
-888 VYNEGEVDGYVQEIT
+888 
-903 DHLPDQLEFVANDET
+903 
-918 NIKYGWTVDGNN
+918 
-930 SKIIRTKY
+930 
-938 LSKENDTAEGENKIT
+938 
-953 SFNGTTLDYKDVK
+953 
-966 VVCKVIETK
+966 
-975 PMPTKIT
+975 
-982 NIADISD
+982 
-989 FTDGN
+989 
-994 GNKVKD
+994 
-1000 RDSQENNVNIPS
+1000 
-1012 DLPGYKDDE
+1012 
-1021 IGKNYV
+1021 
-1027 PGQQDDDDFE
+1027 
-1037 KLKIKEFDLALRKF
+1037 
-1051 ITKVNDENISS
+1051 
-1062 RVPVVDITQLKNGT
+1062 
-1076 ATTAT
+1076 
-1081 YDHPKTPIKVKIDDV
+1081 TPISVAIGDV

-1104 NEGGVDG
+1104 NEAEVDG

-1117 DHLPDQLEFIA
+1117 DHLPDQLEFVTG
-1128 DNETNK
+1128 NEINT
-1134 KYGWSVDN
+1134 KYGWVVDSTN
-1142 QNSKVV
+1142 PKIIRTN
-1148 KTTYLSKANEKVAGE
+1148 YLSKAKEASEGA
-1163 NKIPAFDGTTLSY
+1163 NKIKAFDGEKLDY
-1176 KEVKIACKVISTN
+1176 KDVKVVCKVVSTD
-1189 PMPTKITNIADISDF
+1189 PMPTKITNIADITKF
-1204 TNGNGEK
+1204 TDGNGNK
-1211 VKDRDSEEN
+1211 VTDRDSQEN

-1252 LEVKPL
+1252 LKIK

-1269 KVNDE
+1269 KVNNT
-1274 EITSRIPKVD
+1274 EIKSRIPQVD
-1284 ITKLASGEATT
+1284 TTPLKNGTGTT
-1295 AIYNHSKTPV
+1295 AIYNHSKEPV
-1305 EVAIDDIVEYT
+1305 KVSLGAVVEYT
-1316 IRVYNEGEI
+1316 IRVYNEGQV
-1325 DGYAEEIKD
+1325 DGYVEEIKD

-1339 LELIADNETNKAYG
+1339 LEFIKDNETNKKYG
-1353 WTVDDQD
+1353 WTVDSTD
-1360 SKVIKTTYLSKAN
+1360 SKVIKTSYLSKAN

-1383 AFDGTTLSYKDV
+1383 AFDGTTLSYKEV
-1395 KVVCKVVE
+1395 KVACKVVS
-1403 TNQMPKKITNLADV
+1403 TDPMPSKITNLADI
-1417 SDFTDGDGNKVTDRD
+1417 SDFTDGEGNKVTDRD
-1432 SEKDNVKIPED
+1432 SKEDNVKIPED

-1448 DDESNKDY
+1448 DDESKKDY

-1466 EKVTVA
+1466 EKVTLV

-1485 NDTEIT
+1485 NNTEIT

-1504 GSGTT
+1504 GSSTT

-1532 VYNEGEIDGYASEI
+1532 VFNEGEMDGYASEI

-1642 NTNKDGK
+1642 DSDKDGN
-1649 DVKDQDSVPDK
+1649 DVTDQDSVPDK

-1696 DKIIESGHKA
+1696 EKIIESGHKA

-1742 AGYAKELKDYIPDG
+1742 AGYAKELKDYIPNG
-1756 LKFVAE
+1756 LKFVPE

-1788 DTTEVEVLLT
+1788 DTTEVEVVLT

-1850 QTGQIRTF
+1850 QTGQIKTF

-1872 VALIKKFVL
+1872 VVLIKKFVL

>member
-1 MKRLKKLVSSILIT
+1 MKKFKKLVSSILIT

-23 IISAVKAA
+23 SISAVKAA

-38 GIVSLRRSGYGYQ
+38 GIVSLRRAGYGYQ
-51 QGGASGKVWKIA
+51 QEGSKVWKIA

-122 ILPTGTNYNSLMW
+122 ILPTGSNYNSLMW
-135 LLDNIYIMPAAGTD
+135 LLDNIYIMPAIGTD
-149 NKTAREA
+149 NTTAREE
-156 FLESKIPDEFYE
+156 FLKSKIPNELYDLI
-168 YVTDDDIDVVQQLAI
+168 TDDDIDAVQQLAI

-195 YETTNL
+195 YETSNF
-201 KVNSIANVDSNY
+201 KINSIANVDSNY
-213 VSIGD
+213 ASMGD
-218 LAQYNGGDDGRDR
+218 IFGDDGWDR

-265 KNNATMTKVGSNYVA
+265 KSNATMTKVGSNYVA
-280 GPYKINQL
+280 GPYKINKL
-288 LNVDYTLSAT
+288 LNVDYTLNAT
-298 FTDINGKTITPTIGI
+298 FTDINGTAITPSIGI
-313 KNSSGNIVSTTKS
+313 KDVSGNVTATTKT
-326 LKELVGQEFYLS
+326 LKELVGQEFYLI
-338 MPVSSNI
+338 MPTSSNI

-377 IVDETPFKFSD
+377 IVNETPLNFSD

-395 KPFDLSLRKFITN
+395 KPFDLSLRKFITD
-408 INGTEITNRIPQV
+408 INGKEITNRIPQV

-433 ATYNHPKNPLRV
+433 ATYNHPKTPLKV
-445 AIGDEVTYTIR
+445 AIGDVVTYTIR
-456 VYNEGEVDGYVEEIT
+456 VYNEGDIDGYVEEIT
-471 DHLPEQLEFI
+471 DHLPDQLEFI
-481 VDDQVNIQYGWK
+481 VDDQVNIEYGWK
-493 IASSSDLKTIKTEYL
+493 IASSTDLKTIKTEYL
-508 SKAKETTDG
+508 SKANETTDG
-517 ANKISAFNGK
+517 ANKISAFNGT

-537 CRVVSTDPMPT
+537 CRVVATDPMAD

-557 RFTDGDGNTVTDRDS
+557 KFTDGDGNTVTDRDS
-572 QANNVQLPTG
+572 QENNVNLPTG

-615 DFDLSLRKFIT
+615 EFDLSLRKFIT
-626 GVNGTAITNREPKV
+626 GVNGTAITNREPQV
-640 NVTPLNN
+640 NVTPLKN

-697 FVSGNATNTKYGW
+697 FVAGNETNSKYGW

-727 AKESSAGSN
+727 AKETSEGAN
-736 KIKAFNGTTLDYKD
+736 KIKAFDGTKLDYKD

-773 SNFTDGNGNK
+773 TKFTDGNGNT

-854 VTKLAD
+854 VSKLAD

-867 YNHPKN
+867 YNHPK
-873 PIDVTIGDI
+873 
-882 VEYTIR
+882 
-888 VYNEGEVDGYVQEIT
+888 
-903 DHLPDQLEFVANDET
+903 
-918 NIKYGWTVDGNN
+918 
-930 SKIIRTKY
+930 
-938 LSKENDTAEGENKIT
+938 
-953 SFNGTTLDYKDVK
+953 
-966 VVCKVIETK
+966 
-975 PMPTKIT
+975 
-982 NIADISD
+982 
-989 FTDGN
+989 
-994 GNKVKD
+994 
-1000 RDSQENNVNIPS
+1000 
-1012 DLPGYKDDE
+1012 
-1021 IGKNYV
+1021 
-1027 PGQQDDDDFE
+1027 
-1037 KLKIKEFDLALRKF
+1037 
-1051 ITKVNDENISS
+1051 
-1062 RVPVVDITQLKNGT
+1062 
-1076 ATTAT
+1076 
-1081 YDHPKTPIKVKIDDV
+1081 TPISVAIGDV

-1104 NEGGVDG
+1104 NEAEVDG

-1117 DHLPDQLEFIA
+1117 DHLPDQLEFVA
-1128 DNETNK
+1128 GNETNT
-1134 KYGWSVDN
+1134 KYAWTVDSN
-1142 QNSKVV
+1142 NSKII
-1148 KTTYLSKANEKVAGE
+1148 KTKYLSKANETTEGA
-1163 NKIPAFDGTTLSY
+1163 NKIKAFDGTKLDY
-1176 KEVKIACKVISTN
+1176 KDVKVVCKVVSTD
-1189 PMPTKITNIADISDF
+1189 PMPTKITNIADITKF
-1204 TNGNGEK
+1204 TDGNGNI
-1211 VKDRDSEEN
+1211 VTDRDSQEN

-1252 LEVKPL
+1252 LKIK

-1269 KVNDE
+1269 KVNNT
-1274 EITSRIPKVD
+1274 EIKSRIPQVD
-1284 ITKLASGEATT
+1284 TTPLKNGTGTT
-1295 AIYNHSKTPV
+1295 AIYNHSKEPV
-1305 EVAIDDIVEYT
+1305 KVSLGAVVEYT
-1316 IRVYNEGEI
+1316 IRVYNEGQV
-1325 DGYAEEIKD
+1325 DGYVEEIKD

-1339 LELIADNETNKAYG
+1339 LEFIKDNETNKKYG
-1353 WTVDDQD
+1353 WTVDSTD
-1360 SKVIKTTYLSKAN
+1360 SKVIKTSYLSKAN

-1383 AFDGTTLSYKDV
+1383 AFDGTTLSYKEV
-1395 KVVCKVVE
+1395 KVACKVVS
-1403 TNQMPKKITNLADV
+1403 TDPMPSKITNLADI
-1417 SDFTDGDGNKVTDRD
+1417 SDFTDGEGNKVTDRD
-1432 SEKDNVKIPED
+1432 SKEDNVKIPED

-1448 DDESNKDY
+1448 DDESKKDY

-1466 EKVTVA
+1466 EKVTLV

-1485 NDTEIT
+1485 NNTEIT

-1504 GSGTT
+1504 GSSTT

-1532 VYNEGEIDGYASEI
+1532 VFNEGEMDGYASEI

-1642 NTNKDGK
+1642 DSDKDGN
-1649 DVKDQDSVPDK
+1649 DVTDQDSVPDK

-1696 DKIIESGHKA
+1696 EKIIESGHKA

-1742 AGYAKELKDYIPDG
+1742 AGYAKELKDYIPNG
-1756 LKFVAE
+1756 LKFVPE

-1788 DTTEVEVLLT
+1788 DTTEVEVVLT

-1850 QTGQIRTF
+1850 QTGQIKTF

-1872 VALIKKFVL
+1872 VVLIKKFVL

>member
-1 MKRLKKLVSSILIT
+1 MKKFKKLVSSILIT

-23 IISAVKAA
+23 SISAVKAA

-38 GIVSLRRSGYGYQ
+38 GIVSLRRAGYGYQ
-51 QGGASGKVWKIA
+51 QEGSKVWKIA

-122 ILPTGTNYNSLMW
+122 ILPTGSNYNSLMW
-135 LLDNIYIMPAAGTD
+135 LLDNIYIMPAIGTD
-149 NKTAREA
+149 NTTAREE
-156 FLESKIPDEFYE
+156 FLKSKIPNELYDLI
-168 YVTDDDIDVVQQLAI
+168 TDDDIDAVQQLAI

-195 YETTNL
+195 YETSNF
-201 KVNSIANVDSNY
+201 KINSIANVDSNY
-213 VSIGD
+213 ASMGD
-218 LAQYNGGDDGRDR
+218 IFGDDGWDR

-265 KNNATMTKVGSNYVA
+265 KSNATMTKVGSNYVA

-288 LNVDYTLSAT
+288 LNIDYTLNAT
-298 FTDINGKTITPTIGI
+298 FTDINGTTITPSIGI
-313 KNSSGNIVSTTKS
+313 KDVSGNVTATTKT
-326 LKELVGQEFYLS
+326 LKELVGQEFYLI
-338 MPVSSNI
+338 MPTSSNI

-377 IVDETPFKFSD
+377 IVNETPLNFSD
-388 TTSIVVP
+388 ATSIVVP

-433 ATYNHPKNPLRV
+433 ATYNHTKTPLKV
-445 AIGDEVTYTIR
+445 AIGDVVTYTIR
-456 VYNEGEVDGYVEEIT
+456 VYNEGDIDGYVEEIT
-471 DHLPEQLEFI
+471 DHLPDQLEFI
-481 VDDQVNIQYGWK
+481 VDDQVNIEYGWK
-493 IASSSDLKTIKTEYL
+493 IASSTDLKTIKTEYL
-508 SKAKETTDG
+508 SKANETTDG
-517 ANKISAFNGK
+517 ANKISAFNGT

-537 CRVVSTDPMPT
+537 CRVVATEPMAD

-557 RFTDGDGNTVTDRDS
+557 KFTDGDGNTVTDRDS
-572 QANNVQLPTG
+572 QENNVNLPTG
-582 KDLENYRDSE
+582 KDLENYKDSE

-615 DFDLSLRKFIT
+615 EFDLSLRKFIT
-626 GVNGTAITNREPKV
+626 GVNGTAITNREPQV
-640 NVTPLNN
+640 NVTPLKN

-697 FVSGNATNTKYGW
+697 FVAGNEINTKYGW

-727 AKESSAGSN
+727 AKEASEGAN
-736 KIKAFNGTTLDYKD
+736 KIKAFDGTKLDYKD
-750 VKVVCKVVSTDPMPT
+750 VKVVCKVVSTEPMPT

-773 SNFTDGNGNK
+773 TKFTDGNGNT

-835 KFITKL
+835 KFITKV
-841 NDEEITS
+841 NNTEIKS
-848 RIPQPD
+848 RIPQVD
-854 VTKLAD
+854 
-860 GTATTAT
+860 TT
-867 YNHPKN
+867 P
-873 PIDVTIGDI
+873 
-882 VEYTIR
+882 
-888 VYNEGEVDGYVQEIT
+888 
-903 DHLPDQLEFVANDET
+903 
-918 NIKYGWTVDGNN
+918 
-930 SKIIRTKY
+930 
-938 LSKENDTAEGENKIT
+938 
-953 SFNGTTLDYKDVK
+953 
-966 VVCKVIETK
+966 
-975 PMPTKIT
+975 
-982 NIADISD
+982 
-989 FTDGN
+989 
-994 GNKVKD
+994 
-1000 RDSQENNVNIPS
+1000 
-1012 DLPGYKDDE
+1012 
-1021 IGKNYV
+1021 
-1027 PGQQDDDDFE
+1027 
-1037 KLKIKEFDLALRKF
+1037 
-1051 ITKVNDENISS
+1051 
-1062 RVPVVDITQLKNGT
+1062 LKNGT
-1076 ATTAT
+1076 GTTAI
-1081 YDHPKTPIKVKIDDV
+1081 YNHSKEPVKVSLGAV

-1104 NEGGVDG
+1104 NEGQVDG
-1111 YVEEIT
+1111 YVEEIK
-1117 DHLPDQLEFIA
+1117 DHLPDQLEFIK

-1134 KYGWSVDN
+1134 KYGWTVDSTD
-1142 QNSKVV
+1142 SKVI
-1148 KTTYLSKANEKVAGE
+1148 KTSYLSKANEKVAGE

-1176 KEVKIACKVISTN
+1176 KEVKVACKVVSTD
-1189 PMPTKITNIADISDF
+1189 PMPSKITNLADISDF
-1204 TNGNGEK
+1204 TDGE
-1211 VKDRDSEEN
+1211 
-1220 NVNIPSDLPGYK
+1220 
-1232 DDEIGKDYVP
+1232 
-1242 GQQDDDDFEK
+1242 
-1252 LEVKPL
+1252 
-1258 EFDLA
+1258 
-1263 LRKFIT
+1263 
-1269 KVNDE
+1269 
-1274 EITSRIPKVD
+1274 
-1284 ITKLASGEATT
+1284 
-1295 AIYNHSKTPV
+1295 
-1305 EVAIDDIVEYT
+1305 
-1316 IRVYNEGEI
+1316 
-1325 DGYAEEIKD
+1325 
-1334 HLPDQ
+1334 
-1339 LELIADNETNKAYG
+1339 
-1353 WTVDDQD
+1353 
-1360 SKVIKTTYLSKAN
+1360 
-1373 EKVAGENKIP
+1373 
-1383 AFDGTTLSYKDV
+1383 
-1395 KVVCKVVE
+1395 
-1403 TNQMPKKITNLADV
+1403 
-1417 SDFTDGDGNKVTDRD
+1417 GNKVTDRD
-1432 SEKDNVKIPED
+1432 SKEDNVKIPED

-1448 DDESNKDY
+1448 DDESKKDY

-1466 EKVTVA
+1466 EKVTLV

-1485 NDTEIT
+1485 NNTEIT

-1504 GSGTT
+1504 GSSTT

-1532 VYNEGEIDGYASEI
+1532 VFNEGEMDGYASEI

-1642 NTNKDGK
+1642 DSDKDGN
-1649 DVKDQDSVPDK
+1649 DVTDQDSVPDK

-1742 AGYAKELKDYIPDG
+1742 AGYAKELKDYIPNG
-1756 LKFVAE
+1756 LKFVPE

-1788 DTTEVEVLLT
+1788 DTTEVEVVLT

-1850 QTGQIRTF
+1850 QTGQIKTF

-1872 VALIKKFVL
+1872 VVLIKKFVL

>member
-1 MKRLKKLVSSILIT
+1 MKKFKKLVSSILIT

-23 IISAVKAA
+23 SISAVKAA

-38 GIVSLRRSGYGYQ
+38 GIVSLRRAGYGYQ
-51 QGGASGKVWKIA
+51 QEGSKVWKIA

-122 ILPTGTNYNSLMW
+122 ILPTGSNYNSLMW
-135 LLDNIYIMPAAGTD
+135 LLDNIYIMPAIGTD
-149 NKTAREA
+149 NTTAREE
-156 FLESKIPDEFYE
+156 FLKSKIPNELYNLI
-168 YVTDDDIDVVQQLAI
+168 TDDDIDAVQQLAI

-195 YETTNL
+195 YETSNF
-201 KVNSIANVDSNY
+201 KINSIANVDSNY
-213 VSIGD
+213 ASMGD
-218 LAQYNGGDDGRDR
+218 IFGDDGWDR

-265 KNNATMTKVGSNYVA
+265 KSNATMTKVGSNYVA

-288 LNVDYTLSAT
+288 LNVDYTLNAT
-298 FTDINGKTITPTIGI
+298 FTDINGTTITPSIGI
-313 KNSSGNIVSTTKS
+313 KDVSGNVTATTKT
-326 LKELVGQEFYLS
+326 LKELVGQEFYLI
-338 MPVSSNI
+338 MPTSSNI

-377 IVDETPFKFSD
+377 IVNETPLNFSD

-433 ATYNHPKNPLRV
+433 ATYNHPKTPLKV
-445 AIGDEVTYTIR
+445 AIGDVVTYTIR
-456 VYNEGEVDGYVEEIT
+456 VYNEGEIDGYVEEIT

-481 VDDQVNIQYGWK
+481 VDDQVNIEYGWK
-493 IASSSDLKTIKTEYL
+493 IASSTDLKTIKTEYL
-508 SKAKETTDG
+508 SKANETTDG
-517 ANKISAFNGK
+517 ANKISAFNGT

-537 CRVVSTDPMPT
+537 CRVVATDPMAD

-557 RFTDGDGNTVTDRDS
+557 KFTDGDGNTVTDRDS
-572 QANNVQLPTG
+572 QENNVNLPTG

-615 DFDLSLRKFIT
+615 EFDLSLRKFIT
-626 GVNGTAITNREPKV
+626 GVNGTAITNREPQV
-640 NVTPLNN
+640 NVTPLKN

-697 FVSGNATNTKYGW
+697 FVAGNEINTKYGW

-727 AKESSAGSN
+727 AKEASEGAN
-736 KIKAFNGTTLDYKD
+736 KIKAFDGEKLDYKD

-773 SNFTDGNGNK
+773 TKFTDGNGNA

-854 VTKLAD
+854 VSKLAD

-867 YNHPKN
+867 YNHPKT
-873 PIDVTIGDI
+873 PISVTIG
-882 VEYTIR
+882 
-888 VYNEGEVDGYVQEIT
+888 
-903 DHLPDQLEFVANDET
+903 
-918 NIKYGWTVDGNN
+918 
-930 SKIIRTKY
+930 
-938 LSKENDTAEGENKIT
+938 
-953 SFNGTTLDYKDVK
+953 
-966 VVCKVIETK
+966 
-975 PMPTKIT
+975 
-982 NIADISD
+982 
-989 FTDGN
+989 
-994 GNKVKD
+994 
-1000 RDSQENNVNIPS
+1000 
-1012 DLPGYKDDE
+1012 
-1021 IGKNYV
+1021 
-1027 PGQQDDDDFE
+1027 
-1037 KLKIKEFDLALRKF
+1037 
-1051 ITKVNDENISS
+1051 
-1062 RVPVVDITQLKNGT
+1062 
-1076 ATTAT
+1076 
-1081 YDHPKTPIKVKIDDV
+1081 DV

-1104 NEGGVDG
+1104 NEAEVDG

-1117 DHLPDQLEFIA
+1117 DHLPDQLEFVA
-1128 DNETNK
+1128 GNETNT
-1134 KYGWSVDN
+1134 KYGWTVDSN
-1142 QNSKVV
+1142 NSKIIR
-1148 KTTYLSKANEKVAGE
+1148 TNYLSKAKEASEGA
-1163 NKIPAFDGTTLSY
+1163 NKIKAFDGEKLDY
-1176 KEVKIACKVISTN
+1176 KDVKVVCKVVSTD
-1189 PMPTKITNIADISDF
+1189 PMPTKITNIADITKF
-1204 TNGNGEK
+1204 TDGNGNA
-1211 VKDRDSEEN
+1211 VTDRDSQEN

-1252 LEVKPL
+1252 LKIK

-1269 KVNDE
+1269 KVNNT
-1274 EITSRIPKVD
+1274 EIKSRIPQVD
-1284 ITKLASGEATT
+1284 TTPLKNGTGTT
-1295 AIYNHSKTPV
+1295 AIYNHSKEPV
-1305 EVAIDDIVEYT
+1305 KVSLGAVVEYT
-1316 IRVYNEGEI
+1316 IRVYNEGQV
-1325 DGYAEEIKD
+1325 DGYVEEIKD

-1339 LELIADNETNKAYG
+1339 LEFIKDNETNKKYG
-1353 WTVDDQD
+1353 WTVDSTD
-1360 SKVIKTTYLSKAN
+1360 SKVIKTSYLSKAN

-1383 AFDGTTLSYKDV
+1383 AFDGTTLSYKEV
-1395 KVVCKVVE
+1395 KVACKVVS
-1403 TNQMPKKITNLADV
+1403 TDPMPSKITNLADI
-1417 SDFTDGDGNKVTDRD
+1417 SDFTDGEGNKVTDRD
-1432 SEKDNVKIPED
+1432 SKEDNVKIPED

-1448 DDESNKDY
+1448 DDESKKDY

-1466 EKVTVA
+1466 EKVTLV

-1485 NDTEIT
+1485 NNTEIT

-1504 GSGTT
+1504 GSSTT

-1532 VYNEGEIDGYASEI
+1532 VFNEGEMDGYASEI

-1642 NTNKDGK
+1642 DSDKDGN
-1649 DVKDQDSVPDK
+1649 DVTDQDSVPDK

-1696 DKIIESGHKA
+1696 EKIIESGHKA

-1742 AGYAKELKDYIPDG
+1742 AGYAKELKDYIPNG
-1756 LKFVAE
+1756 LKFVPE

-1788 DTTEVEVLLT
+1788 DTTEVEVVLT

-1850 QTGQIRTF
+1850 QTGQIKTF

-1872 VALIKKFVL
+1872 VVLIKKFVL

>member
-1 MKRLKKLVSSILIT
+1 MKKFKKLVSSILIT

-23 IISAVKAA
+23 SISAVKAA

-38 GIVSLRRSGYGYQ
+38 GIVSLRRAGYGYQ
-51 QGGASGKVWKIA
+51 QEGSKVWKIA

-122 ILPTGTNYNSLMW
+122 ILPTGSNYNSLMW
-135 LLDNIYIMPAAGTD
+135 LLDNIYIMPAIGTD
-149 NKTAREA
+149 NTTAREE
-156 FLESKIPDEFYE
+156 FLKSKIPNELYNLI
-168 YVTDDDIDVVQQLAI
+168 TDDDIDAVQQLAI

-195 YETTNL
+195 YETSNF
-201 KVNSIANVDSNY
+201 KINSIANVDSNY
-213 VSIGD
+213 ASMGD
-218 LAQYNGGDDGRDR
+218 IFGDDGWDR

-265 KNNATMTKVGSNYVA
+265 KSNATMTKVGSNYVA

-288 LNVDYTLSAT
+288 LNVDYTLNAT
-298 FTDINGKTITPTIGI
+298 FTDINGTTITPSIGI
-313 KNSSGNIVSTTKS
+313 KDVSGNVTATTKT
-326 LKELVGQEFYLS
+326 LKELVGQEFYLI
-338 MPVSSNI
+338 MPTSSNI

-377 IVDETPFKFSD
+377 IVNETPLNFSD

-433 ATYNHPKNPLRV
+433 ATYNHTKTPLKV
-445 AIGDEVTYTIR
+445 AIGDVVTYTIR
-456 VYNEGEVDGYVEEIT
+456 VYNEGDIDGYVEEIT
-471 DHLPEQLEFI
+471 DHLPDQLEFI
-481 VDDQVNIQYGWK
+481 VDDQVNIENGWK
-493 IASSSDLKTIKTEYL
+493 IASSTDLKTIKTEYL
-508 SKAKETTDG
+508 SKANETTDG
-517 ANKISAFNGK
+517 ANKISAFNGT

-537 CRVVSTDPMPT
+537 CRVVATDPMAD

-557 RFTDGDGNTVTDRDS
+557 KFSDGDGNTVTDRDS
-572 QANNVQLPTG
+572 QENNVNLPTG
-582 KDLENYRDSE
+582 KDLENYKDSE

-615 DFDLSLRKFIT
+615 EFDLSLRKFIT
-626 GVNGTAITNREPKV
+626 GVNETAITNREPQV
-640 NVTPLNN
+640 NVTPLKN

-697 FVSGNATNTKYGW
+697 FVTENEINTKYGW

-727 AKESSAGSN
+727 AKEASEGAN
-736 KIKAFNGTTLDYKD
+736 KIKAFDGTKLDYKD

-773 SNFTDGNGNK
+773 TKFTDDNGNT

-835 KFITKL
+835 KFITKV
-841 NDEEITS
+841 NNTEIKS
-848 RIPQPD
+848 RIPQVD
-854 VTKLAD
+854 
-860 GTATTAT
+860 TT
-867 YNHPKN
+867 P
-873 PIDVTIGDI
+873 
-882 VEYTIR
+882 
-888 VYNEGEVDGYVQEIT
+888 
-903 DHLPDQLEFVANDET
+903 
-918 NIKYGWTVDGNN
+918 
-930 SKIIRTKY
+930 
-938 LSKENDTAEGENKIT
+938 
-953 SFNGTTLDYKDVK
+953 
-966 VVCKVIETK
+966 
-975 PMPTKIT
+975 
-982 NIADISD
+982 
-989 FTDGN
+989 
-994 GNKVKD
+994 
-1000 RDSQENNVNIPS
+1000 
-1012 DLPGYKDDE
+1012 
-1021 IGKNYV
+1021 
-1027 PGQQDDDDFE
+1027 
-1037 KLKIKEFDLALRKF
+1037 
-1051 ITKVNDENISS
+1051 
-1062 RVPVVDITQLKNGT
+1062 LKNGT
-1076 ATTAT
+1076 GTTAI
-1081 YDHPKTPIKVKIDDV
+1081 YNHSKEPVKVSLGAV

-1104 NEGGVDG
+1104 NEGQVDG
-1111 YVEEIT
+1111 YVEEIK
-1117 DHLPDQLEFIA
+1117 DHLPDQLEFVK

-1134 KYGWSVDN
+1134 KYGWTVDSTD
-1142 QNSKVV
+1142 SKVI
-1148 KTTYLSKANEKVAGE
+1148 KTSYLSKANEKVAGE

-1176 KEVKIACKVISTN
+1176 KEVKVACKVVSTD
-1189 PMPTKITNIADISDF
+1189 PMPS
-1204 TNGNGEK
+1204 
-1211 VKDRDSEEN
+1211 
-1220 NVNIPSDLPGYK
+1220 
-1232 DDEIGKDYVP
+1232 
-1242 GQQDDDDFEK
+1242 
-1252 LEVKPL
+1252 
-1258 EFDLA
+1258 
-1263 LRKFIT
+1263 
-1269 KVNDE
+1269 
-1274 EITSRIPKVD
+1274 
-1284 ITKLASGEATT
+1284 
-1295 AIYNHSKTPV
+1295 
-1305 EVAIDDIVEYT
+1305 
-1316 IRVYNEGEI
+1316 
-1325 DGYAEEIKD
+1325 
-1334 HLPDQ
+1334 
-1339 LELIADNETNKAYG
+1339 
-1353 WTVDDQD
+1353 
-1360 SKVIKTTYLSKAN
+1360 
-1373 EKVAGENKIP
+1373 
-1383 AFDGTTLSYKDV
+1383 
-1395 KVVCKVVE
+1395 
-1403 TNQMPKKITNLADV
+1403 KITNLADI
-1417 SDFTDGDGNKVTDRD
+1417 SEFTDGEGKKVTDRD
-1432 SEKDNVKIPED
+1432 SKEDNVKIPED

-1448 DDESNKDY
+1448 DDESKKDY

-1466 EKVTVA
+1466 EKVTLV

-1485 NDTEIT
+1485 NNTEIT

-1504 GSGTT
+1504 GSSTT

-1532 VYNEGEIDGYASEI
+1532 VFNEGEMDGYASEI

-1574 GKETENLDEAVSI
+1574 GKETENLDEAISI

-1642 NTNKDGK
+1642 DSDKDGN
-1649 DVKDQDSVPDK
+1649 DVTDQDSVPDK

-1696 DKIIESGHKA
+1696 EKIIESGHKA

-1742 AGYAKELKDYIPDG
+1742 AGYAKELKDYIPNG
-1756 LKFVAE
+1756 LKFVPE

-1788 DTTEVEVLLT
+1788 DTTEVEVVLT

-1850 QTGQIRTF
+1850 QTGQIKTF

-1872 VALIKKFVL
+1872 VVLIKKFVL

>member
-1 MKRLKKLVSSILIT
+1 MKKFKKLVSSILIT

-23 IISAVKAA
+23 SISAVKAA

-38 GIVSLRRSGYGYQ
+38 GIVSLRRAGYGYQ
-51 QGGASGKVWKIA
+51 QEGSKVWKIA

-117 STYSK
+117 STYSR
-122 ILPTGTNYNSLMW
+122 ILPTGSNYNSLMW
-135 LLDNIYIMPAAGTD
+135 LLDNIYIMPAIGTD
-149 NKTAREA
+149 NTTAREE
-156 FLESKIPDEFYE
+156 FLKSKIPNELYNLI
-168 YVTDDDIDVVQQLAI
+168 TDDDIDAVQQLAI

-195 YETTNL
+195 YETSNF
-201 KVNSIANVDSNY
+201 KINSIANVDSNY
-213 VSIGD
+213 ASMGD
-218 LAQYNGGDDGRDR
+218 IFGDDGWDR

-265 KNNATMTKVGSNYVA
+265 KSNATMTKVGSNYVA

-288 LNVDYTLSAT
+288 LNVDYTLNAT
-298 FTDINGKTITPTIGI
+298 FTDINGTTITPSIGI
-313 KNSSGNIVSTTKS
+313 KDVSGNVTATTKT
-326 LKELVGQEFYLS
+326 LKELVGQEFYLI
-338 MPVSSNI
+338 MPTSSNI

-377 IVDETPFKFSD
+377 IVNETPLNFSD

-433 ATYNHPKNPLRV
+433 ATYNHPKTPLKV
-445 AIGDEVTYTIR
+445 AIGDVVTYTIR
-456 VYNEGEVDGYVEEIT
+456 VYNEGDIDGYVEEIT
-471 DHLPEQLEFI
+471 DHLPDQLEFI
-481 VDDQVNIQYGWK
+481 VDDQVNIENGWK
-493 IASSSDLKTIKTEYL
+493 IASSTDLKTIKTEYL
-508 SKAKETTDG
+508 SKANETTDG
-517 ANKISAFNGK
+517 ANKISAFNGT

-537 CRVVSTDPMPT
+537 CRVVATDPMAD

-557 RFTDGDGNTVTDRDS
+557 KFTDGDGNTVTDRDS
-572 QANNVQLPTG
+572 QENNVNLPTG
-582 KDLENYRDSE
+582 KDLENYKDSE

-615 DFDLSLRKFIT
+615 EFDLSLRKFIT
-626 GVNGTAITNREPKV
+626 GVNGTAITNREPQV
-640 NVTPLNN
+640 NVTPLKN

-697 FVSGNATNTKYGW
+697 FVAGNEINTKYGW

-727 AKESSAGSN
+727 AKEASEGAN
-736 KIKAFNGTTLDYKD
+736 KIKAFDGEKLDYKD

-773 SNFTDGNGNK
+773 TKFTDGNGNK

-835 KFITKL
+835 KFITKV
-841 NDEEITS
+841 NNTEIKS
-848 RIPQPD
+848 RIPQVD
-854 VTKLAD
+854 
-860 GTATTAT
+860 TT
-867 YNHPKN
+867 P
-873 PIDVTIGDI
+873 
-882 VEYTIR
+882 
-888 VYNEGEVDGYVQEIT
+888 
-903 DHLPDQLEFVANDET
+903 
-918 NIKYGWTVDGNN
+918 
-930 SKIIRTKY
+930 
-938 LSKENDTAEGENKIT
+938 
-953 SFNGTTLDYKDVK
+953 
-966 VVCKVIETK
+966 
-975 PMPTKIT
+975 
-982 NIADISD
+982 
-989 FTDGN
+989 
-994 GNKVKD
+994 
-1000 RDSQENNVNIPS
+1000 
-1012 DLPGYKDDE
+1012 
-1021 IGKNYV
+1021 
-1027 PGQQDDDDFE
+1027 
-1037 KLKIKEFDLALRKF
+1037 
-1051 ITKVNDENISS
+1051 
-1062 RVPVVDITQLKNGT
+1062 LKNGT
-1076 ATTAT
+1076 GTTAI
-1081 YDHPKTPIKVKIDDV
+1081 YNHSKEPVKVSLGAV

-1104 NEGGVDG
+1104 NEGQVDG
-1111 YVEEIT
+1111 YVEEIK
-1117 DHLPDQLEFIA
+1117 DHLPDQLEFIK

-1134 KYGWSVDN
+1134 KYGWTVDSTD
-1142 QNSKVV
+1142 SKVI
-1148 KTTYLSKANEKVAGE
+1148 KTSYLCKANEKVAGE

-1176 KEVKIACKVISTN
+1176 KEVKVACKVVSTD
-1189 PMPTKITNIADISDF
+1189 PMPSKITNLADISDF
-1204 TNGNGEK
+1204 TDGE
-1211 VKDRDSEEN
+1211 
-1220 NVNIPSDLPGYK
+1220 
-1232 DDEIGKDYVP
+1232 
-1242 GQQDDDDFEK
+1242 
-1252 LEVKPL
+1252 
-1258 EFDLA
+1258 
-1263 LRKFIT
+1263 
-1269 KVNDE
+1269 
-1274 EITSRIPKVD
+1274 
-1284 ITKLASGEATT
+1284 
-1295 AIYNHSKTPV
+1295 
-1305 EVAIDDIVEYT
+1305 
-1316 IRVYNEGEI
+1316 
-1325 DGYAEEIKD
+1325 
-1334 HLPDQ
+1334 
-1339 LELIADNETNKAYG
+1339 
-1353 WTVDDQD
+1353 
-1360 SKVIKTTYLSKAN
+1360 
-1373 EKVAGENKIP
+1373 
-1383 AFDGTTLSYKDV
+1383 
-1395 KVVCKVVE
+1395 
-1403 TNQMPKKITNLADV
+1403 
-1417 SDFTDGDGNKVTDRD
+1417 GNKVTDRD
-1432 SEKDNVKIPED
+1432 SKEDNVKIPED

-1448 DDESNKDY
+1448 DDESKKDY

-1466 EKVTVA
+1466 EKVTLV

-1485 NDTEIT
+1485 NNTEIT

-1504 GSGTT
+1504 GSSTT

-1520 VSNGNI
+1520 VSNGKI

-1532 VYNEGEIDGYASEI
+1532 VFNEGEMDGYASEI

-1642 NTNKDGK
+1642 DSDKDGN
-1649 DVKDQDSVPDK
+1649 DVTDQDSVPDK

-1667 QDIEKVKVQ
+1667 QDKEYVKLVE
-1676 YFDLSLRKW
+1676 FDLALRKW

-1742 AGYAKELKDYIPDG
+1742 AGYAKELKDYIPNG
-1756 LKFVAE
+1756 LKFVPE

-1788 DTTEVEVLLT
+1788 DTTEVEVVLT

-1850 QTGQIRTF
+1850 QTGQIKTF

-1872 VALIKKFVL
+1872 VVLIKKFVL

>member
-1 MKRLKKLVSSILIT
+1 MKKFKKLVSSILIT

-23 IISAVKAA
+23 SISAVKAA

-38 GIVSLRRSGYGYQ
+38 GIVSLRRAGYGYQ
-51 QGGASGKVWKIA
+51 QEGSKVWKIA

-122 ILPTGTNYNSLMW
+122 ILPTGSNYNSLMW
-135 LLDNIYIMPAAGTD
+135 LLDNIYIMPAIGTD
-149 NKTAREA
+149 NTTAREE
-156 FLESKIPDEFYE
+156 FLKSKIPNELYE
-168 YVTDDDIDVVQQLAI
+168 LVTDDDIDAVQQLAV

-195 YETTNL
+195 YETSNF
-201 KVNSIANVDSNY
+201 KINSIANVDSNY
-213 VSIGD
+213 ASMGD
-218 LAQYNGGDDGRDR
+218 IFGDDGWDR

-265 KNNATMTKVGSNYVA
+265 KSNATMTKVGSNYVA

-288 LNVDYTLSAT
+288 LNIDYTLNAT
-298 FTDINGKTITPTIGI
+298 FTDINGTTITPSIGI
-313 KNSSGNIVSTTKS
+313 KDVSGNVTATTKT
-326 LKELVGQEFYLS
+326 LKELVGQEFYLI
-338 MPVSSNI
+338 MPTSSNI

-377 IVDETPFKFSD
+377 IVNETPLNFSD

-433 ATYNHPKNPLRV
+433 ATYNHPKTPLKV
-445 AIGDEVTYTIR
+445 AIGDVVTYTIR
-456 VYNEGEVDGYVEEIT
+456 VYNEGDIDGYVEEIT

-481 VDDQVNIQYGWK
+481 VDDQVNIEYGWK
-493 IASSSDLKTIKTEYL
+493 IASSTDLKTIKTEYL
-508 SKAKETTDG
+508 SKANETTDG
-517 ANKISAFNGK
+517 ANKISAFNGT

-537 CRVVSTDPMPT
+537 CRVVATEPMAD

-557 RFTDGDGNTVTDRDS
+557 KFTDGDGNTVTDRDS
-572 QANNVQLPTG
+572 QENNVNLPTG
-582 KDLENYRDSE
+582 KDLENYKDSE

-615 DFDLSLRKFIT
+615 EFDLSLRKFIT
-626 GVNGTAITNREPKV
+626 GVNGTAITNREPQV
-640 NVTPLNN
+640 NVTPLKN

-697 FVSGNATNTKYGW
+697 FVAGNEINTKYGW

-727 AKESSAGSN
+727 AKEASEGAN
-736 KIKAFNGTTLDYKD
+736 KIKAFDGTKLDYKD
-750 VKVVCKVVSTDPMPT
+750 VKVVCKVVSTEPMPT

-773 SNFTDGNGNK
+773 TKFTDGNGNT

-854 VTKLAD
+854 VSKLAD

-867 YNHPKN
+867 YNHPK
-873 PIDVTIGDI
+873 
-882 VEYTIR
+882 
-888 VYNEGEVDGYVQEIT
+888 
-903 DHLPDQLEFVANDET
+903 
-918 NIKYGWTVDGNN
+918 
-930 SKIIRTKY
+930 
-938 LSKENDTAEGENKIT
+938 
-953 SFNGTTLDYKDVK
+953 
-966 VVCKVIETK
+966 
-975 PMPTKIT
+975 
-982 NIADISD
+982 
-989 FTDGN
+989 
-994 GNKVKD
+994 
-1000 RDSQENNVNIPS
+1000 
-1012 DLPGYKDDE
+1012 
-1021 IGKNYV
+1021 
-1027 PGQQDDDDFE
+1027 
-1037 KLKIKEFDLALRKF
+1037 
-1051 ITKVNDENISS
+1051 
-1062 RVPVVDITQLKNGT
+1062 
-1076 ATTAT
+1076 
-1081 YDHPKTPIKVKIDDV
+1081 TPISVAIGDV

-1104 NEGGVDG
+1104 NEAEVDG

-1128 DNETNK
+1128 GNEINT
-1134 KYGWSVDN
+1134 KYGWTVDSN
-1142 QNSKVV
+1142 NSKII
-1148 KTTYLSKANEKVAGE
+1148 KTKYLSKANETTEGD
-1163 NKIPAFDGTTLSY
+1163 NKIKAFDGTKLDY
-1176 KEVKIACKVISTN
+1176 KDVKVVCKVVSTD
-1189 PMPTKITNIADISDF
+1189 PMPTKITNIADITKF
-1204 TNGNGEK
+1204 TDGNGNI
-1211 VKDRDSEEN
+1211 VTDRDSQEN

-1252 LEVKPL
+1252 LKIK

-1269 KVNDE
+1269 KVNNT
-1274 EITSRIPKVD
+1274 EIKSRIPQVD
-1284 ITKLASGEATT
+1284 TTPLKNGTGTT
-1295 AIYNHSKTPV
+1295 AIYNHSKEPV
-1305 EVAIDDIVEYT
+1305 KVSLGAVVEYT
-1316 IRVYNEGEI
+1316 IRVYNEGQV
-1325 DGYAEEIKD
+1325 DGYVEEIKD

-1339 LELIADNETNKAYG
+1339 LEFIKDNETNKKYG
-1353 WTVDDQD
+1353 WTVDSTD
-1360 SKVIKTTYLSKAN
+1360 SKVIKTSYLSKAN

-1383 AFDGTTLSYKDV
+1383 AFDGTTLSYKEV
-1395 KVVCKVVE
+1395 KVACKVVS
-1403 TNQMPKKITNLADV
+1403 TDPMPSKITNLADI
-1417 SDFTDGDGNKVTDRD
+1417 SDFTDGEGNKVTDRD
-1432 SEKDNVKIPED
+1432 SKEDNVKIPED

-1448 DDESNKDY
+1448 DDESKKDY

-1466 EKVTVA
+1466 EKVTLV

-1485 NDTEIT
+1485 NNTEIT

-1504 GSGTT
+1504 GSSTT

-1532 VYNEGEIDGYASEI
+1532 VFNEGEMDGYASEI

-1642 NTNKDGK
+1642 DSDKDGN
-1649 DVKDQDSVPDK
+1649 DVTDQDSVPDK

-1696 DKIIESGHKA
+1696 EKIIESGHKA

-1742 AGYAKELKDYIPDG
+1742 AGYAKELKDYIPNG
-1756 LKFVAE
+1756 LKFVPE

-1788 DTTEVEVLLT
+1788 DTTEVEVVLT

-1850 QTGQIRTF
+1850 QTGQIKTF

-1872 VALIKKFVL
+1872 VVLIKKFVL

>member
-1 MKRLKKLVSSILIT
+1 MKKFKKLVSSILIT

-23 IISAVKAA
+23 SFSAVKAA

-38 GIVSLRRSGYGYQ
+38 GIVSLRRAGYGYQ
-51 QGGASGKVWKIA
+51 QEGSKVWKIA
-63 EYDSENGKT
+63 EYDSENGRT
-72 ADLSKTIYCIKGG
+72 ANLSKTIYCIKGG

-122 ILPTGTNYNSLMW
+122 ILPTGSNYNSLMW
-135 LLDNIYIMPAAGTD
+135 LLDNIYIMPAIGTD
-149 NKTAREA
+149 NTTAREE
-156 FLESKIPDEFYE
+156 FLKSKIPNELYE
-168 YVTDDDIDVVQQLAI
+168 LITDDDIDAVQQLAI

-195 YETTNL
+195 YETSNF
-201 KVNSIANVDSNY
+201 KINSIANVDSNY
-213 VSIGD
+213 ASMGD
-218 LAQYNGGDDGRDR
+218 IFGDDGWDR

-265 KNNATMTKVGSNYVA
+265 KSNATMTKVGSNYVA

-288 LNVDYTLSAT
+288 LNVDYTLNAT
-298 FTDINGKTITPTIGI
+298 FTDINGTTITPSIGI
-313 KNSSGNIVSTTKS
+313 KDVSGNVTATTKT
-326 LKELVGQEFYLS
+326 LKELVGQEFYLI
-338 MPVSSNI
+338 MPTSSNI

-377 IVDETPFKFSD
+377 IVNETPLNFSD

-433 ATYNHPKNPLRV
+433 ATYNHPKTPLKV
-445 AIGDEVTYTIR
+445 AIGDVVTYTIR
-456 VYNEGEVDGYVEEIT
+456 VYNEGDIDGYVEEIT
-471 DHLPEQLEFI
+471 DHLPDQLEFI
-481 VDDQVNIQYGWK
+481 VDDQVNIENGWK
-493 IASSSDLKTIKTEYL
+493 IASSTDLKTIKTEYL
-508 SKAKETTDG
+508 SKANETTDG
-517 ANKISAFNGK
+517 ANKISAFNGT

-537 CRVVSTDPMPT
+537 CRVVATDPMAD

-557 RFTDGDGNTVTDRDS
+557 KFTDGDGNTVTDRDS
-572 QANNVQLPTG
+572 QENNVNLPTG

-615 DFDLSLRKFIT
+615 EFDLSLRKFIT
-626 GVNGTAITNREPKV
+626 GVNGTAITNREPQV
-640 NVTPLNN
+640 NVTPLKN

-697 FVSGNATNTKYGW
+697 FVAGNEINTKYGW

-727 AKESSAGSN
+727 AKEASEGAN
-736 KIKAFNGTTLDYKD
+736 KIKAFDGEKLDYKD

-773 SNFTDGNGNK
+773 TKFTDGNGNT

-854 VTKLAD
+854 VSKLAD

-867 YNHPKN
+867 YNHPKT
-873 PIDVTIGDI
+873 PISVAIGDV

-888 VYNEGEVDGYVQEIT
+888 VYNEAEVDGYVEEIT
-903 DHLPDQLEFVANDET
+903 DHLPDQLEFVAGNEINT
-918 NIKYGWTVDGNN
+918 KYGWTVDSNN
-930 SKIIRTKY
+930 SKIIKTKY
-938 LSKENDTAEGENKIT
+938 LSKANETTEGDNKIKA
-953 SFNGTTLDYKDVK
+953 FDGTQLDYKDVK
-966 VVCKVIETK
+966 VVCKVVSTD

-994 GNKVKD
+994 GNKVTD
-1000 RDSQENNVNIPS
+1000 RDSQ
-1012 DLPGYKDDE
+1012 
-1021 IGKNYV
+1021 
-1027 PGQQDDDDFE
+1027 
-1037 KLKIKEFDLALRKF
+1037 
-1051 ITKVNDENISS
+1051 
-1062 RVPVVDITQLKNGT
+1062 
-1076 ATTAT
+1076 
-1081 YDHPKTPIKVKIDDV
+1081 
-1096 VEYTIRVY
+1096 
-1104 NEGGVDG
+1104 
-1111 YVEEIT
+1111 
-1117 DHLPDQLEFIA
+1117 
-1128 DNETNK
+1128 
-1134 KYGWSVDN
+1134 
-1142 QNSKVV
+1142 
-1148 KTTYLSKANEKVAGE
+1148 
-1163 NKIPAFDGTTLSY
+1163 
-1176 KEVKIACKVISTN
+1176 
-1189 PMPTKITNIADISDF
+1189 
-1204 TNGNGEK
+1204 
-1211 VKDRDSEEN
+1211 EN

-1252 LEVKPL
+1252 LKIK

-1269 KVNDE
+1269 KVNNT
-1274 EITSRIPKVD
+1274 EIKSRIPQVD
-1284 ITKLASGEATT
+1284 TTPLKNGTGTT
-1295 AIYNHSKTPV
+1295 AIYNHSKEPV
-1305 EVAIDDIVEYT
+1305 KVSLGAVVEYT
-1316 IRVYNEGEI
+1316 IRVYNEGQV
-1325 DGYAEEIKD
+1325 DGYVEEIKD

-1339 LELIADNETNKAYG
+1339 LEFVKDNETNKKYG
-1353 WTVDDQD
+1353 WTVDSTD
-1360 SKVIKTTYLSKAN
+1360 SKVIKTSYLSKAN

-1383 AFDGTTLSYKDV
+1383 AFDGTTLSYKEV
-1395 KVVCKVVE
+1395 KVACKVVS
-1403 TNQMPKKITNLADV
+1403 TDPMPSKITNLADI
-1417 SDFTDGDGNKVTDRD
+1417 SDFTDGEGNKVTDRD
-1432 SEKDNVKIPED
+1432 SKEDNVKIPED

-1448 DDESNKDY
+1448 DDESKKDY

-1466 EKVTVA
+1466 EKVTLV

-1485 NDTEIT
+1485 NNTEIT

-1504 GSGTT
+1504 GSSTT

-1532 VYNEGEIDGYASEI
+1532 VFNEGEMDGYASEI

-1642 NTNKDGK
+1642 DSDKDGN
-1649 DVKDQDSVPDK
+1649 DVTDQDSVPDK

-1685 VTQAIVTENGE
+1685 VTQAIVSENGE
-1696 DKIIESGHKA
+1696 EKIIESGHKA

-1742 AGYAKELKDYIPDG
+1742 AGYAKELKDYIPNG
-1756 LKFVAE
+1756 LKFVPE

-1788 DTTEVEVLLT
+1788 DTTEVEVVLT

-1850 QTGQIRTF
+1850 QTGQIKTF

-1872 VALIKKFVL
+1872 VVLIKKFVL

>member
-1 MKRLKKLVSSILIT
+1 MKKFKKLVSSILIT

-23 IISAVKAA
+23 SISAVKAA

-38 GIVSLRRSGYGYQ
+38 GIVSLRRAGYGYQ
-51 QGGASGKVWKIA
+51 QEGSKVWKIA

-122 ILPTGTNYNSLMW
+122 ILPTGSNYNSLMW
-135 LLDNIYIMPAAGTD
+135 LLDNIYIMPAIGTD
-149 NKTAREA
+149 NTTAREE
-156 FLESKIPDEFYE
+156 FLKSKIPNELYE
-168 YVTDDDIDVVQQLAI
+168 LVTDDDIDAVQQLAI

-195 YETTNL
+195 YETSNF
-201 KVNSIANVDSNY
+201 KINSIANVDSNY
-213 VSIGD
+213 ASMGD
-218 LAQYNGGDDGRDR
+218 IFGDDGWDR

-245 AKANSNY
+245 AKANSSY
-252 KSTNNTTSPIEIV
+252 QSTNNTTSPIEIV
-265 KNNATMTKVGSNYVA
+265 KSNATMTKVGNNYVA
-280 GPYKINQL
+280 GPYQINQL
-288 LNVDYTLSAT
+288 LNVDYTLNAT
-298 FTDINGKTITPTIGI
+298 FTDINGTTITPSIGI
-313 KNSSGNIVSTTKS
+313 KDESGNVTTTAKT
-326 LKELVGQEFYLS
+326 LKELVGQEFYLI
-338 MPVSSNI
+338 MPTSSNI

-377 IVDETPFKFSD
+377 IVNETPLNFSD
-388 TTSIVVP
+388 ATSIVVP

-433 ATYNHPKNPLRV
+433 ATYNHTKTPLKV
-445 AIGDEVTYTIR
+445 AIGDVVTYTIR
-456 VYNEGEVDGYVEEIT
+456 VYNEGDIDGYVEEIT
-471 DHLPEQLEFI
+471 DHLPDQLEFI
-481 VDDQVNIQYGWK
+481 VDDQVNIEYGWK
-493 IASSSDLKTIKTEYL
+493 IASSTDLKTIKTEYL
-508 SKAKETTDG
+508 SKANETTDG
-517 ANKISAFNGK
+517 ANKISAFNGT

-537 CRVVSTDPMPT
+537 CRVVATDPMAD

-557 RFTDGDGNTVTDRDS
+557 KFTDGDGNTVTDRDS
-572 QANNVQLPTG
+572 QENNVNLPTG
-582 KDLENYRDSE
+582 KDLENYKDSE

-615 DFDLSLRKFIT
+615 EFDLSLRKFIT
-626 GVNGTAITNREPKV
+626 GVNGTAITNREPQV
-640 NVTPLNN
+640 NVTPLKN

-697 FVSGNATNTKYGW
+697 FVSGNEINTKYGW

-727 AKESSAGSN
+727 AKEASEGAN
-736 KIKAFNGTTLDYKD
+736 KIKAFDGTKLDYKD

-773 SNFTDGNGNK
+773 TKFTDGNGNT

-854 VTKLAD
+854 VSKLAD

-867 YNHPKN
+867 YNHPKT
-873 PIDVTIGDI
+873 PISVAIGDV

-888 VYNEGEVDGYVQEIT
+888 VYNEAEVDGYVEEIT
-903 DHLPDQLEFVANDET
+903 DHLPDQLEFVAGNEINT
-918 NIKYGWTVDGNN
+918 KYGWTVDSNN
-930 SKIIRTKY
+930 SKIIKTKY
-938 LSKENDTAEGENKIT
+938 LSKANETTEGDNKIKA
-953 SFNGTTLDYKDVK
+953 FDGTKLDYKDVK
-966 VVCKVIETK
+966 VVCKVVSTD
-975 PMPTKIT
+975 PMPSKIT
-982 NIADISD
+982 NLADISD
-989 FTDGN
+989 FTDGE
-994 GNKVKD
+994 GNKVTD
-1000 RDSQENNVNIPS
+1000 RDSKEDNVKIPE
-1012 DLPGYKDDE
+1012 DRPGYKDDE
-1021 IGKNYV
+1021 IGKDYV

-1051 ITKVNDENISS
+1051 ITKVNNTEIKS
-1062 RVPVVDITQLKNGT
+1062 RIPQVDTTPLKNGT
-1076 ATTAT
+1076 GTTAI
-1081 YDHPKTPIKVKIDDV
+1081 YNHSKEPVKVSLGAV

-1104 NEGGVDG
+1104 NEGQVDG
-1111 YVEEIT
+1111 YVEEIK
-1117 DHLPDQLEFIA
+1117 DHLPDQLEFIK

-1134 KYGWSVDN
+1134 KYGWTVDSTD
-1142 QNSKVV
+1142 SKVI
-1148 KTTYLSKANEKVAGE
+1148 KTSYLSKANEKAAGE

-1176 KEVKIACKVISTN
+1176 KEVKVACKVVSTD
-1189 PMPTKITNIADISDF
+1189 PMPSKITNLADISDF
-1204 TNGNGEK
+1204 TDGE
-1211 VKDRDSEEN
+1211 
-1220 NVNIPSDLPGYK
+1220 
-1232 DDEIGKDYVP
+1232 
-1242 GQQDDDDFEK
+1242 
-1252 LEVKPL
+1252 
-1258 EFDLA
+1258 
-1263 LRKFIT
+1263 
-1269 KVNDE
+1269 
-1274 EITSRIPKVD
+1274 
-1284 ITKLASGEATT
+1284 
-1295 AIYNHSKTPV
+1295 
-1305 EVAIDDIVEYT
+1305 
-1316 IRVYNEGEI
+1316 
-1325 DGYAEEIKD
+1325 
-1334 HLPDQ
+1334 
-1339 LELIADNETNKAYG
+1339 
-1353 WTVDDQD
+1353 
-1360 SKVIKTTYLSKAN
+1360 
-1373 EKVAGENKIP
+1373 
-1383 AFDGTTLSYKDV
+1383 
-1395 KVVCKVVE
+1395 
-1403 TNQMPKKITNLADV
+1403 
-1417 SDFTDGDGNKVTDRD
+1417 GNKVTDRD
-1432 SEKDNVKIPED
+1432 SKEDNVKIPED

-1448 DDESNKDY
+1448 DDESKKDY

-1466 EKVTVA
+1466 EKVTLV

-1485 NDTEIT
+1485 NNTEIT

-1504 GSGTT
+1504 GSSTT

-1532 VYNEGEIDGYASEI
+1532 VFNEGEMDGYASEI

-1642 NTNKDGK
+1642 DSDKDGN
-1649 DVKDQDSVPDK
+1649 DVTDQDSVPDK

-1742 AGYAKELKDYIPDG
+1742 AGYAKELKDYIPNG
-1756 LKFVAE
+1756 LKFVPE

-1788 DTTEVEVLLT
+1788 DTTEVEVVLT

-1850 QTGQIRTF
+1850 QTGQIKTF

-1872 VALIKKFVL
+1872 VVLIKKFVL

>member
-1 MKRLKKLVSSILIT
+1 MKKFKKLVSSILIT

-23 IISAVKAA
+23 SISAVKAA

-38 GIVSLRRSGYGYQ
+38 GIVSLRRAGYGYQ
-51 QGGASGKVWKIA
+51 QEGSKVWKIA

-122 ILPTGTNYNSLMW
+122 ILPTGSNYNSLMW
-135 LLDNIYIMPAAGTD
+135 LLDNIYIMPAIGTD
-149 NKTAREA
+149 NTTAREE
-156 FLESKIPDEFYE
+156 FLKSKIPNELYNLI
-168 YVTDDDIDVVQQLAI
+168 TDDDIDAVQQLAI

-195 YETTNL
+195 YETSNF
-201 KVNSIANVDSNY
+201 KINSIANVDSNY
-213 VSIGD
+213 ASMGD
-218 LAQYNGGDDGRDR
+218 IFGDDGWDR

-265 KNNATMTKVGSNYVA
+265 KSNATMTKVGSNYVA

-288 LNVDYTLSAT
+288 LNVDYTLNAT
-298 FTDINGKTITPTIGI
+298 FTDINGTTITPSIGI
-313 KNSSGNIVSTTKS
+313 KDVSGNVTATTKT
-326 LKELVGQEFYLS
+326 LKELVGQEFYLI
-338 MPVSSNI
+338 MPTSSNI

-377 IVDETPFKFSD
+377 IVNETPLNFSD

-433 ATYNHPKNPLRV
+433 ATYNHTKTPLKV
-445 AIGDEVTYTIR
+445 AIGDVVTYTIR
-456 VYNEGEVDGYVEEIT
+456 VYNEGDIDGYVEEIT
-471 DHLPEQLEFI
+471 DHLPDQLEFI
-481 VDDQVNIQYGWK
+481 VDDQVNIENGWK
-493 IASSSDLKTIKTEYL
+493 IASSTDLKTIKTEYL
-508 SKAKETTDG
+508 SKANETTDG
-517 ANKISAFNGK
+517 ANKISAFNGT

-537 CRVVSTDPMPT
+537 CRVVATDPMAD

-557 RFTDGDGNTVTDRDS
+557 KFSDGDGNTVTDRDS
-572 QANNVQLPTG
+572 QENNVNLPTG
-582 KDLENYRDSE
+582 KDLENYKDSE

-615 DFDLSLRKFIT
+615 EFDLSLRKFIT
-626 GVNGTAITNREPKV
+626 GVNETAITNREPQV
-640 NVTPLNN
+640 NVTPLKN

-697 FVSGNATNTKYGW
+697 FVTENEINTKYSW

-727 AKESSAGSN
+727 AKEASEGAN
-736 KIKAFNGTTLDYKD
+736 KIKAFDGTKLDYKD

-773 SNFTDGNGNK
+773 TKFTDGNGNK

-854 VTKLAD
+854 VSKLAD

-867 YNHPKN
+867 YNHPK
-873 PIDVTIGDI
+873 
-882 VEYTIR
+882 
-888 VYNEGEVDGYVQEIT
+888 
-903 DHLPDQLEFVANDET
+903 
-918 NIKYGWTVDGNN
+918 
-930 SKIIRTKY
+930 
-938 LSKENDTAEGENKIT
+938 
-953 SFNGTTLDYKDVK
+953 
-966 VVCKVIETK
+966 
-975 PMPTKIT
+975 
-982 NIADISD
+982 
-989 FTDGN
+989 
-994 GNKVKD
+994 
-1000 RDSQENNVNIPS
+1000 
-1012 DLPGYKDDE
+1012 
-1021 IGKNYV
+1021 
-1027 PGQQDDDDFE
+1027 
-1037 KLKIKEFDLALRKF
+1037 
-1051 ITKVNDENISS
+1051 
-1062 RVPVVDITQLKNGT
+1062 
-1076 ATTAT
+1076 
-1081 YDHPKTPIKVKIDDV
+1081 TPISVAIGDV

-1104 NEGGVDG
+1104 NEAEVDG

-1117 DHLPDQLEFIA
+1117 DHLPDQLEFVA
-1128 DNETNK
+1128 GNETNT
-1134 KYGWSVDN
+1134 KYGWTVDSN
-1142 QNSKVV
+1142 NSKII
-1148 KTTYLSKANEKVAGE
+1148 KTKYLSKANETTEGD
-1163 NKIPAFDGTTLSY
+1163 NKIKAFDGTKLDY
-1176 KEVKIACKVISTN
+1176 KDVKVVCKVVSTD
-1189 PMPTKITNIADISDF
+1189 PMPTKITNIADITKF
-1204 TNGNGEK
+1204 TDDNGNT
-1211 VKDRDSEEN
+1211 VTDRDSQEN

-1252 LEVKPL
+1252 LKIK

-1269 KVNDE
+1269 KVNNT
-1274 EITSRIPKVD
+1274 EIKSRIPQVD
-1284 ITKLASGEATT
+1284 TTPLKNGTGTT
-1295 AIYNHSKTPV
+1295 AIYNHSKEPV
-1305 EVAIDDIVEYT
+1305 KVSLGAVVEYT
-1316 IRVYNEGEI
+1316 IRVYNEGQV
-1325 DGYAEEIKD
+1325 DGYVEEIKD

-1339 LELIADNETNKAYG
+1339 LEFVKDNETNKKYG
-1353 WTVDDQD
+1353 WTVDSTD
-1360 SKVIKTTYLSKAN
+1360 SKVIKTSYLSKAN

-1383 AFDGTTLSYKDV
+1383 AFDGTTLSYKEV
-1395 KVVCKVVE
+1395 KVACKVVS
-1403 TNQMPKKITNLADV
+1403 TDPMPSKITNLADI
-1417 SDFTDGDGNKVTDRD
+1417 SEFTDGEGKKVTDRD
-1432 SEKDNVKIPED
+1432 SKEDNVKIPED

-1448 DDESNKDY
+1448 DDESKKDY

-1466 EKVTVA
+1466 EKVTLV

-1485 NDTEIT
+1485 NNTEIT

-1504 GSGTT
+1504 GSSTT

-1532 VYNEGEIDGYASEI
+1532 VFNEGEMDGYASEI

-1574 GKETENLDEAVSI
+1574 GKETENLDEAISI

-1642 NTNKDGK
+1642 DSDKDGN
-1649 DVKDQDSVPDK
+1649 DVTDQDSVPDK

-1696 DKIIESGHKA
+1696 EKIIESGHKA

-1742 AGYAKELKDYIPDG
+1742 AGYAKELKDYIPNG
-1756 LKFVAE
+1756 LKFVPE

-1788 DTTEVEVLLT
+1788 DTTEVEVVLT

-1850 QTGQIRTF
+1850 QTGQIKTF

-1872 VALIKKFVL
+1872 VVLIKKFVL

>member
-1 MKRLKKLVSSILIT
+1 MKKFKKLVSSILIT

-23 IISAVKAA
+23 SISAVKAA

-38 GIVSLRRSGYGYQ
+38 GIVSLRRAGYGYQ
-51 QGGASGKVWKIA
+51 QEGSKVWKIA

-122 ILPTGTNYNSLMW
+122 ILPTGSNYNSLMW
-135 LLDNIYIMPAAGTD
+135 LLDNIYIMPAIGTD
-149 NKTAREA
+149 NTTAREE
-156 FLESKIPDEFYE
+156 FLKSKIPNELYE
-168 YVTDDDIDVVQQLAI
+168 LVTDDDIDAVQQLAI

-195 YETTNL
+195 YETSNF
-201 KVNSIANVDSNY
+201 KINSIANVDSNY
-213 VSIGD
+213 ASMGD
-218 LAQYNGGDDGRDR
+218 IFGDDGWDR

-245 AKANSNY
+245 AKANSSY
-252 KSTNNTTSPIEIV
+252 QSTNNTTSPIEIV
-265 KNNATMTKVGSNYVA
+265 KSNATMTKVGSNYVA

-288 LNVDYTLSAT
+288 LNVDYTLNAT
-298 FTDINGKTITPTIGI
+298 FTDINGTTITPSIGI
-313 KNSSGNIVSTTKS
+313 KDVSGNVTATTKT
-326 LKELVGQEFYLS
+326 LKELVGQEFYLI
-338 MPVSSNI
+338 MPTSSNI

-377 IVDETPFKFSD
+377 IVNETPLNFSD

-395 KPFDLSLRKFITN
+395 KPFDLSLRKFITD
-408 INGTEITNRIPQV
+408 INGKEITNRIPQV

-433 ATYNHPKNPLRV
+433 ATYNHPKTPLKV
-445 AIGDEVTYTIR
+445 AIGDVVTYTIR
-456 VYNEGEVDGYVEEIT
+456 VYNEGDIDGYVEEIT

-481 VDDQVNIQYGWK
+481 VDDQVNIEYGWK
-493 IASSSDLKTIKTEYL
+493 IASSTDLKTIKTEYL
-508 SKAKETTDG
+508 SKANETTDG
-517 ANKISAFNGK
+517 ANKISAFNGT

-537 CRVVSTDPMPT
+537 CRVVATDPMAD

-557 RFTDGDGNTVTDRDS
+557 KFTDGDGNTVTDRDS
-572 QANNVQLPTG
+572 QENNVNLPTG
-582 KDLENYRDSE
+582 KDLENYKDSE

-615 DFDLSLRKFIT
+615 EFDLSLRKFIT
-626 GVNGTAITNREPKV
+626 GVNGTAITNRKPQV
-640 NVTPLNN
+640 NVTPLKN

-697 FVSGNATNTKYGW
+697 FVSGNEINTKYGW

-727 AKESSAGSN
+727 AKEASEGAN
-736 KIKAFNGTTLDYKD
+736 KIKAFDGTKLDYKD

-773 SNFTDGNGNK
+773 TKFTDGNGNT

-854 VTKLAD
+854 VSKLAD

-867 YNHPKN
+867 YNHPK
-873 PIDVTIGDI
+873 
-882 VEYTIR
+882 
-888 VYNEGEVDGYVQEIT
+888 
-903 DHLPDQLEFVANDET
+903 
-918 NIKYGWTVDGNN
+918 
-930 SKIIRTKY
+930 
-938 LSKENDTAEGENKIT
+938 
-953 SFNGTTLDYKDVK
+953 
-966 VVCKVIETK
+966 
-975 PMPTKIT
+975 
-982 NIADISD
+982 
-989 FTDGN
+989 
-994 GNKVKD
+994 
-1000 RDSQENNVNIPS
+1000 
-1012 DLPGYKDDE
+1012 
-1021 IGKNYV
+1021 
-1027 PGQQDDDDFE
+1027 
-1037 KLKIKEFDLALRKF
+1037 
-1051 ITKVNDENISS
+1051 
-1062 RVPVVDITQLKNGT
+1062 
-1076 ATTAT
+1076 
-1081 YDHPKTPIKVKIDDV
+1081 TPISVAIGDV

-1104 NEGGVDG
+1104 NEAEVDG

-1117 DHLPDQLEFIA
+1117 DHLPDQLEFVA
-1128 DNETNK
+1128 GNETNT
-1134 KYGWSVDN
+1134 KYGWTVDSN
-1142 QNSKVV
+1142 NSKII
-1148 KTTYLSKANEKVAGE
+1148 KTKYLSKANETTEGD
-1163 NKIPAFDGTTLSY
+1163 NKIKAFDGTKLDY
-1176 KEVKIACKVISTN
+1176 KDVKVVCKVVSTD
-1189 PMPTKITNIADISDF
+1189 PMPTKITNIADITKF
-1204 TNGNGEK
+1204 TDGNGNT
-1211 VKDRDSEEN
+1211 VTDRDSQEN

-1252 LEVKPL
+1252 LKIK

-1269 KVNDE
+1269 KVNNT
-1274 EITSRIPKVD
+1274 EIKSRIPQVD
-1284 ITKLASGEATT
+1284 TTPLKNGTGTT
-1295 AIYNHSKTPV
+1295 AIYNHSKEPV
-1305 EVAIDDIVEYT
+1305 KVSLGAVVEYT
-1316 IRVYNEGEI
+1316 IRVYNEGQV
-1325 DGYAEEIKD
+1325 DGYVEEIKD

-1339 LELIADNETNKAYG
+1339 LEFIKDNETNKKYG
-1353 WTVDDQD
+1353 WTVDSTD
-1360 SKVIKTTYLSKAN
+1360 SKVIKTSYLSKAN
-1373 EKVAGENKIP
+1373 EKAAGENKIP
-1383 AFDGTTLSYKDV
+1383 AFDGTTLSYKEV
-1395 KVVCKVVE
+1395 KVACKVVS
-1403 TNQMPKKITNLADV
+1403 TDPMPSKITNLADI
-1417 SDFTDGDGNKVTDRD
+1417 SDFTDGEGNKVTDRD
-1432 SEKDNVKIPED
+1432 SKEDNVKIPED

-1448 DDESNKDY
+1448 DDESKKDY

-1466 EKVTVA
+1466 EKVTLV

-1485 NDTEIT
+1485 NNTEIT
-1491 SRIPQVDVTPIKD
+1491 SRIPQVDVTSIKD
-1504 GSGTT
+1504 GSSTT

-1532 VYNEGEIDGYASEI
+1532 VFNEGEMDGYASEI

-1642 NTNKDGK
+1642 DSDKDGN
-1649 DVKDQDSVPDK
+1649 DVTDQDSVPDK

-1696 DKIIESGHKA
+1696 EKIIESGHKA

-1742 AGYAKELKDYIPDG
+1742 AGYAKELKDYIPNG
-1756 LKFVAE
+1756 LKFVPE
-1762 DNPLW
+1762 DNPQW

-1788 DTTEVEVLLT
+1788 DTTEVEVVLT

-1850 QTGQIRTF
+1850 QTGQIKTF

-1872 VALIKKFVL
+1872 VVLIKKFVL

>member
-1 MKRLKKLVSSILIT
+1 MKKFKKLVSSILIT

-23 IISAVKAA
+23 SFSAVKAA

-38 GIVSLRRSGYGYQ
+38 GIVSLRRAGYGYQ
-51 QGGASGKVWKIA
+51 QEGSKVWKIA

-122 ILPTGTNYNSLMW
+122 ILPTGSNYNSLMW
-135 LLDNIYIMPAAGTD
+135 LLDNIYIMPAIGTD
-149 NKTAREA
+149 NTTAREE
-156 FLESKIPDEFYE
+156 FLKSKIPNELYNLI
-168 YVTDDDIDVVQQLAI
+168 TDDDIDAVQQLAI

-195 YETTNL
+195 YETSNF
-201 KVNSIANVDSNY
+201 KINSIANVDSNY
-213 VSIGD
+213 ASMGD
-218 LAQYNGGDDGRDR
+218 IFGDDGWDR

-252 KSTNNTTSPIEIV
+252 KSTNNTTSPIKIV
-265 KNNATMTKVGSNYVA
+265 KSNATMTKVGSNYVA

-288 LNVDYTLSAT
+288 LNVDYTLNAT
-298 FTDINGKTITPTIGI
+298 FTDINGTTITPSIGI
-313 KNSSGNIVSTTKS
+313 KDVSGNVTATTKT
-326 LKELVGQEFYLS
+326 LKELVGQEFYLI
-338 MPVSSNI
+338 MPTSSNI

-377 IVDETPFKFSD
+377 IVNETPLNFSD

-433 ATYNHPKNPLRV
+433 ATYNHPKTPLKV
-445 AIGDEVTYTIR
+445 AIGDVVTYTIR
-456 VYNEGEVDGYVEEIT
+456 VYNEGDIDGYVEEIT
-471 DHLPEQLEFI
+471 DHLPDQLEFI
-481 VDDQVNIQYGWK
+481 VDDQVNIENGWK
-493 IASSSDLKTIKTEYL
+493 IASSTDLKTIKTEYL
-508 SKAKETTDG
+508 SKANETTDG
-517 ANKISAFNGK
+517 ANKISAFNGT

-537 CRVVSTDPMPT
+537 CRVVATDPMAD

-557 RFTDGDGNTVTDRDS
+557 KFTDGDGNTVTDRDS
-572 QANNVQLPTG
+572 QENNVNLPTG
-582 KDLENYRDSE
+582 KDLENYKDSE

-615 DFDLSLRKFIT
+615 EFDLSLRKFIT
-626 GVNGTAITNREPKV
+626 GVNGTAITNREPQV
-640 NVTPLNN
+640 NVTPLKN

-697 FVSGNATNTKYGW
+697 FVAGNEINTKYGW

-727 AKESSAGSN
+727 AKEASEGAN
-736 KIKAFNGTTLDYKD
+736 KIKAFDGEKLDYKD

-773 SNFTDGNGNK
+773 TKFTDGNGNT

-854 VTKLAD
+854 VSKLAD

-867 YNHPKN
+867 YNHPK
-873 PIDVTIGDI
+873 
-882 VEYTIR
+882 
-888 VYNEGEVDGYVQEIT
+888 
-903 DHLPDQLEFVANDET
+903 
-918 NIKYGWTVDGNN
+918 
-930 SKIIRTKY
+930 
-938 LSKENDTAEGENKIT
+938 
-953 SFNGTTLDYKDVK
+953 
-966 VVCKVIETK
+966 
-975 PMPTKIT
+975 
-982 NIADISD
+982 
-989 FTDGN
+989 
-994 GNKVKD
+994 
-1000 RDSQENNVNIPS
+1000 
-1012 DLPGYKDDE
+1012 
-1021 IGKNYV
+1021 
-1027 PGQQDDDDFE
+1027 
-1037 KLKIKEFDLALRKF
+1037 
-1051 ITKVNDENISS
+1051 
-1062 RVPVVDITQLKNGT
+1062 
-1076 ATTAT
+1076 
-1081 YDHPKTPIKVKIDDV
+1081 TPISVAIGDV

-1104 NEGGVDG
+1104 NEAEVDG

-1117 DHLPDQLEFIA
+1117 DHLPDQLEFVTG
-1128 DNETNK
+1128 NEINT
-1134 KYGWSVDN
+1134 KYGWVVDSTN
-1142 QNSKVV
+1142 PKIIRTN
-1148 KTTYLSKANEKVAGE
+1148 YLSKAKEASEGA
-1163 NKIPAFDGTTLSY
+1163 NKIKAFDGEKLDY
-1176 KEVKIACKVISTN
+1176 KDVKVVCKVVSTD
-1189 PMPTKITNIADISDF
+1189 PMPTKITNIADITKF
-1204 TNGNGEK
+1204 TDGNGNT
-1211 VKDRDSEEN
+1211 VTDRDSQEN

-1252 LEVKPL
+1252 LKIK

-1269 KVNDE
+1269 KVNNT
-1274 EITSRIPKVD
+1274 EIKSRIPQVD
-1284 ITKLASGEATT
+1284 TTPLKNGTGTT
-1295 AIYNHSKTPV
+1295 AIYNHSKEPV
-1305 EVAIDDIVEYT
+1305 KVSLGAVVEYT
-1316 IRVYNEGEI
+1316 IRVYNEGQV
-1325 DGYAEEIKD
+1325 DGYVEEIKD

-1339 LELIADNETNKAYG
+1339 LEFIKDNETNKKYG
-1353 WTVDDQD
+1353 WTVDSTD
-1360 SKVIKTTYLSKAN
+1360 SKVIKTSYLCKAN

-1383 AFDGTTLSYKDV
+1383 AFDGTTLSYKEV
-1395 KVVCKVVE
+1395 KVACKVVS
-1403 TNQMPKKITNLADV
+1403 TDPMPSKITNLADI
-1417 SDFTDGDGNKVTDRD
+1417 SDFTDGEGNKVTDRD
-1432 SEKDNVKIPED
+1432 SKEDNVKIPED

-1448 DDESNKDY
+1448 DDESKKDY

-1466 EKVTVA
+1466 EKVTLV

-1485 NDTEIT
+1485 NNTEIT

-1504 GSGTT
+1504 GSSTT

-1520 VSNGNI
+1520 VSNGKI

-1532 VYNEGEIDGYASEI
+1532 VFNEGEMDGYASEI

-1642 NTNKDGK
+1642 DSDKDGN
-1649 DVKDQDSVPDK
+1649 DVTDQDSVPDK

-1742 AGYAKELKDYIPDG
+1742 AGYAKELKDYIPNG
-1756 LKFVAE
+1756 LKFVPE

-1788 DTTEVEVLLT
+1788 DTTEVEVVLT

-1850 QTGQIRTF
+1850 QTGQIKTF

-1872 VALIKKFVL
+1872 VVLIKKFVL

>member
-1 MKRLKKLVSSILIT
+1 MKKFKKLVSSILIT

-23 IISAVKAA
+23 SISAVKAA

-38 GIVSLRRSGYGYQ
+38 GIVSLRSAGYGYQ
-51 QGGASGKVWKIA
+51 QEGSKVWKIA
-63 EYDSENGKT
+63 EYDSENGRT
-72 ADLSKTIYCIKGG
+72 ANLSKTIYCIKGG

-122 ILPTGTNYNSLMW
+122 ILPTGSNYNSLMW
-135 LLDNIYIMPAAGTD
+135 LLDNIYIMPAIGTD
-149 NKTAREA
+149 NTTAREE
-156 FLESKIPDEFYE
+156 FLKSKIPNELYE
-168 YVTDDDIDVVQQLAI
+168 LVTDDDIDAVQQLAV

-195 YETTNL
+195 YETSNF
-201 KVNSIANVDSNY
+201 KINSIANVDSNY
-213 VSIGD
+213 ASMGD
-218 LAQYNGGDDGRDR
+218 IFGDDGWDR

-265 KNNATMTKVGSNYVA
+265 KSNATMTKVGSNYVA

-288 LNVDYTLSAT
+288 LNVDYTLNAT
-298 FTDINGKTITPTIGI
+298 FTDINGTTITPSIGI
-313 KNSSGNIVSTTKS
+313 KDVSGNVTATTKT
-326 LKELVGQEFYLS
+326 LKELVGQEFYLI
-338 MPVSSNI
+338 MPTSSNI

-377 IVDETPFKFSD
+377 IVNETPLNFSD

-433 ATYNHPKNPLRV
+433 ATYNHPKTPLKI
-445 AIGDEVTYTIR
+445 AIGDVVTYTIR
-456 VYNEGEVDGYVEEIT
+456 VYNEGDIDGYVEEIT
-471 DHLPEQLEFI
+471 DHLPDQLEFI
-481 VDDQVNIQYGWK
+481 VDDQVNIEYGWK
-493 IASSSDLKTIKTEYL
+493 IASSTDLKTIKTEYL
-508 SKAKETTDG
+508 SKANETTDG
-517 ANKISAFNGK
+517 ANKISAFNGT

-537 CRVVSTDPMPT
+537 CRVVATEPMAD

-557 RFTDGDGNTVTDRDS
+557 KFTDGDGNTVTDRDS
-572 QANNVQLPTG
+572 QENNVNLPTG
-582 KDLENYRDSE
+582 KDLENYKDSE

-615 DFDLSLRKFIT
+615 EFDLSLRKFIT
-626 GVNGTAITNREPKV
+626 GVNGTAITNREPQV
-640 NVTPLNN
+640 NVTPLKN

-697 FVSGNATNTKYGW
+697 FVAGNETNSKYGW

-727 AKESSAGSN
+727 AKEASEGAN
-736 KIKAFNGTTLDYKD
+736 KIKAFDGTKLDYKD
-750 VKVVCKVVSTDPMPT
+750 VKVVCKVVSTEPMPT

-773 SNFTDGNGNK
+773 TKFTDGNGNT

-854 VTKLAD
+854 VSKLAD

-867 YNHPKN
+867 YNHPK
-873 PIDVTIGDI
+873 
-882 VEYTIR
+882 
-888 VYNEGEVDGYVQEIT
+888 
-903 DHLPDQLEFVANDET
+903 
-918 NIKYGWTVDGNN
+918 
-930 SKIIRTKY
+930 
-938 LSKENDTAEGENKIT
+938 
-953 SFNGTTLDYKDVK
+953 
-966 VVCKVIETK
+966 
-975 PMPTKIT
+975 
-982 NIADISD
+982 
-989 FTDGN
+989 
-994 GNKVKD
+994 
-1000 RDSQENNVNIPS
+1000 
-1012 DLPGYKDDE
+1012 
-1021 IGKNYV
+1021 
-1027 PGQQDDDDFE
+1027 
-1037 KLKIKEFDLALRKF
+1037 
-1051 ITKVNDENISS
+1051 
-1062 RVPVVDITQLKNGT
+1062 
-1076 ATTAT
+1076 
-1081 YDHPKTPIKVKIDDV
+1081 TPISVAIGDV

-1104 NEGGVDG
+1104 NEAEVDG

-1128 DNETNK
+1128 GNEINT
-1134 KYGWSVDN
+1134 KYGWTVDSN
-1142 QNSKVV
+1142 NSKII
-1148 KTTYLSKANEKVAGE
+1148 KTKYLSKANETTEGD
-1163 NKIPAFDGTTLSY
+1163 NKIKAFDGTKLDY
-1176 KEVKIACKVISTN
+1176 KDVKVVCKVVSTD
-1189 PMPTKITNIADISDF
+1189 PMPTKITNIADITKF
-1204 TNGNGEK
+1204 TDGNGNI
-1211 VKDRDSEEN
+1211 VTDRDSQEN

-1252 LEVKPL
+1252 LKIK

-1269 KVNDE
+1269 KVNNT
-1274 EITSRIPKVD
+1274 EIKSRIPQVD
-1284 ITKLASGEATT
+1284 TTPLKNGTGTT
-1295 AIYNHSKTPV
+1295 AIYNHSKEPV
-1305 EVAIDDIVEYT
+1305 KVSLGAVVEYT
-1316 IRVYNEGEI
+1316 IRVYNEGQV
-1325 DGYAEEIKD
+1325 DGYVEEIKD

-1339 LELIADNETNKAYG
+1339 LEFVKDNETNKKYG
-1353 WTVDDQD
+1353 WTVDSTD
-1360 SKVIKTTYLSKAN
+1360 SKVIKTSYLSKAN

-1383 AFDGTTLSYKDV
+1383 AFDGTTLSYKEV
-1395 KVVCKVVE
+1395 KVACKVVS
-1403 TNQMPKKITNLADV
+1403 TDPMPSKITNLADI
-1417 SDFTDGDGNKVTDRD
+1417 SDFTDGEGNKVTDRD
-1432 SEKDNVKIPED
+1432 SKEDNVKIPED

-1448 DDESNKDY
+1448 DDESKKDY

-1466 EKVTVA
+1466 EKVTLV

-1485 NDTEIT
+1485 NNTEIT

-1504 GSGTT
+1504 GSSTT

-1532 VYNEGEIDGYASEI
+1532 VFNEGEMDGYASEI

-1612 LDYRDV
+1612 LDYRDA

-1642 NTNKDGK
+1642 DSDKDGN
-1649 DVKDQDSVPDK
+1649 DVTDQDSVPDK

-1696 DKIIESGHKA
+1696 EKIIESGHKA

-1719 KSKINKVTIK
+1719 KSKINKVIIK

-1742 AGYAKELKDYIPDG
+1742 AGYAKELKDYIPNG
-1756 LKFVAE
+1756 LKFVPE

-1788 DTTEVEVLLT
+1788 DTTEVEVVLT

-1850 QTGQIRTF
+1850 QTGQIKTF

-1872 VALIKKFVL
+1872 VVLIKKFVL

>member
-1 MKRLKKLVSSILIT
+1 MKKLKKLVSSILIT

-23 IISAVKAA
+23 SISAVKAA

-38 GIVSLRRSGYGYQ
+38 GIVSLRRAGYGYQ
-51 QGGASGKVWKIA
+51 QEGSKVWKIA

-122 ILPTGTNYNSLMW
+122 ILPTGSNYNSLMW
-135 LLDNIYIMPAAGTD
+135 LLDNIYIMPAIGTD
-149 NKTAREA
+149 NTTAREE
-156 FLESKIPDEFYE
+156 FLKSKIPNELYNLI
-168 YVTDDDIDVVQQLAI
+168 TDDDIDAVQQLAI

-195 YETTNL
+195 YETSNF
-201 KVNSIANVDSNY
+201 KINSIANVDSNY
-213 VSIGD
+213 ASMGD
-218 LAQYNGGDDGRDR
+218 IFGDDGWDR

-265 KNNATMTKVGSNYVA
+265 KSNATMTKVGSNYVA

-288 LNVDYTLSAT
+288 LNVDYTLNAT
-298 FTDINGKTITPTIGI
+298 FTDINGTTITPSIGI
-313 KNSSGNIVSTTKS
+313 KDVSGNVTATTKT
-326 LKELVGQEFYLS
+326 LKELVGQEFYLI
-338 MPVSSNI
+338 MPTSSNI

-377 IVDETPFKFSD
+377 IVNETPLNFSD

-433 ATYNHPKNPLRV
+433 ATYNHPKTPLKV
-445 AIGDEVTYTIR
+445 AIGDVVTYTIR
-456 VYNEGEVDGYVEEIT
+456 VYNEGDIDGYVEEIT
-471 DHLPEQLEFI
+471 DHLPDQLEFI
-481 VDDQVNIQYGWK
+481 VDDQVNIEYGWK
-493 IASSSDLKTIKTEYL
+493 IASSTDLKTIKTEYL
-508 SKAKETTDG
+508 SKANETTDG
-517 ANKISAFNGK
+517 ANKISAFNGT

-537 CRVVSTDPMPT
+537 CRVVATDPMAD

-557 RFTDGDGNTVTDRDS
+557 KFTDGDGNTVTDRDS
-572 QANNVQLPTG
+572 QENNVNLPTG
-582 KDLENYRDSE
+582 KDLENYKDSE

-615 DFDLSLRKFIT
+615 EFDLSLRKFIT
-626 GVNGTAITNREPKV
+626 GVNGTAITNREPQV
-640 NVTPLNN
+640 NVTPLKN

-697 FVSGNATNTKYGW
+697 FVAGNEINTKYGW

-727 AKESSAGSN
+727 AKEASEGAN
-736 KIKAFNGTTLDYKD
+736 KIKAFDGTKLDYKD

-773 SNFTDGNGNK
+773 TKFTDGNGNT

-854 VTKLAD
+854 VSKLAD

-867 YNHPKN
+867 YNHPKT
-873 PIDVTIGDI
+873 PISVTIG
-882 VEYTIR
+882 
-888 VYNEGEVDGYVQEIT
+888 
-903 DHLPDQLEFVANDET
+903 
-918 NIKYGWTVDGNN
+918 
-930 SKIIRTKY
+930 
-938 LSKENDTAEGENKIT
+938 
-953 SFNGTTLDYKDVK
+953 
-966 VVCKVIETK
+966 
-975 PMPTKIT
+975 
-982 NIADISD
+982 
-989 FTDGN
+989 
-994 GNKVKD
+994 
-1000 RDSQENNVNIPS
+1000 
-1012 DLPGYKDDE
+1012 
-1021 IGKNYV
+1021 
-1027 PGQQDDDDFE
+1027 
-1037 KLKIKEFDLALRKF
+1037 
-1051 ITKVNDENISS
+1051 
-1062 RVPVVDITQLKNGT
+1062 
-1076 ATTAT
+1076 
-1081 YDHPKTPIKVKIDDV
+1081 DV

-1104 NEGGVDG
+1104 NEAEVDG

-1117 DHLPDQLEFIA
+1117 DHLPDQLEFVA
-1128 DNETNK
+1128 GNETNT
-1134 KYGWSVDN
+1134 KYGWTVDSN
-1142 QNSKVV
+1142 NSKII
-1148 KTTYLSKANEKVAGE
+1148 KTKYLSKANETTEGD
-1163 NKIPAFDGTTLSY
+1163 NKIKAFDGTKLDY
-1176 KEVKIACKVISTN
+1176 KDVKVVCKVVSTD
-1189 PMPTKITNIADISDF
+1189 PMPTKITNIADITKF
-1204 TNGNGEK
+1204 TDGNGNT
-1211 VKDRDSEEN
+1211 VTDRDSQEN

-1252 LEVKPL
+1252 LKIK

-1269 KVNDE
+1269 KVNNT
-1274 EITSRIPKVD
+1274 EIKSRIPQVD
-1284 ITKLASGEATT
+1284 TTPLKNGTGTT
-1295 AIYNHSKTPV
+1295 AIYNHSKEPV
-1305 EVAIDDIVEYT
+1305 KVSLGAVVEYT
-1316 IRVYNEGEI
+1316 IRVYNEGQV
-1325 DGYAEEIKD
+1325 DGYVEEIKD

-1339 LELIADNETNKAYG
+1339 LEFIKDNETNKKYG
-1353 WTVDDQD
+1353 WTVDSTD
-1360 SKVIKTTYLSKAN
+1360 SKVIKTSYLCKAN

-1383 AFDGTTLSYKDV
+1383 AFDGTTLSYKEV
-1395 KVVCKVVE
+1395 KVACKVVS
-1403 TNQMPKKITNLADV
+1403 TDPMPSKITNLADI
-1417 SDFTDGDGNKVTDRD
+1417 SDFTDGEGNKVTDRD
-1432 SEKDNVKIPED
+1432 SKEDNVKIPED

-1448 DDESNKDY
+1448 DDESKKDY

-1466 EKVTVA
+1466 EKVTLV

-1485 NDTEIT
+1485 NNTEIT

-1504 GSGTT
+1504 GNSTT

-1532 VYNEGEIDGYASEI
+1532 VFNEGEMDGYASEI

-1642 NTNKDGK
+1642 DSDKDGN
-1649 DVKDQDSVPDK
+1649 DVTDQDSVPDK

-1696 DKIIESGHKA
+1696 EKIIESGHKA

-1742 AGYAKELKDYIPDG
+1742 AGYAKELKDYIPNG
-1756 LKFVAE
+1756 LKFVPE

-1788 DTTEVEVLLT
+1788 DTTEVEVVLT

-1850 QTGQIRTF
+1850 QTGQIKTF

-1872 VALIKKFVL
+1872 VVLIKKFVL